1 MQDKKLLGDELSPKS
16 TINASTDMSQ
26 SAFLPKG
33 FQFEAPKAPQ
43 RNYDVTL
50 GDTAKAVGS
59 GALRSLAGLG
69 ELSENFLGVGESF
82 RDLMSSGS
90 DYLQESMTQDG
101 RDALNSRLFEE
112 NENGN
117 PTFAEGA
124 ADIDVWAMKIADGLG
139 SLAANFAGGG
149 FAGAGAKVALRST
162 ITKSMLKKGMT
173 EKAAQAVADKAIS
186 RMAAT
191 GAGATGVGTS
201 LGGASMDARDAVM
214 QMDSSWLA
222 DNSEYFQQ
230 SLLRLADDP
239 QYQGMSATE
248 LFDLAKEETASY
260 ASLQMST
267 DPTAVAASVA
277 GAMGDKYLFGALLGK
292 MGKKGMVAGAAKGA
306 ITEGGTEFIEG
317 YGQTYARNQVTNE
330 VTGQEI
336 DPTTGAL
343 VDGLEGAVIGGALG
357 GPIGAVGGYR
367 AKGQPTENTPA
378 QTNPQ
383 NVSDTQEQEIAEQ
396 AADEAQAMPNN
407 GDAPAQTAAMNADEP
422 VLNPQGQYDELLHGA
437 QQRQADN
444 GRDAAIRSRFAQSRQ
459 ALTERGVL
467 PERNAYQETIE
478 MARAV
483 DPTRAAEIEQ
493 FLKSE
498 EADQNPELTA
508 QLEREYESLAQKG
521 RDLDIDPTL
530 TQIEHRQNQNRLDMA
545 KREKPHQ
552 RIERKQN
559 EYQLDDTVS
568 SRKAAIRAE
577 MEPQLLKEDRNKPE
591 LLERMVELE
600 YARRY
605 PQPEKEKAT
614 GDQDDGLA
622 QFKSA
627 RFDRDTALAAIEAK
641 AQESKNV
648 AQLAAAQ
655 RERDSRPASP
665 DENPAWFGVHPES
678 GERTTRAFMRDLA
691 NQKGQAQASER
702 QADLDARRERLGQP
716 VSSFVERPNSMKMR
730 EQGKKPIRDFAGIAG
745 KTSRMSKRLRK
756 RLSRAKGFDTDA
768 VLAEFQNH
776 EKRLAAYEEAAR
788 RRADYEANLPENIE
802 RRKNAEALF
811 KEFVSDTEARTFAE
825 NEITQT
831 IKRINALV
839 DASPQGSVL
848 ELDGQTS
855 SLPVIKKQM
864 AHSVRN
870 LANKFVGKTA
880 AMMNAAALK
889 REANA
894 PSTQVQDENASTD
907 KLSDEDEGY
916 VGKLRQT
923 FRTSTTGANAI
934 NRGVFP
940 NQKPYESL
948 DDFITSVSASIFHGA
963 HGREWRKHNDKV
975 TPREL
980 ELGKVGYARYLEE
993 GGKPFEEANADA
1005 VDTNTEPDI
1014 VQQAKEL
1021 IREMVEKTGG
1031 SLKGIRNAYR
1041 TKGFTASDLQKA
1053 LGGQDVSQFERE
1065 VKQALLASPEVSK
1078 SDELSS
1084 NDKANRWQKPYSTQV
1099 KYDSVGRVVITDSNY
1114 DFFQLTIAKDDGYAI
1129 AYLEVFDN
1137 PDSIAGSGAV
1147 TRAYLEGLRDAKS
1160 RDIGWRSDTIMSDS
1174 TEKMYERLI
1183 RMGVP
1188 FRFDGWKY
1196 VIDAPELTKVG
1207 IGNIIKSMGDY
1218 PNQKPTQNV
1227 KNKTSIENIQNELR
1241 EEIDNNRQ
1249 LGADNAPVFNNR
1261 YLQKMWGW
1269 EKNNRSFL
1277 SMQRVAQDRYLLE
1290 NSITEMMMGLPAD
1303 SEITLSGDELNLIQ
1317 RSISDAL
1324 SSIRYVNDDYVRA
1337 FERLKSELEN
1347 LSITVQTDQ
1356 KYGGLF
1362 DKAKMKIKIGDIGNI
1377 EAERVSISSFSS
1389 TTFSYNG
1396 GASNIGLS
1404 SSFRAVIND
1413 LVASHRS
1420 GAEKSATNGRKPLNS
1435 EVDFKRFERVET
1447 AEGDLLEILG
1457 QITHG
1462 TSDDALV
1469 TVGVNPDT
1477 LGSSKRRV
1485 SVGELR
1491 TLRQNNSNP
1500 TQSDLQLNQAIKGD
1514 STNDNRGTTESQSN
1528 ERSAR
1533 QSEVQENEQRGTDA
1547 NRSSVSEEDASA
1559 GRRANEPES
1568 ALLDSGERSVS
1579 RDAIERLA
1587 LDEVDN
1593 LANGTATQRIAANIA
1608 AIRLMKD
1615 LTQSG
1620 MPATL
1625 EQKKVLAQYVGWG
1638 GLASVFDNTNTSK
1651 SQQAAHQELKTL
1663 LTEEEYNN
1671 VRMST
1676 RNAFYTSEAVVKGM
1690 WSGVKALGLGNSPMN
1705 VVEPSLGSG
1714 NFIGWQPS
1722 EMRDQSRW
1730 FASELDPV
1738 TGNIAKLIYPEAD
1751 VQVKGFQE
1759 TPFKHGVFSLAIGNP
1774 PFGSQSI
1781 RDNKN
1786 PDISGMAIHNYFIA
1800 KSSKLLHENGL
1811 LMMVVTNRF
1820 LDTLNK
1826 NHKQLSQELDFVGAV
1841 RLPNTAFKS
1850 NAGTEVTTDIV
1861 VFRKLKQGETA
1872 KNTVWT
1878 DVDGEVNGFRVN
1890 QWFAQNPQYILG
1902 EVAQGTMYRGDENES
1917 TVNPVSQHA
1926 NLEQSISKALAS
1938 LAQGQDLALTPETK
1952 DAIAGEVMLAESD
1965 LAIGG
1970 MMVNADGKV
1979 MRRGDDHPTN
1989 GAQVY
1994 EVTPDSIWS
2003 DDGWL
2008 MSRARHFV
2016 EQGDKARLQQFAD
2029 NEFLNK
2035 GKIKSDFTGSK
2046 LKESAVKAVLAY
2058 LTGQQ
2063 SKNQAL
2069 SALDD
2074 AIDNTRLG
2082 PNKFRKLKAMLT
2094 IRNSALALLRAE
2106 KTGAGDIERLRQR
2119 LNVQYDEFAQAF
2131 ATKGKNSKPATLTES
2146 LNLLDGD
2153 TGIEAGLDNVS
2164 DSGEVTKSDLFSK
2177 RLLFPYKRPESASNV
2192 SDAVNYSMRERGKV
2206 DIEYVSGLLGLGHDE
2221 VLAKLT
2227 EGEKPYLL
2235 MNPETQKYEFIDDYL
2250 SGNVKAKYQAAKSAG
2265 LDTNVK
2271 LLEAVLPEDK
2281 TPEQVKPSIRA
2292 TWIDSD
2298 VFERFAEALGYK
2310 ATVNVNRHIGAIS
2323 VLGEAG
2329 GTLSALGSQFKH
2341 DRATL
2346 ADLLN
2351 SAANGK
2357 SLVIYDTNGKERTKN
2372 EKATKEVNALAN
2384 KLAST
2389 FVTWAKSDA
2398 QIAKQIADNFNERI
2412 NTHVNRKYNGRL
2424 YLQTVGMNPAV
2435 DMRKT
2440 QLDGALRMIQ
2450 SKNTL
2455 LDHTVGAGKTFTAI
2469 TGMMERKRLGL
2480 SKKPMAVVPNH
2491 ILGSFHKDILKLY
2504 PSAKV
2509 LVADDKA
2516 FTAKKRK
2523 QFFSRIATGD
2533 YDVVL
2538 MGHSHLRA
2546 MPNDIEHFRTVI
2558 NEKIDELRSALEEAK
2573 AEAKQSGQRGATVKQ
2588 IEDSISRLQDKIKE
2602 KEEALSKNADQIGFS
2617 FGDLGVDYL
2626 VVDEAHEFK
2635 NLTYATRTD
2644 RVVGMNDPK
2653 GSEKALDLLIK
2664 TRSIQGLE
2672 NGGVTFMTGTPISNS
2687 LVEVYT
2693 MMYYLGHDTLKEL
2706 KMSFYDAFAGSF
2718 FNTEI
2723 TLEYTPTGTVKERSV
2738 LKGLNNMQQ
2747 LSTLYRQFADV
2758 ITQKDMVNIFRQD
2771 VEAKNKATG
2780 ENKAT
2785 RFPIPNIKGGK
2796 RQLNIAPATE
2806 AQREYND
2813 YLIARM
2819 EAFNQLKTKEERIAY
2834 AKIDNPLWVLTDA
2847 KKASLDVRLVDPTA
2861 QRDPT
2866 GKVAR
2871 AAERIKSIYDQ
2882 WQDDKGTQLV
2892 FSDMGT
2898 PAKYAIATVKS
2909 DLKSLAETVLGK
2921 GKAAAFISSRLEIYE
2936 GEMPYSQTLKELVDK
2951 VNAQAETGEIDAD
2964 QYEKLE
2970 EQIRELTAS
2979 TMTADTGFSVYD
2991 DLKASLMEKGI
3002 PDDEIAFIHDY
3013 NTTLKKEALFDRV
3026 RRGEVRVLIGSS
3038 MKMGAG
3044 TNVQNRLVALH
3055 HMDAPWRPSDMEQR
3069 EGRIVRQGNEFYQRA
3084 ANAGK
3089 PEDFEVE
3096 LIAYTTQGSS
3106 DPVMWQI
3113 LERKAGAIEQFRN
3126 GELDQ
3131 FVENSNSDADSYAEF
3146 KAASTGNP
3154 IYRLKL
3160 ESDAKLLDLDSSY
3173 TAQASSIGAAK
3184 RFVERFDDEKAAI
3197 ELRLETLRKA
3207 DITEFDAEAFTE
3219 LYRDAQADYLA
3230 ADNEYDAA
3238 MAIYS
3243 ELDAKTRKE
3252 RGLKKPQKPKR
3263 PMIHELDDEYSIE
3276 LNKAII
3282 QPAIAA
3288 IEQSRRWQGEIKL
3301 GKQLGLVMD
3310 VDYFTHEGTKTPLI
3324 DVRLVD
3330 GKGKTIDYM
3339 ARGMQSSS
3347 IVQSPKLMN
3356 ALHLNAI
3363 ATALNG
3369 EQERFE
3375 RKLQS
3380 LQSTLKDSRQI
3391 AKMDITAL
3399 KQELDEAKSR
3409 NLWLSV
3415 EASMADI
3422 KEELRRSETPNK
3434 FVDRETLRKV
3444 KRSTFDPNSIRP
3456 ETVEHNGQRYQTVGV
3471 RIPYPGWQYDS
3482 VMPALDANGDYVHL
3496 LLSHNSKV
3504 GEAPVLSEVIPQPT
3518 QTPKAEYAFLA
3529 EAKARHEARQ
3539 IEEAKREIGSPVDE
3553 PSGDSSTIMFSRSTV
3568 AGGVKGD
3575 AVSETRINRGLVEL
3589 WAANVM
3595 RDNPVISAAGKIVRV
3610 VSSESELPDA
3620 VKQEIDKDK
3629 SHNTIKGVL
3638 YGKQVYIVADKHN
3651 DQGSI
3656 EQVLLHELAGHYG
3669 LRKLFGDNIKA
3680 ELADIRTRLGGKSGV
3695 LKLAKKF
3702 NVNLAH
3708 YATDY
3713 DSRMKSGELTPE
3725 QVDDLLF
3732 DELLAHVS
3740 EMPRMAKP
3748 LERMWQK
3755 IRQYLH
3761 KLGFTATAGYT
3772 SADLLDLIQAIRN
3785 NLIENPDPDGT
3796 GPSPKRKSKPNES
3809 REDAA
3814 EILFSRTAK
3823 AQGMSADE
3831 ALAQKQNALVSK
3843 IKQALYGAPV
3853 IGQSL
3858 DALGRNKYAMLT
3870 LRQMGEVSTVIDK
3883 PLGKMIDAYQDE
3895 INSMVV
3901 TQNMLAEE
3909 AAKIAED
3916 LSDWAKAN
3924 PKEADELFA
3933 FAHEATLADVDPSEA
3948 FQSREEDLKESIAKQ
3963 ERILKEEGGLNSERG
3978 SKAWKTLQEEREL
3991 LKQEPNRRKRHVE
4004 LRPKFARLNA
4014 EQKRRYRQMR
4024 DHYRAQSERMNKAL
4038 EENIVRAVFDAKIR
4052 KAMLAEL
4059 RQRHERAAKGLYFPL
4074 SRHGDYWIDFADENG
4089 ERQFMMF
4096 ETKGEMELA
4105 AEKLRKAG
4113 FSLNSGMK
4121 AQFNAVQKA
4130 SLPFVADVLQLVEK
4144 ANMHTPAKE
4153 SLSDEIYQMYLRTL
4167 PARSMRRNFIHR
4179 KGVAGFSQDAVRA
4192 LADQGFRQSRQQ
4204 ARLDHM
4210 DILDN
4215 HLDSI
4220 QKYVHEL
4227 PNNVEADRVVEELN
4241 KRHEW
4246 VRNPS
4251 RAGWAQKLTSLGFVW
4266 MLGLTPAAALVNLT
4280 QNLQVALPILGSRY
4294 GMAESSK
4301 MMSQATAQYLK
4312 AAFTRNRPKGQGV
4325 LGSVLTGGEKEAM
4338 RRAVAQ
4344 GVIDVTQAADLAGLA
4359 ENPNAK
4365 YSGTWNKAMN
4375 IIGWAFHHAEVFN
4388 REVTYIAAYRLA
4400 MKKHGDHEKAI
4411 ADAIKD
4417 TWDSHFDYSSI
4428 NRARFMQSD
4437 MAAVALQFKQYSQN
4451 MTYYLWANLAKA
4463 LKGETPEVKSM
4474 ARKQLL
4480 GTLASTF
4487 FIGGAGAL
4495 PLWAITTAIDAAQ
4508 EIVGDDDEPFDAE
4521 TELKRMLAEA
4531 FGKENA
4537 ALIWHGALPSI
4548 SGRISLN
4555 DLWVRS
4561 INRDVDASTA
4571 YVEYMKQA
4579 LGPVLGGIGV
4589 SWAQGLS
4596 DISNDQFARGIERI
4610 PPKAI
4615 KDVLK
4620 TARYINEGGVTTKNG
4635 DEIVSDLTAFE
4646 LLGQASGF
4654 AIGRANL
4661 QYDENNAIKNYETF
4675 IVKRRQ
4681 SLMNAYY
4688 TAYRLKDGEAMKSVM
4703 VKIRKFNQSQYGKRN
4718 PITTEGLQQS
4728 IKTRQRNLSKM
4739 QNGIQ
4744 VNPKLERLVAE
4755 YDFF

>member
-26 SAFLPKG
+26 PAFLPKG

-59 GALRSLAGLG
+59 GALRSLAGIG
-69 ELSENFLGVGESF
+69 ELSENFLGVGEGF

-101 RDALNSRLFEE
+101 RDALNSRIFEE

-124 ADIDVWAMKIADGLG
+124 EDIDVWAMKIADGLG

-149 FAGAGAKVALRST
+149 VAGAGAKVALRST

-357 GPIGAVGGYR
+357 GHLGAVGGYR

-407 GDAPAQTAAMNADEP
+407 GDAPAQTAAMNAPEP
-422 VLNPQGQYDELLHGA
+422 VLNPQGQYDELLQGA

-444 GRDAAIRSRFAQSRQ
+444 GRDAALRARFAQSRQ

-467 PERNAYQETIE
+467 PERNAYQETID

-498 EADQNPELTA
+498 EADHNPELTA

-577 MEPQLLKEDRNKPE
+577 MEPQLLKEDRNNPE

-627 RFDRDTALAAIEAK
+627 RFDRDTAQAAIEAK
-641 AQESKNV
+641 AQESKNA

-870 LANKFVGKTA
+870 LANKFVDKTA

-993 GGKPFEEANADA
+993 GGEPFEQANADA

-1021 IREMVEKTGG
+1021 IREAVEKTGG
-1031 SLKGIRNAYR
+1031 KLKGIRNAYR

-1065 VKQALLASPEVSK
+1065 VKQALLEQPQASTSG
-1078 SDELSS
+1078 ELSPDDS
-1084 NDKANRWQKPYSTQV
+1084 SQEVTNTPTNKVTNTPTNNKPLDT
-1099 KYDSVGRVVITDSNY
+1099 
-1114 DFFQLTIAKDDGYAI
+1114 
-1129 AYLEVFDN
+1129 
-1137 PDSIAGSGAV
+1137 
-1147 TRAYLEGLRDAKS
+1147 EG
-1160 RDIGWRSDTIMSDS
+1160 
-1174 TEKMYERLI
+1174 E
-1183 RMGVP
+1183 
-1188 FRFDGWKY
+1188 
-1196 VIDAPELTKVG
+1196 
-1207 IGNIIKSMGDY
+1207 
-1218 PNQKPTQNV
+1218 
-1227 KNKTSIENIQNELR
+1227 
-1241 EEIDNNRQ
+1241 
-1249 LGADNAPVFNNR
+1249 FNNSD
-1261 YLQKMWGW
+1261 K
-1269 EKNNRSFL
+1269 
-1277 SMQRVAQDRYLLE
+1277 VE
-1290 NSITEMMMGLPAD
+1290 N
-1303 SEITLSGDELNLIQ
+1303 GD
-1317 RSISDAL
+1317 
-1324 SSIRYVNDDYVRA
+1324 
-1337 FERLKSELEN
+1337 
-1347 LSITVQTDQ
+1347 T
-1356 KYGGLF
+1356 
-1362 DKAKMKIKIGDIGNI
+1362 
-1377 EAERVSISSFSS
+1377 
-1389 TTFSYNG
+1389 
-1396 GASNIGLS
+1396 
-1404 SSFRAVIND
+1404 
-1413 LVASHRS
+1413 
-1420 GAEKSATNGRKPLNS
+1420 P
-1435 EVDFKRFERVET
+1435 ET
-1447 AEGDLLEILG
+1447 
-1457 QITHG
+1457 
-1462 TSDDALV
+1462 
-1469 TVGVNPDT
+1469 
-1477 LGSSKRRV
+1477 
-1485 SVGELR
+1485 
-1491 TLRQNNSNP
+1491 
-1500 TQSDLQLNQAIKGD
+1500 DLQLNQSIEGG

-1587 LDEVDN
+1587 LDEVDS

-1676 RNAFYTSEAVVKGM
+1676 RNAFYTSEDVVKGM

-1722 EMRDQSRW
+1722 DMRDQSRW

-1902 EVAQGTMYRGDENES
+1902 EVAQGKMYRGDESES

-2003 DDGWL
+2003 DDGRL
-2008 MSRARHFV
+2008 LDLARHFV
-2016 EQGDKARLQQFAD
+2016 EQGDKARLQRLVD
-2029 NEFLNK
+2029 DEFLNK
-2035 GKIKSDFTGSK
+2035 GKIKSDFSGVK
-2046 LKESAVKAVLAY
+2046 YKAAAVQAALDYLAGKQ
-2058 LTGQQ
+2058 T
-2063 SKNQAL
+2063 SEQAL
-2069 SALDD
+2069 KTLGDS
-2074 AIDNTRLG
+2074 IDQTRLG
-2082 PNKFRKLKAMLT
+2082 ENNYRKVKAILT

-2106 KTGAGDIERLRQR
+2106 KTGAGDIELLRQR
-2119 LNVQYDEFAQAF
+2119 LNVQYDEFANAF
-2131 ATKGKNSKPATLTES
+2131 KTKGKNGKPATLTKN

-2153 TGIEAGLDNVS
+2153 TGIESGLDDVS
-2164 DSGEVTKSDLFSK
+2164 ESGVITKSDLFSK

-2265 LDTNVK
+2265 LDTNVT

-2310 ATVNVNRHIGAIS
+2310 ATVTVNRHIGAIS

-2329 GTLSALGSQFKH
+2329 GALSALGSQFKH

-2558 NEKIDELRSALEEAK
+2558 NEKIDELRSALEEAR

-2602 KEEALSKNADQIGFS
+2602 KEEALSKNADQIGFN

-2693 MMYYLGHDTLKEL
+2693 MMYYLGHDTLKEMQ
-2706 KMSFYDAFAGSF
+2706 MSFYDAFAGSF

-2780 ENKAT
+2780 KSLST
-2785 RFPIPNIKGGK
+2785 RFPIPNVKGGK
-2796 RQLNIAPATE
+2796 RQLDIAPATN

-2819 EAFNQLKTKEERIAY
+2819 EGFESLKGSSKEERKAY
-2834 AKIDNPLWVLTDA
+2834 SKLDNPLWVLTDA

-3002 PDDEIAFIHDY
+3002 PETEIAFIHDA
-3013 NTTLKKEALFDRV
+3013 NTTKQKEALFEQV
-3026 RRGEVRVLIGSS
+3026 RNGEVRVLIGSS

-3197 ELRLETLRKA
+3197 ELRLETLRQA
-3207 DITEFDAEAFTE
+3207 DITEFDAQAFTT
-3219 LYRDAQADYLA
+3219 LSRDAQADYLA

-3276 LNKAII
+3276 LNKSII

-3288 IEQSRRWQGEIKL
+3288 VEQSRRWQGEIKL

-3347 IVQSPKLMN
+3347 IVQSPKLMS

-3380 LQSTLKDSRQI
+3380 LQGALKDSRQI

-3409 NLWLSV
+3409 NQWLSV

-3444 KRSTFDPNSIRP
+3444 KRSTFDPNSIQP
-3456 ETVEHNGQRYQTVGV
+3456 KSLEHNGQSYQTLGV
-3471 RIPYPGWQYDS
+3471 SIAYPGWQYDS

-3496 LLSHNSKV
+3496 LISHDSTKDNPLV
-3504 GEAPVLSEVIPQPT
+3504 ADVVTQPS

-3539 IEEAKREIGSPVDE
+3539 IEEAKREIGSPMDE

-3595 RDNPVISAAGKIVRV
+3595 RDNPVIGAAGEIVRV

-3620 VKQEIDKDK
+3620 VKQDIDKDK

-3708 YATDY
+3708 YATDF

-3843 IKQALYGAPV
+3843 IKQALYGVPV

-3870 LRQMGEVSTVIDK
+3870 LRQMGEVSAVINK

-3924 PKEADELFA
+3924 QKEADELFA

-4246 VRNPS
+4246 VRNPARS
-4251 RAGWAQKLTSLGFVW
+4251 GWAQKLTSLGFVW

-4365 YSGTWNKAMN
+4365 YSGTWNKWMN
-4375 IIGWAFHHAEVFN
+4375 RIGFMFHHAEVFN

-4495 PLWAITTAIDAAQ
+4495 PLWAITTAIEAAQ

-4688 TAYRLKDGEAMKSVM
+4688 TAYRLKDGEAMKTMM

-4728 IKTRQRNLSKM
+4728 IKTRQRNVSKM

>member
-1 MQDKKLLGDELSPKS
+1 MQDKKLLGDELSLKS
-16 TINASTDMSQ
+16 TINATTDMSQ

-101 RDALNSRLFEE
+101 RDALNSRIFEE

-162 ITKSMLKKGMT
+162 IIKSMLKKGMT

-357 GPIGAVGGYR
+357 APIGAVGGYR

-378 QTNPQ
+378 QTNTQ

-396 AADEAQAMPNN
+396 AAEDAQAMPNN
-407 GDAPAQTAAMNADEP
+407 GDVPAQTAAMNTVDP
-422 VLNPQGQYDELLHGA
+422 TLNPQGQYDELLQGA

-467 PERNAYQETIE
+467 PERNAYQETID

-508 QLEREYESLAQKG
+508 QLELEYESLAQKG

-559 EYQLDDTVS
+559 EYQLDDTVN

-605 PQPEKEKAT
+605 PQPEKAKIT

-627 RFDRDTALAAIEAK
+627 RFDRDTAQAAIEAK
-641 AQESKNV
+641 AQESKNA

-716 VSSFVERPNSMKMR
+716 LSSFVDRPNSMKMR

-870 LANKFVGKTA
+870 LANQFVGKTA

-889 REANA
+889 KEA
-894 PSTQVQDENASTD
+894 STQS
-907 KLSDEDEGY
+907 
-916 VGKLRQT
+916 VG
-923 FRTSTTGANAI
+923 
-934 NRGVFP
+934 
-940 NQKPYESL
+940 SL
-948 DDFITSVSASIFHGA
+948 D
-963 HGREWRKHNDKV
+963 
-975 TPREL
+975 
-980 ELGKVGYARYLEE
+980 
-993 GGKPFEEANADA
+993 
-1005 VDTNTEPDI
+1005 EPDI
-1014 VQQAKEL
+1014 IQQAKAV
-1021 IREMVEKTGG
+1021 IREVIDNNGG
-1031 SLKGIRNAYR
+1031 YKPKLKGVREAYR
-1041 TKGFTASDLQKA
+1041 DKGFTAKA
-1053 LGGQDVSQFERE
+1053 LQEALGDKSLADFERE
-1065 VKQALLASPEVSK
+1065 
-1078 SDELSS
+1078 
-1084 NDKANRWQKPYSTQV
+1084 QKERYT
-1099 KYDSVGRVVITDSNY
+1099 
-1114 DFFQLTIAKDDGYAI
+1114 
-1129 AYLEVFDN
+1129 
-1137 PDSIAGSGAV
+1137 
-1147 TRAYLEGLRDAKS
+1147 
-1160 RDIGWRSDTIMSDS
+1160 
-1174 TEKMYERLI
+1174 ERL
-1183 RMGVP
+1183 
-1188 FRFDGWKY
+1188 
-1196 VIDAPELTKVG
+1196 
-1207 IGNIIKSMGDY
+1207 S
-1218 PNQKPTQNV
+1218 
-1227 KNKTSIENIQNELR
+1227 
-1241 EEIDNNRQ
+1241 
-1249 LGADNAPVFNNR
+1249 
-1261 YLQKMWGW
+1261 
-1269 EKNNRSFL
+1269 
-1277 SMQRVAQDRYLLE
+1277 
-1290 NSITEMMMGLPAD
+1290 
-1303 SEITLSGDELNLIQ
+1303 
-1317 RSISDAL
+1317 AL
-1324 SSIRYVNDDYVRA
+1324 SEPSIHSGQEVP
-1337 FERLKSELEN
+1337 LQSK
-1347 LSITVQTDQ
+1347 
-1356 KYGGLF
+1356 
-1362 DKAKMKIKIGDIGNI
+1362 GDIDHGN
-1377 EAERVSISSFSS
+1377 E
-1389 TTFSYNG
+1389 T
-1396 GASNIGLS
+1396 SN
-1404 SSFRAVIND
+1404 
-1413 LVASHRS
+1413 
-1420 GAEKSATNGRKPLNS
+1420 
-1435 EVDFKRFERVET
+1435 T
-1447 AEGDLLEILG
+1447 ARLD
-1457 QITHG
+1457 
-1462 TSDDALV
+1462 
-1469 TVGVNPDT
+1469 
-1477 LGSSKRRV
+1477 
-1485 SVGELR
+1485 
-1491 TLRQNNSNP
+1491 
-1500 TQSDLQLNQAIKGD
+1500 
-1514 STNDNRGTTESQSN
+1514 
-1528 ERSAR
+1528 ERSSP

-1559 GRRANEPES
+1559 GRRANESRRTLP
-1568 ALLDSGERSVS
+1568 DSTERSVS

-1638 GLASVFDNTNTSK
+1638 GLASVFDNTNSSK
-1651 SQQAAHQELKTL
+1651 ALQSAHQELKTL

-1722 EMRDQSRW
+1722 DMRDQSRW

-1759 TPFKHGVFSLAIGNP
+1759 TPFKNGVFSLAIGNP

-1872 KNTVWT
+1872 NNTVWT

-1902 EVAQGTMYRGDENES
+1902 EVAQGKMYRGDESES
-1917 TVNPVSQHA
+1917 TVNPVPQHA

-2069 SALDD
+2069 NALDD

-2153 TGIEAGLDNVS
+2153 TGIEAGLDSVS

-2192 SDAVNYSMRERGKV
+2192 ADAVNYSMRERGKV

-2329 GTLSALGSQFKH
+2329 GSLSALGSQFKH

-2602 KEEALSKNADQIGFS
+2602 KEEALSKNADQIGFT

-2771 VEAKNKATG
+2771 VEAKNKVTG
-2780 ENKAT
+2780 EDKAT

-2898 PAKYAIATVKS
+2898 PAKYAVATVKS

-3044 TNVQNRLVALH
+3044 TNVQNRLVVLH

-3197 ELRLETLRKA
+3197 ELRLETLRQA
-3207 DITEFDAEAFTE
+3207 DITEFDAQAFTE

-3243 ELDAKTRKE
+3243 ELDAKSRKE

-3310 VDYFTHEGTKTPLI
+3310 VDYLTHEGTKTPLI

-3434 FVDRETLRKV
+3434 FVDREKLRKV

-3539 IEEAKREIGSPVDE
+3539 IEEAKREISSPVDE
-3553 PSGDSSTIMFSRSTV
+3553 PSGDSAASD
-3568 AGGVKGD
+3568 GV
-3575 AVSETRINRGLVEL
+3575 V
-3589 WAANVM
+3589 
-3595 RDNPVISAAGKIVRV
+3595 
-3610 VSSESELPDA
+3610 
-3620 VKQEIDKDK
+3620 
-3629 SHNTIKGVL
+3629 
-3638 YGKQVYIVADKHN
+3638 
-3651 DQGSI
+3651 
-3656 EQVLLHELAGHYG
+3656 
-3669 LRKLFGDNIKA
+3669 
-3680 ELADIRTRLGGKSGV
+3680 
-3695 LKLAKKF
+3695 
-3702 NVNLAH
+3702 
-3708 YATDY
+3708 
-3713 DSRMKSGELTPE
+3713 
-3725 QVDDLLF
+3725 
-3732 DELLAHVS
+3732 
-3740 EMPRMAKP
+3740 
-3748 LERMWQK
+3748 
-3755 IRQYLH
+3755 
-3761 KLGFTATAGYT
+3761 
-3772 SADLLDLIQAIRN
+3772 
-3785 NLIENPDPDGT
+3785 
-3796 GPSPKRKSKPNES
+3796 
-3809 REDAA
+3809 
-3814 EILFSRTAK
+3814 LFSRTSTNAGRTGVKTGKIAGGTTVKRSTIDAVTRTALGKLGLKDFALRFEAVDTEADLPDYVKTAIAKNDAQGEVFGLYDTKEHKVWLVAEKHNYASEVEETIFHEVAGHVGLARLLKEGK
-3823 AQGMSADE
+3823 AQPDMNTLALRLGGLKGIQRLAEKNGVDLAPYLNSAQTLTKANAEEILVQELVAHLAEQQKFATPIQRLLAKVRAMLRSLFGFIYSPEFNNNELLTLVFKAKEQLKAPPPKDKVTRPENNTLFFSRSRSQGVPADTASRSNQMSADE

-3909 AAKIAED
+3909 AAKMAED

-3924 PKEADELFA
+3924 QKEADELFA

-3948 FQSREEDLKESIAKQ
+3948 FQSREEELKESIAKQ

-4074 SRHGDYWIDFADENG
+4074 SRHGDYWIDFADGNG

-4130 SLPFVADVLQLVEK
+4130 SLPFVADVLQLVEQ

-4241 KRHEW
+4241 KRHDW
-4246 VRNPS
+4246 MRNPARS
-4251 RAGWAQKLTSLGFVW
+4251 AWAQKLTSLGFVW

-4312 AAFTRNRPKGQGV
+4312 AAFTRNRPKGQGI

-4344 GVIDVTQAADLAGLA
+4344 GLIDVTQAADLAGLA

-4508 EIVGDDDEPFDAE
+4508 EIAGDDDEPFDTE

-4561 INRDVDASTA
+4561 INRDVDAHTA

-4620 TARYINEGGVTTKNG
+4620 TARYINEGGATTKNG

-4688 TAYRLKDGEAMKSVM
+4688 TAYRLKDGEAMKAMM

-4718 PITTEGLQQS
+4718 PITTESLRLSLKVRARKRS
-4728 IKTRQRNLSKM
+4728 IT
-4739 QNGIQ
+4739 QNGVQ
-4744 VNPKLERLVAE
+4744 VNPKMNSLVMQ
-4755 YDFF
+4755 YDYF

>member
-69 ELSENFLGVGESF
+69 ELSENFLGVGEGF

-90 DYLQESMTQDG
+90 DSLQESMTQDG

-139 SLAANFAGGG
+139 SLAANFTGGG

-201 LGGASMDARDAVM
+201 LGSASMDARDAVM

-292 MGKKGMVAGAAKGA
+292 MGKKGVVAGAAKGA
-306 ITEGGTEFIEG
+306 LTEGGTEFIEG

-330 VTGQEI
+330 VTGQDI

-367 AKGQPTENTPA
+367 FKGQPNENAPT

-383 NVSDTQEQEIAEQ
+383 NVSDSQEQEIAEQ
-396 AADEAQAMPNN
+396 AADEAQAIPNN
-407 GDAPAQTAAMNADEP
+407 GDVPTQTAAMNAPEP
-422 VLNPQGQYDELLHGA
+422 VLTPQGQYDELLQGA

-444 GRDAAIRSRFAQSRQ
+444 GRDAALRSRFAQSRQ

-467 PERNAYQETIE
+467 PERNAYQETIDI
-478 MARAV
+478 ARAV

-530 TQIEHRQNQNRLDMA
+530 TQIEQRQNQNRLDMA

-552 RIERKQN
+552 RIDRKQN

-614 GDQDDGLA
+614 GAQDDGLA

-641 AQESKNV
+641 AQESKNA

-716 VSSFVERPNSMKMR
+716 VSSFLERPNSMKMR

-811 KEFVSDTEARTFAE
+811 KEFVSDTEARAFAE

-870 LANKFVGKTA
+870 LANQFVGKTT

-889 REANA
+889 EEASTQSVGSLDEPNIIRQAKAVIREVIDNNGGAKPKLKGVREAYRDKGFTA
-894 PSTQVQDENASTD
+894 KALQEGLGDKSLADFEREQKESYTD
-907 KLSDEDEGY
+907 KLS
-916 VGKLRQT
+916 
-923 FRTSTTGANAI
+923 
-934 NRGVFP
+934 
-940 NQKPYESL
+940 
-948 DDFITSVSASIFHGA
+948 
-963 HGREWRKHNDKV
+963 
-975 TPREL
+975 
-980 ELGKVGYARYLEE
+980 
-993 GGKPFEEANADA
+993 
-1005 VDTNTEPDI
+1005 
-1014 VQQAKEL
+1014 
-1021 IREMVEKTGG
+1021 
-1031 SLKGIRNAYR
+1031 
-1041 TKGFTASDLQKA
+1041 
-1053 LGGQDVSQFERE
+1053 
-1065 VKQALLASPEVSK
+1065 
-1078 SDELSS
+1078 
-1084 NDKANRWQKPYSTQV
+1084 
-1099 KYDSVGRVVITDSNY
+1099 
-1114 DFFQLTIAKDDGYAI
+1114 
-1129 AYLEVFDN
+1129 
-1137 PDSIAGSGAV
+1137 
-1147 TRAYLEGLRDAKS
+1147 
-1160 RDIGWRSDTIMSDS
+1160 
-1174 TEKMYERLI
+1174 
-1183 RMGVP
+1183 
-1188 FRFDGWKY
+1188 
-1196 VIDAPELTKVG
+1196 
-1207 IGNIIKSMGDY
+1207 
-1218 PNQKPTQNV
+1218 
-1227 KNKTSIENIQNELR
+1227 
-1241 EEIDNNRQ
+1241 
-1249 LGADNAPVFNNR
+1249 
-1261 YLQKMWGW
+1261 
-1269 EKNNRSFL
+1269 
-1277 SMQRVAQDRYLLE
+1277 
-1290 NSITEMMMGLPAD
+1290 
-1303 SEITLSGDELNLIQ
+1303 
-1317 RSISDAL
+1317 AL
-1324 SSIRYVNDDYVRA
+1324 SEPSIHSGQEVP
-1337 FERLKSELEN
+1337 LQSK
-1347 LSITVQTDQ
+1347 
-1356 KYGGLF
+1356 
-1362 DKAKMKIKIGDIGNI
+1362 GDIDHGN
-1377 EAERVSISSFSS
+1377 E
-1389 TTFSYNG
+1389 T
-1396 GASNIGLS
+1396 SN
-1404 SSFRAVIND
+1404 
-1413 LVASHRS
+1413 
-1420 GAEKSATNGRKPLNS
+1420 
-1435 EVDFKRFERVET
+1435 T
-1447 AEGDLLEILG
+1447 ARLD
-1457 QITHG
+1457 
-1462 TSDDALV
+1462 
-1469 TVGVNPDT
+1469 
-1477 LGSSKRRV
+1477 
-1485 SVGELR
+1485 
-1491 TLRQNNSNP
+1491 
-1500 TQSDLQLNQAIKGD
+1500 
-1514 STNDNRGTTESQSN
+1514 
-1528 ERSAR
+1528 ERSSP

-1559 GRRANEPES
+1559 GRRSNESRRTLP
-1568 ALLDSGERSVS
+1568 DSTERSVS

-1651 SQQAAHQELKTL
+1651 AQQAAHQELKTL

-1722 EMRDQSRW
+1722 DMRDQSRW

-1738 TGNIAKLIYPEAD
+1738 TGKIAKLIYPEAD

-1759 TPFKHGVFSLAIGNP
+1759 TPFKNGVFSLAIGNP

-1917 TVNPVSQHA
+1917 TVNPASQHA

-1979 MRRGDDHPTN
+1979 MRRGDDHPTK

-2082 PNKFRKLKAMLT
+2082 PNKFRKLKAILT

-2153 TGIEAGLDNVS
+2153 TGIEAGLDSVS
-2164 DSGEVTKSDLFSK
+2164 ESGEVTKSDLFSK

-2310 ATVNVNRHIGAIS
+2310 ATVTVNRHIGAIS

-2341 DRATL
+2341 ARATL

-2389 FVTWAKSDA
+2389 FMTWAKSDA

-2693 MMYYLGHDTLKEL
+2693 MMYYLGHDTLKDL

-2819 EAFNQLKTKEERIAY
+2819 EAFNQLKNKEDRIAY

-2936 GEMPYSQTLKELVDK
+2936 GEMPYSQTLKELVYK

-3197 ELRLETLRKA
+3197 ELRLETLRQA
-3207 DITEFDAEAFTE
+3207 DITEFDAQAFKE

-3243 ELDAKTRKE
+3243 ELDAKSRKE

-3310 VDYFTHEGTKTPLI
+3310 VDYLTHEGTKTPLI

-3434 FVDRETLRKV
+3434 FVDREKLRKV

-3471 RIPYPGWQYDS
+3471 RIPYLGWQYDS

-3539 IEEAKREIGSPVDE
+3539 IEEAKREISSPVDK
-3553 PSGDSSTIMFSRSTV
+3553 PSGDSAASD
-3568 AGGVKGD
+3568 GV
-3575 AVSETRINRGLVEL
+3575 V
-3589 WAANVM
+3589 
-3595 RDNPVISAAGKIVRV
+3595 
-3610 VSSESELPDA
+3610 
-3620 VKQEIDKDK
+3620 
-3629 SHNTIKGVL
+3629 
-3638 YGKQVYIVADKHN
+3638 
-3651 DQGSI
+3651 
-3656 EQVLLHELAGHYG
+3656 
-3669 LRKLFGDNIKA
+3669 
-3680 ELADIRTRLGGKSGV
+3680 
-3695 LKLAKKF
+3695 
-3702 NVNLAH
+3702 
-3708 YATDY
+3708 
-3713 DSRMKSGELTPE
+3713 
-3725 QVDDLLF
+3725 
-3732 DELLAHVS
+3732 
-3740 EMPRMAKP
+3740 
-3748 LERMWQK
+3748 
-3755 IRQYLH
+3755 
-3761 KLGFTATAGYT
+3761 
-3772 SADLLDLIQAIRN
+3772 
-3785 NLIENPDPDGT
+3785 
-3796 GPSPKRKSKPNES
+3796 
-3809 REDAA
+3809 
-3814 EILFSRTAK
+3814 LFSRTSTNAGRTGVKTGKIAGGTTVKRSTIDAVTRTALGKLGLKDFTLRFETVDTEADLPDYVKTAIAKNDAQGEVFGLYDTKEHKVWLVAEKHNYASEVEETIFHEVAGHVGLARLLKEGK
-3823 AQGMSADE
+3823 AQPDMNTLALRLGGIKGIQRLAEKNGVDLAPYLNSAQTLTKADAEEILVQELVAHLAEQQKFATPIQRLLAKVRAMLRSLFGFIYSPEFNNNELLTLVFKAKEQLKAPSPKDKVTRPENNALFFSRSRSQGVPAYTASTSNQMSADE

-3909 AAKIAED
+3909 AAKMAED

-3948 FQSREEDLKESIAKQ
+3948 FQSREEELKESIAKQ

-4074 SRHGDYWIDFADENG
+4074 SRHGDYWVDFADENG

-4130 SLPFVADVLQLVEK
+4130 SLPFVADVLQLVEQ

-4325 LGSVLTGGEKEAM
+4325 LGSVLTGSEKEAM

-4451 MTYYLWANLAKA
+4451 MSYYLWANMIKA
-4463 LKGETPEVKSM
+4463 LKGETPEVKAM
-4474 ARKQLL
+4474 ARTQLL

-4531 FGKENA
+4531 FGKENT
-4537 ALIWHGALPSI
+4537 ALIWHGTLPSI

-4561 INRDVDASTA
+4561 INRNVDASTA

-4675 IVKRRQ
+4675 IVKRCQ

-4688 TAYRLKDGEAMKSVM
+4688 TAYRLKDGEAMKAMM

-4728 IKTRQRNLSKM
+4728 IKMRLRNISKT
-4739 QNGIQ
+4739 QNGIRL
-4744 VNPKLERLVAE
+4744 NPKLERLLAE

>member
-16 TINASTDMSQ
+16 TINATTDMSQ

-69 ELSENFLGVGESF
+69 ELSENFLGVGEGF

-277 GAMGDKYLFGALLGK
+277 GAMGDKYLFDALLGK
-292 MGKKGMVAGAAKGA
+292 MGKKGIVAGAAKGA

-317 YGQTYARNQVTNE
+317 YGQTYARNQVINE

-396 AADEAQAMPNN
+396 AADEAQAMPSN
-407 GDAPAQTAAMNADEP
+407 GDVPAQTAAMNAVDP
-422 VLNPQGQYDELLHGA
+422 TLNPQGQYDELLQGA

-444 GRDAAIRSRFAQSRQ
+444 RRDAAIRSRFAQSRQ

-530 TQIEHRQNQNRLDMA
+530 TQIEYRQNQNRLDMA

-614 GDQDDGLA
+614 GAQDDGLA

-641 AQESKNV
+641 AQESKNA

-716 VSSFVERPNSMKMR
+716 LSSFVNRPNSMKMR

-811 KEFVSDTEARTFAE
+811 KEFVSDTEARAFAE

-839 DASPQGSVL
+839 DASQQGSVL

-894 PSTQVQDENASTD
+894 PSTQVQDENATVQVEAKAQTDKYGIIPTVDKDIIDGVEHLGKAKDSDYMKKLGSDGYEFVLAVGDGIFDPKTTQYVRKNPSDYVTVQDPRGAYVLWQKPSKEINRETVEETGGNPEGVRNAPSTQLQDENASTD

-1021 IREMVEKTGG
+1021 IRETVEKTGG

-1065 VKQALLASPEVSK
+1065 VKQALLEQP
-1078 SDELSS
+1078 
-1084 NDKANRWQKPYSTQV
+1084 N
-1099 KYDSVGRVVITDSNY
+1099 
-1114 DFFQLTIAKDDGYAI
+1114 
-1129 AYLEVFDN
+1129 
-1137 PDSIAGSGAV
+1137 
-1147 TRAYLEGLRDAKS
+1147 
-1160 RDIGWRSDTIMSDS
+1160 
-1174 TEKMYERLI
+1174 
-1183 RMGVP
+1183 
-1188 FRFDGWKY
+1188 
-1196 VIDAPELTKVG
+1196 
-1207 IGNIIKSMGDY
+1207 GD
-1218 PNQKPTQNV
+1218 

-1277 SMQRVAQDRYLLE
+1277 SMQRVAQDRYLLD

-1337 FERLKSELEN
+1337 FERLKSELDN

-1362 DKAKMKIKIGDIGNI
+1362 DKAKMKIKVGDIGNI

-1587 LDEVDN
+1587 LDEVEN

-1615 LTQSG
+1615 LSQSG

-1651 SQQAAHQELKTL
+1651 AQQAAHQELKTL

-1722 EMRDQSRW
+1722 DMRDQSRW

-1902 EVAQGTMYRGDENES
+1902 EVAQGKMYRGDESES

-1979 MRRGDDHPTN
+1979 MRRGDDHPTK

-2069 SALDD
+2069 NALDD

-2094 IRNSALALLRAE
+2094 IRNSALALLRTE

-2153 TGIEAGLDNVS
+2153 TGIEAGLDSVS
-2164 DSGEVTKSDLFSK
+2164 ESGEVTKSDLFSK

-2310 ATVNVNRHIGAIS
+2310 AKVTVNRHIGAIS
-2323 VLGEAG
+2323 VMGEAG
-2329 GTLSALGSQFKH
+2329 GSLSALGSQFKH

-2491 ILGSFHKDILKLY
+2491 ILGSFHKDILTLY

-2558 NEKIDELRSALEEAK
+2558 NEKIDELRSALEDAK

-2602 KEEALSKNADQIGFS
+2602 KEEALSKNADQIGFT

-2693 MMYYLGHDTLKEL
+2693 MMYYLGHDTLKDL

-2898 PAKYAIATVKS
+2898 SAKYAVATVKS
-2909 DLKSLAETVLGK
+2909 DLKNLAETVLGK

-2951 VNAQAETGEIDAD
+2951 VNAQAETSEIDAD

-3207 DITEFDAEAFTE
+3207 DITEFDAQAFTE

-3310 VDYFTHEGTKTPLI
+3310 VDYLTHEGTKTPLI

-3482 VMPALDANGDYVHL
+3482 VMPALDANGNYVHL

-3553 PSGDSSTIMFSRSTV
+3553 PSGDSAASD
-3568 AGGVKGD
+3568 GV
-3575 AVSETRINRGLVEL
+3575 V
-3589 WAANVM
+3589 
-3595 RDNPVISAAGKIVRV
+3595 
-3610 VSSESELPDA
+3610 
-3620 VKQEIDKDK
+3620 
-3629 SHNTIKGVL
+3629 
-3638 YGKQVYIVADKHN
+3638 
-3651 DQGSI
+3651 
-3656 EQVLLHELAGHYG
+3656 
-3669 LRKLFGDNIKA
+3669 
-3680 ELADIRTRLGGKSGV
+3680 
-3695 LKLAKKF
+3695 
-3702 NVNLAH
+3702 
-3708 YATDY
+3708 
-3713 DSRMKSGELTPE
+3713 
-3725 QVDDLLF
+3725 
-3732 DELLAHVS
+3732 
-3740 EMPRMAKP
+3740 
-3748 LERMWQK
+3748 
-3755 IRQYLH
+3755 
-3761 KLGFTATAGYT
+3761 
-3772 SADLLDLIQAIRN
+3772 
-3785 NLIENPDPDGT
+3785 
-3796 GPSPKRKSKPNES
+3796 
-3809 REDAA
+3809 
-3814 EILFSRTAK
+3814 LFSRTSTNAGRTGVKTGKIAGGITVKRSAIDTVTRTALGKLGLKDFTLRFETVDTEADLPDYVKTAIAKNDAKGEVYGLYDTKEHKVWLVAEKHNYASEVEETIFHEVAGHVGLARLLKEGK
-3823 AQGMSADE
+3823 AQPDMNTLALRLGGIKGIQRLAEQNGVDLTPYLNSAQTLTKADAEEVLVHELVAHLAEQQKFATPIQRLLAKVRGMLRSLFGFIYSPEFNNNELLTLVFKAKEQLKAPPPKDKVTRPENNTLFFSRSRSQGVPADTASTSNQMSADE
-3831 ALAQKQNALVSK
+3831 ALVQKQNALVSK

-3870 LRQMGEVSTVIDK
+3870 LRQMGEVSAVINK

-3909 AAKIAED
+3909 AAKIADE

-3948 FQSREEDLKESIAKQ
+3948 FQSREEELKESIAKQ

-4130 SLPFVADVLQLVEK
+4130 SLPFVADVLQLVEQ

-4167 PARSMRRNFIHR
+4167 PARSIRRNFIHR

-4192 LADQGFRQSRQQ
+4192 LADQGFKQSRQQ

-4266 MLGLTPAAALVNLT
+4266 MLGLTPAAAMVNLT

-4312 AAFTRNRPKGQGV
+4312 AAFTRNRPKGQGI

-4451 MTYYLWANLAKA
+4451 MTYYLWANLAKV

-4487 FIGGAGAL
+4487 FIGGTGAL
-4495 PLWAITTAIDAAQ
+4495 PLWAITTAIEAAQ

-4620 TARYINEGGVTTKNG
+4620 TARYINEGGVTAKNG
-4635 DEIVSDLTAFE
+4635 DEVVSDLTAFE

-4688 TAYRLKDGEAMKSVM
+4688 TAYRMKDGEAMKSVM
-4703 VKIRKFNQSQYGKRN
+4703 VKILKFNQSQYGKRN
-4718 PITTEGLQQS
+4718 PITTESLRQS
-4728 IKTRQRNLSKM
+4728 LKVRARKRSIT
-4739 QNGIQ
+4739 QNGVQ
-4744 VNPKLERLVAE
+4744 LNPKMNSLVMQ
-4755 YDFF
+4755 YDYF

>member
-69 ELSENFLGVGESF
+69 ELSENFLGVGEGF

-90 DYLQESMTQDG
+90 DSLQESMTQDG
-101 RDALNSRLFEE
+101 RDALNSRIFEE

-201 LGGASMDARDAVM
+201 LGGAIMDARDAVM

-292 MGKKGMVAGAAKGA
+292 MGKKGIVADAAKGA

-317 YGQTYARNQVTNE
+317 YGQTYARNQVINE

-357 GPIGAVGGYR
+357 GPLGAVGGYR

-396 AADEAQAMPNN
+396 AAEDAQVMPNN

-422 VLNPQGQYDELLHGA
+422 VLNPQGQYDELLQGA

-545 KREKPHQ
+545 KREKSHQ

-605 PQPEKEKAT
+605 PQPDKAKAT
-614 GDQDDGLA
+614 ADQGNGLE

-627 RFDRDTALAAIEAK
+627 RFDRDKAQAAIEAK
-641 AQESKNV
+641 AQESKN
-648 AQLAAAQ
+648 ASQLAAAQ

-702 QADLDARRERLGQP
+702 QIDLDARRERLGQP
-716 VSSFVERPNSMKMR
+716 VSSFMERPNSMKMR

-756 RLSRAKGFDTDA
+756 RLSCAKGFDTDA

-870 LANKFVGKTA
+870 LANQFVGKTA

-889 REANA
+889 KEA
-894 PSTQVQDENASTD
+894 STQSV
-907 KLSDEDEGY
+907 
-916 VGKLRQT
+916 R
-923 FRTSTTGANAI
+923 
-934 NRGVFP
+934 
-940 NQKPYESL
+940 SL
-948 DDFITSVSASIFHGA
+948 D
-963 HGREWRKHNDKV
+963 
-975 TPREL
+975 
-980 ELGKVGYARYLEE
+980 
-993 GGKPFEEANADA
+993 
-1005 VDTNTEPDI
+1005 EPDI
-1014 VQQAKEL
+1014 IQQAKAV
-1021 IREMVEKTGG
+1021 IREVIDNNGG
-1031 SLKGIRNAYR
+1031 YKPKLKGVREAYR
-1041 TKGFTASDLQKA
+1041 DKGFTAKA
-1053 LGGQDVSQFERE
+1053 LQEALGDKSLADFERE
-1065 VKQALLASPEVSK
+1065 
-1078 SDELSS
+1078 
-1084 NDKANRWQKPYSTQV
+1084 QKERYT
-1099 KYDSVGRVVITDSNY
+1099 
-1114 DFFQLTIAKDDGYAI
+1114 
-1129 AYLEVFDN
+1129 
-1137 PDSIAGSGAV
+1137 
-1147 TRAYLEGLRDAKS
+1147 
-1160 RDIGWRSDTIMSDS
+1160 
-1174 TEKMYERLI
+1174 ERL
-1183 RMGVP
+1183 
-1188 FRFDGWKY
+1188 
-1196 VIDAPELTKVG
+1196 
-1207 IGNIIKSMGDY
+1207 S
-1218 PNQKPTQNV
+1218 
-1227 KNKTSIENIQNELR
+1227 
-1241 EEIDNNRQ
+1241 
-1249 LGADNAPVFNNR
+1249 
-1261 YLQKMWGW
+1261 
-1269 EKNNRSFL
+1269 
-1277 SMQRVAQDRYLLE
+1277 
-1290 NSITEMMMGLPAD
+1290 
-1303 SEITLSGDELNLIQ
+1303 
-1317 RSISDAL
+1317 AL
-1324 SSIRYVNDDYVRA
+1324 SEPSIHSGQEVP
-1337 FERLKSELEN
+1337 LQSK
-1347 LSITVQTDQ
+1347 
-1356 KYGGLF
+1356 
-1362 DKAKMKIKIGDIGNI
+1362 GDIDHGN
-1377 EAERVSISSFSS
+1377 E
-1389 TTFSYNG
+1389 T
-1396 GASNIGLS
+1396 SN
-1404 SSFRAVIND
+1404 
-1413 LVASHRS
+1413 
-1420 GAEKSATNGRKPLNS
+1420 
-1435 EVDFKRFERVET
+1435 T
-1447 AEGDLLEILG
+1447 ARLD
-1457 QITHG
+1457 
-1462 TSDDALV
+1462 
-1469 TVGVNPDT
+1469 
-1477 LGSSKRRV
+1477 
-1485 SVGELR
+1485 
-1491 TLRQNNSNP
+1491 
-1500 TQSDLQLNQAIKGD
+1500 
-1514 STNDNRGTTESQSN
+1514 
-1528 ERSAR
+1528 ERSSP

-1651 SQQAAHQELKTL
+1651 AQQAAHQELKTL

-1722 EMRDQSRW
+1722 DMRDQSRW

-1902 EVAQGTMYRGDENES
+1902 EVAQGKMYRGDESES

-2016 EQGDKARLQQFAD
+2016 EQGDKARLQQFTD

-2069 SALDD
+2069 NALDD

-2250 SGNVKAKYQAAKSAG
+2250 SGNVKSKYQAAKSAG

-2558 NEKIDELRSALEEAK
+2558 NEKIDELRSALEDAK

-2780 ENKAT
+2780 ENKAP

-2819 EAFNQLKTKEERIAY
+2819 EAFNQLKTKEERTAY

-3126 GELDQ
+3126 GELDE

-3207 DITEFDAEAFTE
+3207 DITEFDAQAFTE

-3288 IEQSRRWQGEIKL
+3288 VEQSRRWQGEIKL

-3553 PSGDSSTIMFSRSTV
+3553 PS
-3568 AGGVKGD
+3568 
-3575 AVSETRINRGLVEL
+3575 
-3589 WAANVM
+3589 
-3595 RDNPVISAAGKIVRV
+3595 RDSAASDGV
-3610 VSSESELPDA
+3610 V
-3620 VKQEIDKDK
+3620 
-3629 SHNTIKGVL
+3629 
-3638 YGKQVYIVADKHN
+3638 
-3651 DQGSI
+3651 
-3656 EQVLLHELAGHYG
+3656 
-3669 LRKLFGDNIKA
+3669 
-3680 ELADIRTRLGGKSGV
+3680 
-3695 LKLAKKF
+3695 
-3702 NVNLAH
+3702 
-3708 YATDY
+3708 
-3713 DSRMKSGELTPE
+3713 
-3725 QVDDLLF
+3725 
-3732 DELLAHVS
+3732 
-3740 EMPRMAKP
+3740 
-3748 LERMWQK
+3748 
-3755 IRQYLH
+3755 
-3761 KLGFTATAGYT
+3761 
-3772 SADLLDLIQAIRN
+3772 
-3785 NLIENPDPDGT
+3785 
-3796 GPSPKRKSKPNES
+3796 
-3809 REDAA
+3809 
-3814 EILFSRTAK
+3814 LFSRTSTNAGRTGVKTGKIAGGITVKRSTIDAVTRTALGKLGLKDFALRFEAVDTEADLPDYVKTAIAKNDAQGEVFGLYDTKEHKVWLVAEKHNYASEVEETIFHEVAGHVGLARLLKEGK
-3823 AQGMSADE
+3823 AQPDMNTLALRLGGIKGIQRLAEQNGVDLAPYLNSTQTLTKADAEEILVQELVAHLAEQQKFATPIQRLLAKVRAMLRSLFGFIYSPEFNNNELLTLVFKAKEQLKAPPPKDKVTRPENNTLFFSRSRSQGVPADTASRSNQMSADE

-3909 AAKIAED
+3909 AAKMAED

-3948 FQSREEDLKESIAKQ
+3948 FQSREEELKESIAKQ

-4130 SLPFVADVLQLVEK
+4130 SLPFVADVLQLVEQ

-4312 AAFTRNRPKGQGV
+4312 AAFTRNRPKGQGI

-4495 PLWAITTAIDAAQ
+4495 PLWAITTAIEAAQ

-4537 ALIWHGALPSI
+4537 ALIWYGALPSI

-4579 LGPVLGGIGV
+4579 LGPILGGIGV

-4635 DEIVSDLTAFE
+4635 DEIVIDLTAFE

-4675 IVKRRQ
+4675 IVKHRQ

-4718 PITTEGLQQS
+4718 PITTEILRQS
-4728 IKTRQRNLSKM
+4728 LKVRARKRSIT
-4739 QNGIQ
+4739 QNGVQ
-4744 VNPKLERLVAE
+4744 VNPKMNSLVMQ
-4755 YDFF
+4755 YDYF

>member
-16 TINASTDMSQ
+16 TINATTDMSQ

-69 ELSENFLGVGESF
+69 ELSENFLGVGEGF

-101 RDALNSRLFEE
+101 RDALNSRIFEE

-248 LFDLAKEETASY
+248 LFDLAQEETASY

-292 MGKKGMVAGAAKGA
+292 MGKKGVVAGAAKGA

-336 DPTTGAL
+336 DPTTSAL

-367 AKGQPTENTPA
+367 AKEQPKENKRA

-396 AADEAQAMPNN
+396 AADDAQAMPNN
-407 GDAPAQTAAMNADEP
+407 DDAPAQTAAMNAVDP
-422 VLNPQGQYDELLHGA
+422 TLNPQGQYDELLQGA

-605 PQPEKEKAT
+605 PQPEKAKAT

-622 QFKSA
+622 RFKSA
-627 RFDRDTALAAIEAK
+627 RFDRDTAQAAIEAK
-641 AQESKNV
+641 AQESKNA

-716 VSSFVERPNSMKMR
+716 LSSFVERPNSMKMR
-730 EQGKKPIRDFAGIAG
+730 EQGKKPIRDFAGIEG

-811 KEFVSDTEARTFAE
+811 KEFVSDTEARAFAE

-839 DASPQGSVL
+839 DASSQGSVL

-870 LANKFVGKTA
+870 LANQFVGKTA

-889 REANA
+889 KEA
-894 PSTQVQDENASTD
+894 STQS
-907 KLSDEDEGY
+907 
-916 VGKLRQT
+916 VG
-923 FRTSTTGANAI
+923 
-934 NRGVFP
+934 
-940 NQKPYESL
+940 SL
-948 DDFITSVSASIFHGA
+948 D
-963 HGREWRKHNDKV
+963 
-975 TPREL
+975 
-980 ELGKVGYARYLEE
+980 
-993 GGKPFEEANADA
+993 
-1005 VDTNTEPDI
+1005 EPDI
-1014 VQQAKEL
+1014 IRQAKAV
-1021 IREMVEKTGG
+1021 IREVIDNNGG
-1031 SLKGIRNAYR
+1031 AKPKLKGVREAYR
-1041 TKGFTASDLQKA
+1041 DKGFTAKA
-1053 LGGQDVSQFERE
+1053 LQEALGDKSLADFERE
-1065 VKQALLASPEVSK
+1065 
-1078 SDELSS
+1078 
-1084 NDKANRWQKPYSTQV
+1084 QKESYT
-1099 KYDSVGRVVITDSNY
+1099 
-1114 DFFQLTIAKDDGYAI
+1114 
-1129 AYLEVFDN
+1129 
-1137 PDSIAGSGAV
+1137 
-1147 TRAYLEGLRDAKS
+1147 
-1160 RDIGWRSDTIMSDS
+1160 
-1174 TEKMYERLI
+1174 ERL
-1183 RMGVP
+1183 
-1188 FRFDGWKY
+1188 
-1196 VIDAPELTKVG
+1196 
-1207 IGNIIKSMGDY
+1207 S
-1218 PNQKPTQNV
+1218 
-1227 KNKTSIENIQNELR
+1227 
-1241 EEIDNNRQ
+1241 
-1249 LGADNAPVFNNR
+1249 
-1261 YLQKMWGW
+1261 
-1269 EKNNRSFL
+1269 
-1277 SMQRVAQDRYLLE
+1277 
-1290 NSITEMMMGLPAD
+1290 
-1303 SEITLSGDELNLIQ
+1303 
-1317 RSISDAL
+1317 AL
-1324 SSIRYVNDDYVRA
+1324 SEPSIHSGQEVP
-1337 FERLKSELEN
+1337 LQSK
-1347 LSITVQTDQ
+1347 
-1356 KYGGLF
+1356 
-1362 DKAKMKIKIGDIGNI
+1362 GDIDHGN
-1377 EAERVSISSFSS
+1377 E
-1389 TTFSYNG
+1389 T
-1396 GASNIGLS
+1396 SN
-1404 SSFRAVIND
+1404 
-1413 LVASHRS
+1413 
-1420 GAEKSATNGRKPLNS
+1420 
-1435 EVDFKRFERVET
+1435 T
-1447 AEGDLLEILG
+1447 ARLD
-1457 QITHG
+1457 
-1462 TSDDALV
+1462 
-1469 TVGVNPDT
+1469 
-1477 LGSSKRRV
+1477 
-1485 SVGELR
+1485 
-1491 TLRQNNSNP
+1491 
-1500 TQSDLQLNQAIKGD
+1500 
-1514 STNDNRGTTESQSN
+1514 
-1528 ERSAR
+1528 ERSSP

-1559 GRRANEPES
+1559 GRRANESRRTLP
-1568 ALLDSGERSVS
+1568 DSTERSVS

-1676 RNAFYTSEAVVKGM
+1676 RNAFYTSEALVKGM

-1722 EMRDQSRW
+1722 DMRDQSRW

-1902 EVAQGTMYRGDENES
+1902 EVAQGKMYRGDESES

-2016 EQGDKARLQQFAD
+2016 EQGDKARLQQFVD

-2035 GKIKSDFTGSK
+2035 GKIKSDFSGVK
-2046 LKESAVKAVLAY
+2046 YKAAAVQAALDYLAGKQ
-2058 LTGQQ
+2058 T
-2063 SKNQAL
+2063 SEQAL
-2069 SALDD
+2069 KTLGDSIAQ
-2074 AIDNTRLG
+2074 TRLG
-2082 PNKFRKLKAMLT
+2082 ENNYRKVKAMLT

-2119 LNVQYDEFAQAF
+2119 LNVQYDEFAKAF

-2153 TGIEAGLDNVS
+2153 SGIEAGLDNVS
-2164 DSGEVTKSDLFSK
+2164 ESGEVTKSDLFSK

-2192 SDAVNYSMRERGKV
+2192 ADAVNYSMRERGKV

-2281 TPEQVKPSIRA
+2281 TPDQVKPSIRA

-2310 ATVNVNRHIGAIS
+2310 ATVTVNRHIGAIS

-2771 VEAKNKATG
+2771 VEAKNKAAG

-2898 PAKYAIATVKS
+2898 PAKYAVATVKS
-2909 DLKSLAETVLGK
+2909 DLKNLAETVLGK

-3197 ELRLETLRKA
+3197 ELRLETLRQA
-3207 DITEFDAEAFTE
+3207 DITEFDAEAFTT

-3263 PMIHELDDEYSIE
+3263 PMIHELGDEYSIE

-3288 IEQSRRWQGEIKL
+3288 VEQSRRWQGEIKL

-3380 LQSTLKDSRQI
+3380 LQSALKDSRQI

-3529 EAKARHEARQ
+3529 EAKARHEARL

-3553 PSGDSSTIMFSRSTV
+3553 PS
-3568 AGGVKGD
+3568 
-3575 AVSETRINRGLVEL
+3575 
-3589 WAANVM
+3589 
-3595 RDNPVISAAGKIVRV
+3595 RDSAASDGV
-3610 VSSESELPDA
+3610 V
-3620 VKQEIDKDK
+3620 
-3629 SHNTIKGVL
+3629 
-3638 YGKQVYIVADKHN
+3638 
-3651 DQGSI
+3651 
-3656 EQVLLHELAGHYG
+3656 
-3669 LRKLFGDNIKA
+3669 
-3680 ELADIRTRLGGKSGV
+3680 
-3695 LKLAKKF
+3695 
-3702 NVNLAH
+3702 
-3708 YATDY
+3708 
-3713 DSRMKSGELTPE
+3713 
-3725 QVDDLLF
+3725 
-3732 DELLAHVS
+3732 
-3740 EMPRMAKP
+3740 
-3748 LERMWQK
+3748 
-3755 IRQYLH
+3755 
-3761 KLGFTATAGYT
+3761 
-3772 SADLLDLIQAIRN
+3772 
-3785 NLIENPDPDGT
+3785 
-3796 GPSPKRKSKPNES
+3796 
-3809 REDAA
+3809 
-3814 EILFSRTAK
+3814 LFSRTSTNAGRTGVKTGKIAGGITVKRSTIDAVIRTALGKLGLKDFTLRFETVDTEADLPDYVKTAIAKNDARGEVYGLYDTKEHKVWLVAEKHNYASEVEETIFHEVAGHVGLARLLKEGK
-3823 AQGMSADE
+3823 AQPDMNTLALRLGGLKGIQRLAEQNGVDLAPYLNSAQTLTKADAEEILVQELVAHLAEQQKFATPIQRLLAKVRAMLRSLFGFIYSPEFNNNELLTLVFKAKEQLKAPPPKDKVTRPENNTLFFSRSRSQGVPADTASTSNQMSADE

-3870 LRQMGEVSTVIDK
+3870 LRQMGEVSAVINK

-3909 AAKIAED
+3909 AAKMAED

-3948 FQSREEDLKESIAKQ
+3948 FQSREEELKESIAKQ

-4004 LRPKFARLNA
+4004 LRPKFALLNA

-4144 ANMHTPAKE
+4144 ANMHTSAKE

-4312 AAFTRNRPKGQGV
+4312 AAFTRNRPKGQGI

-4508 EIVGDDDEPFDAE
+4508 EIAGDDDEPFDAE

-4635 DEIVSDLTAFE
+4635 DEVVSDLTAFE

-4703 VKIRKFNQSQYGKRN
+4703 VKIHKFNQSQYGKRN
-4718 PITTEGLQQS
+4718 PITTESLRLSLKVRARKRS
-4728 IKTRQRNLSKM
+4728 IT
-4739 QNGIQ
+4739 QNGVQ
-4744 VNPKLERLVAE
+4744 VNPKMNSLVMQ
-4755 YDFF
+4755 YDYFLVLGL

>member
-16 TINASTDMSQ
+16 TINATTDMSQ

-33 FQFEAPKAPQ
+33 FQFEVPKAPQ

-69 ELSENFLGVGESF
+69 ELSDNFLGVGEGF

-101 RDALNSRLFEE
+101 RDALNSRIFEE

-173 EKAAQAVADKAIS
+173 EKAAQAVADKVIS

-292 MGKKGMVAGAAKGA
+292 MGKKGVVAGAAKGA
-306 ITEGGTEFIEG
+306 LTEGGTEFIEG
-317 YGQTYARNQVTNE
+317 YGQTYARNQITNE

-336 DPTTGAL
+336 DPTIGAL

-357 GPIGAVGGYR
+357 GPLGAVGGYR
-367 AKGQPTENTPA
+367 AKGQPTENTPT

-396 AADEAQAMPNN
+396 AAEDAQAMPNN
-407 GDAPAQTAAMNADEP
+407 GDVPAQTAAMNAPEP
-422 VLNPQGQYDELLHGA
+422 VLNPQGQYDELLQGA

-508 QLEREYESLAQKG
+508 QLELEYESLAQKG

-605 PQPEKEKAT
+605 PQPEKAKAT
-614 GDQDDGLA
+614 GDQDNGLA
-622 QFKSA
+622 RFKSA
-627 RFDRDTALAAIEAK
+627 RFDRDTAQAAIESK
-641 AQESKNV
+641 AQESKNA

-745 KTSRMSKRLRK
+745 KTSRISKRLRK

-776 EKRLAAYEEAAR
+776 EKRLAAYEDAAR

-811 KEFVSDTEARTFAE
+811 KEFVSDTEARAFAE

-839 DASPQGSVL
+839 DAAPQGSVL

-855 SLPVIKKQM
+855 TLPVIKKQM

-880 AMMNAAALK
+880 AMMNAVALK
-889 REANA
+889 KEASTQSVGSLDEPNIIRQAKAVIREVIDNNGGAKPKLKGVREA
-894 PSTQVQDENASTD
+894 
-907 KLSDEDEGY
+907 
-916 VGKLRQT
+916 
-923 FRTSTTGANAI
+923 
-934 NRGVFP
+934 
-940 NQKPYESL
+940 
-948 DDFITSVSASIFHGA
+948 
-963 HGREWRKHNDKV
+963 
-975 TPREL
+975 
-980 ELGKVGYARYLEE
+980 
-993 GGKPFEEANADA
+993 
-1005 VDTNTEPDI
+1005 
-1014 VQQAKEL
+1014 
-1021 IREMVEKTGG
+1021 
-1031 SLKGIRNAYR
+1031 YR
-1041 TKGFTASDLQKA
+1041 DKGFTAKA
-1053 LGGQDVSQFERE
+1053 LQEALGDKSLADFERE
-1065 VKQALLASPEVSK
+1065 QKERYSDKSKISLRAKQLV
-1078 SDELSS
+1078 
-1084 NDKANRWQKPYSTQV
+1084 Y
-1099 KYDSVGRVVITDSNY
+1099 
-1114 DFFQLTIAKDDGYAI
+1114 
-1129 AYLEVFDN
+1129 
-1137 PDSIAGSGAV
+1137 
-1147 TRAYLEGLRDAKS
+1147 
-1160 RDIGWRSDTIMSDS
+1160 
-1174 TEKMYERLI
+1174 
-1183 RMGVP
+1183 
-1188 FRFDGWKY
+1188 
-1196 VIDAPELTKVG
+1196 
-1207 IGNIIKSMGDY
+1207 
-1218 PNQKPTQNV
+1218 
-1227 KNKTSIENIQNELR
+1227 
-1241 EEIDNNRQ
+1241 
-1249 LGADNAPVFNNR
+1249 
-1261 YLQKMWGW
+1261 
-1269 EKNNRSFL
+1269 
-1277 SMQRVAQDRYLLE
+1277 
-1290 NSITEMMMGLPAD
+1290 
-1303 SEITLSGDELNLIQ
+1303 
-1317 RSISDAL
+1317 
-1324 SSIRYVNDDYVRA
+1324 
-1337 FERLKSELEN
+1337 SELELKKN
-1347 LSITVQTDQ
+1347 
-1356 KYGGLF
+1356 KNG
-1362 DKAKMKIKIGDIGNI
+1362 
-1377 EAERVSISSFSS
+1377 EA
-1389 TTFSYNG
+1389 YNG
-1396 GASNIGLS
+1396 NETSNT
-1404 SSFRAVIND
+1404 A
-1413 LVASHRS
+1413 RS
-1420 GAEKSATNGRKPLNS
+1420 Y
-1435 EVDFKRFERVET
+1435 ERP
-1447 AEGDLLEILG
+1447 
-1457 QITHG
+1457 
-1462 TSDDALV
+1462 S
-1469 TVGVNPDT
+1469 
-1477 LGSSKRRV
+1477 
-1485 SVGELR
+1485 
-1491 TLRQNNSNP
+1491 RQF
-1500 TQSDLQLNQAIKGD
+1500 
-1514 STNDNRGTTESQSN
+1514 
-1528 ERSAR
+1528 
-1533 QSEVQENEQRGTDA
+1533 EVQENDYRRVDT
-1547 NRSSVSEEDASA
+1547 NRQSTGEKSVRQTVPTYEVWSS
-1559 GRRANEPES
+1559 
-1568 ALLDSGERSVS
+1568 LLDSGERSVS

-1615 LTQSG
+1615 LSQSG

-1651 SQQAAHQELKTL
+1651 AQQAAHQELKTL

-1722 EMRDQSRW
+1722 DMRDQSRW

-1902 EVAQGTMYRGDENES
+1902 EVAQGKMYRGDESES

-1979 MRRGDDHPTN
+1979 MRRGQDHPTK
-1989 GAQVY
+1989 GAQVF

-2008 MSRARHFV
+2008 MDLARHYV
-2016 EQGDKARLQQFAD
+2016 EQGDKARLQRFVD
-2029 NEFLNK
+2029 DEFLNK
-2035 GKIKSDFTGSK
+2035 GKIKSDFSGVK
-2046 LKESAVKAVLAY
+2046 YKAAAVQAALDYLAGKQ
-2058 LTGQQ
+2058 T
-2063 SKNQAL
+2063 SEQAL
-2069 SALDD
+2069 KTLGDSIAQ
-2074 AIDNTRLG
+2074 TRLG
-2082 PNKFRKLKAMLT
+2082 ENNYRKVKAMLT

-2106 KTGAGDIERLRQR
+2106 KTGTGDIERLRQR
-2119 LNVQYDEFAQAF
+2119 LNVQYDEFAKAF

-2153 TGIEAGLDNVS
+2153 TGIEAGLDSVS

-2192 SDAVNYSMRERGKV
+2192 ADAVNYSMRERGKV

-2271 LLEAVLPEDK
+2271 LLEAVIPEDK

-2310 ATVNVNRHIGAIS
+2310 AKVTVNRHIGAIS

-2491 ILGSFHKDILKLY
+2491 ILGSFHKDILTLY

-2546 MPNDIEHFRTVI
+2546 MSNDIEHFRTVI

-2602 KEEALSKNADQIGFS
+2602 KEEALSKNADQIGFT

-2819 EAFNQLKTKEERIAY
+2819 EAFNQLKTKEERTAY

-2951 VNAQAETGEIDAD
+2951 VNAQAETGEMDAD

-3207 DITEFDAEAFTE
+3207 DITEFDAQAFTE

-3288 IEQSRRWQGEIKL
+3288 VEQSRRWQGEIKL

-3310 VDYFTHEGTKTPLI
+3310 VDYLTHEGTKTPLI

-3434 FVDRETLRKV
+3434 FVDREKLRKV

-3504 GEAPVLSEVIPQPT
+3504 GEAPVLSEVILQPT
-3518 QTPKAEYAFLA
+3518 QTPKVEYAFLA

-3553 PSGDSSTIMFSRSTV
+3553 PSGDSAASD
-3568 AGGVKGD
+3568 GV
-3575 AVSETRINRGLVEL
+3575 V
-3589 WAANVM
+3589 
-3595 RDNPVISAAGKIVRV
+3595 
-3610 VSSESELPDA
+3610 
-3620 VKQEIDKDK
+3620 
-3629 SHNTIKGVL
+3629 
-3638 YGKQVYIVADKHN
+3638 
-3651 DQGSI
+3651 
-3656 EQVLLHELAGHYG
+3656 
-3669 LRKLFGDNIKA
+3669 
-3680 ELADIRTRLGGKSGV
+3680 
-3695 LKLAKKF
+3695 
-3702 NVNLAH
+3702 
-3708 YATDY
+3708 
-3713 DSRMKSGELTPE
+3713 
-3725 QVDDLLF
+3725 
-3732 DELLAHVS
+3732 
-3740 EMPRMAKP
+3740 
-3748 LERMWQK
+3748 
-3755 IRQYLH
+3755 
-3761 KLGFTATAGYT
+3761 
-3772 SADLLDLIQAIRN
+3772 
-3785 NLIENPDPDGT
+3785 
-3796 GPSPKRKSKPNES
+3796 
-3809 REDAA
+3809 
-3814 EILFSRTAK
+3814 LFSRTSTNAGRTGVKTGKIAGGITVKWSTIDAVTRTALGKLGLKDFTLRFETVDTEADLPDYVKTAIAKNDAQGEVYGLYDTKEHKVWLVAEKHNYASEVEETIFHEVAGHVGLARLLKEGK
-3823 AQGMSADE
+3823 AQPDMNTLALRLGGIKGIQRLAEQNGVDLAPYLNSAQTLTKADAEEILVQELVAHLAEQQKFATPIQRLLAKVRAMLRSLFGFIYSPEFNNNELLTLVFKAKEQLKAPPPKDKVTRPENNTLFFSRSRSQGVPADTASRSNQMSADE

-3870 LRQMGEVSTVIDK
+3870 LRQMGEVSAEINK

-3909 AAKIAED
+3909 AAKMAED

-3948 FQSREEDLKESIAKQ
+3948 FQSREEELKESIAKQ

-3991 LKQEPNRRKRHVE
+3991 LEQEPNRRKRHVE

-4074 SRHGDYWIDFADENG
+4074 SRHGDYWVDFADENG

-4130 SLPFVADVLQLVEK
+4130 SLPFVADVLQLVEQ

-4220 QKYVHEL
+4220 QRYVHEL

-4325 LGSVLTGGEKEAM
+4325 LGSVLTGSEKEAM

-4487 FIGGAGAL
+4487 FIGGSGAL

-4508 EIVGDDDEPFDAE
+4508 EIAGDDDEPFDTE

-4537 ALIWHGALPSI
+4537 AIIWHGALPSI

-4579 LGPVLGGIGV
+4579 LGPVIGGICV
-4589 SWAQGLS
+4589 SWAQGLA

-4620 TARYINEGGVTTKNG
+4620 TARYINEGGVNTKNG

-4675 IVKRRQ
+4675 IVKHRQ

-4718 PITTEGLQQS
+4718 PITTEILRQS
-4728 IKTRQRNLSKM
+4728 LKVRARKRSIT
-4739 QNGIQ
+4739 QNGVQ
-4744 VNPKLERLVAE
+4744 MNPKMNSLVMQ
-4755 YDFF
+4755 YDYF

>member
-101 RDALNSRLFEE
+101 RDALNSRIFEE
-112 NENGN
+112 DENGN

-222 DNSEYFQQ
+222 DNSKYFQQ

-277 GAMGDKYLFGALLGK
+277 GAMGDKYLFDALLGK
-292 MGKKGMVAGAAKGA
+292 MGKKGVVAGAAKGA
-306 ITEGGTEFIEG
+306 LTEGGTEFIEG
-317 YGQTYARNQVTNE
+317 YGQTYARNQVINE

-357 GPIGAVGGYR
+357 GPLGAVGGYR
-367 AKGQPTENTPA
+367 AKEQPTENTPA
-378 QTNPQ
+378 QTNSQ

-396 AADEAQAMPNN
+396 AADEAQAMPTS
-407 GDAPAQTAAMNADEP
+407 GDAPAQTAAMNAVDP
-422 VLNPQGQYDELLHGA
+422 TFNPQGQYDELLQGA

-467 PERNAYQETIE
+467 PERNAYQETID

-614 GDQDDGLA
+614 GDQDDGLV

-627 RFDRDTALAAIEAK
+627 RFDRDTAQAAIEAK
-641 AQESKNV
+641 AQESKN
-648 AQLAAAQ
+648 AAKLAAAQ

-691 NQKGQAQASER
+691 NQKGQALASER

-756 RLSRAKGFDTDA
+756 RLGRAKGFDTDA
-768 VLAEFQNH
+768 VLAKFQNH

-870 LANKFVGKTA
+870 LANQFVGKTA

-889 REANA
+889 KEASTQSVGSLDEPDIIRQAKAVIREVIDNNGGAKPKLKGVREAYRDKGFTA
-894 PSTQVQDENASTD
+894 KALQEALGDKSLADFEREQKESYTD
-907 KLSDEDEGY
+907 KLS
-916 VGKLRQT
+916 
-923 FRTSTTGANAI
+923 
-934 NRGVFP
+934 
-940 NQKPYESL
+940 
-948 DDFITSVSASIFHGA
+948 
-963 HGREWRKHNDKV
+963 
-975 TPREL
+975 
-980 ELGKVGYARYLEE
+980 
-993 GGKPFEEANADA
+993 
-1005 VDTNTEPDI
+1005 
-1014 VQQAKEL
+1014 
-1021 IREMVEKTGG
+1021 
-1031 SLKGIRNAYR
+1031 
-1041 TKGFTASDLQKA
+1041 
-1053 LGGQDVSQFERE
+1053 
-1065 VKQALLASPEVSK
+1065 
-1078 SDELSS
+1078 
-1084 NDKANRWQKPYSTQV
+1084 
-1099 KYDSVGRVVITDSNY
+1099 
-1114 DFFQLTIAKDDGYAI
+1114 
-1129 AYLEVFDN
+1129 
-1137 PDSIAGSGAV
+1137 
-1147 TRAYLEGLRDAKS
+1147 
-1160 RDIGWRSDTIMSDS
+1160 
-1174 TEKMYERLI
+1174 
-1183 RMGVP
+1183 
-1188 FRFDGWKY
+1188 
-1196 VIDAPELTKVG
+1196 
-1207 IGNIIKSMGDY
+1207 
-1218 PNQKPTQNV
+1218 
-1227 KNKTSIENIQNELR
+1227 
-1241 EEIDNNRQ
+1241 
-1249 LGADNAPVFNNR
+1249 
-1261 YLQKMWGW
+1261 
-1269 EKNNRSFL
+1269 
-1277 SMQRVAQDRYLLE
+1277 
-1290 NSITEMMMGLPAD
+1290 
-1303 SEITLSGDELNLIQ
+1303 
-1317 RSISDAL
+1317 AL
-1324 SSIRYVNDDYVRA
+1324 SEPSIHSGQEVP
-1337 FERLKSELEN
+1337 LQSK
-1347 LSITVQTDQ
+1347 
-1356 KYGGLF
+1356 
-1362 DKAKMKIKIGDIGNI
+1362 GDIDHGN
-1377 EAERVSISSFSS
+1377 E
-1389 TTFSYNG
+1389 T
-1396 GASNIGLS
+1396 SN
-1404 SSFRAVIND
+1404 
-1413 LVASHRS
+1413 
-1420 GAEKSATNGRKPLNS
+1420 
-1435 EVDFKRFERVET
+1435 T
-1447 AEGDLLEILG
+1447 ARLD
-1457 QITHG
+1457 
-1462 TSDDALV
+1462 
-1469 TVGVNPDT
+1469 
-1477 LGSSKRRV
+1477 
-1485 SVGELR
+1485 
-1491 TLRQNNSNP
+1491 
-1500 TQSDLQLNQAIKGD
+1500 
-1514 STNDNRGTTESQSN
+1514 
-1528 ERSAR
+1528 ERSSP

-1559 GRRANEPES
+1559 GRRANESRRTLP
-1568 ALLDSGERSVS
+1568 DSTERSVS

-1722 EMRDQSRW
+1722 DMRDQSRW
-1730 FASELDPV
+1730 SASELDPV

-1800 KSSKLLHENGL
+1800 KSAKLLHENGL
-1811 LMMVVTNRF
+1811 MMMVVTNRF

-1902 EVAQGTMYRGDENES
+1902 EVAQGKMYRGDESES

-1979 MRRGDDHPTN
+1979 MRRGDDHPTK

-2069 SALDD
+2069 NALDD

-2153 TGIEAGLDNVS
+2153 TGIEAGLDSVS

-2192 SDAVNYSMRERGKV
+2192 ADAVNYSMRERGKV

-2329 GTLSALGSQFKH
+2329 GSLSALGSQFKH

-2693 MMYYLGHDTLKEL
+2693 MMYYLGHDTLKDL

-2819 EAFNQLKTKEERIAY
+2819 EAFNQLKNKEDRIAY

-2951 VNAQAETGEIDAD
+2951 VNAQAETGEMDAD

-3084 ANAGK
+3084 SNAGK

-3197 ELRLETLRKA
+3197 ELRLETLRQA
-3207 DITEFDAEAFTE
+3207 DITEFDAQAFTE

-3434 FVDRETLRKV
+3434 FVDREKLRKV

-3539 IEEAKREIGSPVDE
+3539 IEEAKREISSPVDE
-3553 PSGDSSTIMFSRSTV
+3553 PSGDSAASD
-3568 AGGVKGD
+3568 GV
-3575 AVSETRINRGLVEL
+3575 V
-3589 WAANVM
+3589 
-3595 RDNPVISAAGKIVRV
+3595 
-3610 VSSESELPDA
+3610 
-3620 VKQEIDKDK
+3620 
-3629 SHNTIKGVL
+3629 
-3638 YGKQVYIVADKHN
+3638 
-3651 DQGSI
+3651 
-3656 EQVLLHELAGHYG
+3656 
-3669 LRKLFGDNIKA
+3669 
-3680 ELADIRTRLGGKSGV
+3680 
-3695 LKLAKKF
+3695 
-3702 NVNLAH
+3702 
-3708 YATDY
+3708 
-3713 DSRMKSGELTPE
+3713 
-3725 QVDDLLF
+3725 
-3732 DELLAHVS
+3732 
-3740 EMPRMAKP
+3740 
-3748 LERMWQK
+3748 
-3755 IRQYLH
+3755 
-3761 KLGFTATAGYT
+3761 
-3772 SADLLDLIQAIRN
+3772 
-3785 NLIENPDPDGT
+3785 
-3796 GPSPKRKSKPNES
+3796 
-3809 REDAA
+3809 
-3814 EILFSRTAK
+3814 LFSRTSTNAGRTGVKTGKIAGGIIVKRSTIDAVTRTALGKLCLKDFALRFETVDTEADLPDYVKTAIAKNDAQGEVFGLYDTKEHKVWLVAEKHNYASEVEETIFHEVAGHVGLARLLKEGK
-3823 AQGMSADE
+3823 AQPDMNTLALRLGGLKGIQRLAEKNGVDLAPYLNSAQTLTKADAEEILVQELVAHLAEQQKFATPIQRLLAKVRAMLRSLFGFIYSPEFNNNELLTLVFKAKEQLKAPPPKDKVTRPENNTLFFSRSKSQGVPADTASTSNQMSADE

-3909 AAKIAED
+3909 AAKMAED

-3948 FQSREEDLKESIAKQ
+3948 FQSREEELKESIAKQ

-4024 DHYRAQSERMNKAL
+4024 DHYCAQSERMNKAL

-4052 KAMLAEL
+4052 KAMMAEL

-4130 SLPFVADVLQLVEK
+4130 SLPFVADVLQLVEQ

-4312 AAFTRNRPKGQGV
+4312 AALTRNRPKGQGI

-4589 SWAQGLS
+4589 SWAQGLA

-4610 PPKAI
+4610 LPKAI

-4635 DEIVSDLTAFE
+4635 DEIVSDLTVFE

-4688 TAYRLKDGEAMKSVM
+4688 TAYRLKDGEAMKAMM

-4728 IKTRQRNLSKM
+4728 IKMRLRNISKT
-4739 QNGIQ
+4739 QNGIRL
-4744 VNPKLERLVAE
+4744 NPKLERLLAE

>member
-69 ELSENFLGVGESF
+69 ELSENFLGVGEGF

-90 DYLQESMTQDG
+90 DSLQESMTQDG

-117 PTFAEGA
+117 PTFVEGA

-139 SLAANFAGGG
+139 SLAANFTGGG

-201 LGGASMDARDAVM
+201 LGSASMDARDAVM

-292 MGKKGMVAGAAKGA
+292 MGKKGVVAGAAKGA
-306 ITEGGTEFIEG
+306 LTEGGTEFIEG

-330 VTGQEI
+330 VTGQDI

-367 AKGQPTENTPA
+367 SKGQPNENAPT

-383 NVSDTQEQEIAEQ
+383 NVSDSQEQEIAEQ
-396 AADEAQAMPNN
+396 AADEAQAIPNN
-407 GDAPAQTAAMNADEP
+407 GDVPTQTAAMNAPEP
-422 VLNPQGQYDELLHGA
+422 VLTPQGQYDELLQGA

-444 GRDAAIRSRFAQSRQ
+444 GRDAALRSRFAQSRQ

-467 PERNAYQETIE
+467 PERNAYQDTID

-530 TQIEHRQNQNRLDMA
+530 TQIEQRQNQNRLDMA

-552 RIERKQN
+552 RIDRKQN

-605 PQPEKEKAT
+605 PQPQKEKAT
-614 GDQDDGLA
+614 GAQDDGLA

-641 AQESKNV
+641 AQESKNA

-716 VSSFVERPNSMKMR
+716 VSSFLERPNSMKMR
-730 EQGKKPIRDFAGIAG
+730 EQGKKPIRDFVGIAG

-811 KEFVSDTEARTFAE
+811 KEFVSDTEARAFAE

-870 LANKFVGKTA
+870 LANQFVGKTT

-889 REANA
+889 EEASTQSVGSLDEPNIIRQAKAVIREVIDNNGGAKPKLKGVREAYRDKGFTA
-894 PSTQVQDENASTD
+894 KALQEGLGDKSLADFEREQKESYTD
-907 KLSDEDEGY
+907 KLS
-916 VGKLRQT
+916 
-923 FRTSTTGANAI
+923 
-934 NRGVFP
+934 
-940 NQKPYESL
+940 
-948 DDFITSVSASIFHGA
+948 
-963 HGREWRKHNDKV
+963 
-975 TPREL
+975 
-980 ELGKVGYARYLEE
+980 
-993 GGKPFEEANADA
+993 
-1005 VDTNTEPDI
+1005 
-1014 VQQAKEL
+1014 
-1021 IREMVEKTGG
+1021 
-1031 SLKGIRNAYR
+1031 
-1041 TKGFTASDLQKA
+1041 
-1053 LGGQDVSQFERE
+1053 
-1065 VKQALLASPEVSK
+1065 
-1078 SDELSS
+1078 
-1084 NDKANRWQKPYSTQV
+1084 
-1099 KYDSVGRVVITDSNY
+1099 
-1114 DFFQLTIAKDDGYAI
+1114 
-1129 AYLEVFDN
+1129 
-1137 PDSIAGSGAV
+1137 
-1147 TRAYLEGLRDAKS
+1147 
-1160 RDIGWRSDTIMSDS
+1160 
-1174 TEKMYERLI
+1174 
-1183 RMGVP
+1183 
-1188 FRFDGWKY
+1188 
-1196 VIDAPELTKVG
+1196 
-1207 IGNIIKSMGDY
+1207 
-1218 PNQKPTQNV
+1218 
-1227 KNKTSIENIQNELR
+1227 
-1241 EEIDNNRQ
+1241 
-1249 LGADNAPVFNNR
+1249 
-1261 YLQKMWGW
+1261 
-1269 EKNNRSFL
+1269 
-1277 SMQRVAQDRYLLE
+1277 
-1290 NSITEMMMGLPAD
+1290 
-1303 SEITLSGDELNLIQ
+1303 
-1317 RSISDAL
+1317 AL
-1324 SSIRYVNDDYVRA
+1324 SEPSIHSGQEVP
-1337 FERLKSELEN
+1337 LQSK
-1347 LSITVQTDQ
+1347 
-1356 KYGGLF
+1356 
-1362 DKAKMKIKIGDIGNI
+1362 GDIDHGN
-1377 EAERVSISSFSS
+1377 E
-1389 TTFSYNG
+1389 T
-1396 GASNIGLS
+1396 SN
-1404 SSFRAVIND
+1404 
-1413 LVASHRS
+1413 
-1420 GAEKSATNGRKPLNS
+1420 
-1435 EVDFKRFERVET
+1435 T
-1447 AEGDLLEILG
+1447 ARLD
-1457 QITHG
+1457 
-1462 TSDDALV
+1462 
-1469 TVGVNPDT
+1469 
-1477 LGSSKRRV
+1477 
-1485 SVGELR
+1485 
-1491 TLRQNNSNP
+1491 
-1500 TQSDLQLNQAIKGD
+1500 
-1514 STNDNRGTTESQSN
+1514 
-1528 ERSAR
+1528 ERSSP

-1559 GRRANEPES
+1559 GRRANESRRTLP
-1568 ALLDSGERSVS
+1568 DSTERSVS

-1651 SQQAAHQELKTL
+1651 AQQAAHQELKTL

-1722 EMRDQSRW
+1722 DMRDQSRW

-1759 TPFKHGVFSLAIGNP
+1759 TPFKNGVFSLAIGNP

-1917 TVNPVSQHA
+1917 TVNPASQHA
-1926 NLEQSISKALAS
+1926 KLEQSISKALAS

-1979 MRRGDDHPTN
+1979 MRRGDDHPTK

-2082 PNKFRKLKAMLT
+2082 PNKFRKLKAILT

-2153 TGIEAGLDNVS
+2153 TGIEAGLDSVS
-2164 DSGEVTKSDLFSK
+2164 ESGEVTKSDLFSK

-2310 ATVNVNRHIGAIS
+2310 VTVTVNRHIGAIS

-2341 DRATL
+2341 ARATL

-2573 AEAKQSGQRGATVKQ
+2573 TEAKQSGQRGATVKQ

-2819 EAFNQLKTKEERIAY
+2819 EAFNQLKNKEERIAY
-2834 AKIDNPLWVLTDA
+2834 TKIDNPLWVLTDA

-3207 DITEFDAEAFTE
+3207 DITEFDAQAFTE

-3310 VDYFTHEGTKTPLI
+3310 VDYLTHEGTKTPLI

-3553 PSGDSSTIMFSRSTV
+3553 PS
-3568 AGGVKGD
+3568 
-3575 AVSETRINRGLVEL
+3575 
-3589 WAANVM
+3589 
-3595 RDNPVISAAGKIVRV
+3595 RDSAASDGV
-3610 VSSESELPDA
+3610 V
-3620 VKQEIDKDK
+3620 
-3629 SHNTIKGVL
+3629 
-3638 YGKQVYIVADKHN
+3638 
-3651 DQGSI
+3651 
-3656 EQVLLHELAGHYG
+3656 
-3669 LRKLFGDNIKA
+3669 
-3680 ELADIRTRLGGKSGV
+3680 
-3695 LKLAKKF
+3695 
-3702 NVNLAH
+3702 
-3708 YATDY
+3708 
-3713 DSRMKSGELTPE
+3713 
-3725 QVDDLLF
+3725 
-3732 DELLAHVS
+3732 
-3740 EMPRMAKP
+3740 
-3748 LERMWQK
+3748 
-3755 IRQYLH
+3755 
-3761 KLGFTATAGYT
+3761 
-3772 SADLLDLIQAIRN
+3772 
-3785 NLIENPDPDGT
+3785 
-3796 GPSPKRKSKPNES
+3796 
-3809 REDAA
+3809 
-3814 EILFSRTAK
+3814 LFSRTSTNAGRTGVKTGKIAGGITVKRSTIDAVTRTALGKLGLKDFTLRFETVDTEADLPDYVKTAIAKNDARGEVYGLYDTKEHKVWLVAEKHNYASEVEETIFHEVAGHVGLARLLKEGK
-3823 AQGMSADE
+3823 AQPDMNTLALRLGGIKGIQRLAEKNGVDLAPYLNSAQTLTKADAEEILVQELVAHLAEQQKFATPIQRLLAKVRGMLRSLFGFIYSPEFNNNELLTLVFKAKEQLKAPPPKDKVTRPENNTLFFSRSRSQGVPADTASTSNQMSADE

-3870 LRQMGEVSTVIDK
+3870 LRQMGEVSSVIDK

-3909 AAKIAED
+3909 AAKMAED

-3924 PKEADELFA
+3924 QKEADELFA

-4204 ARLDHM
+4204 ARLDHI

-4280 QNLQVALPILGSRY
+4280 QNLQVAPPILGSRY

-4312 AAFTRNRPKGQGV
+4312 AAFTRNRPKGQGI

-4495 PLWAITTAIDAAQ
+4495 PLWAISTAIEAAQ

-4589 SWAQGLS
+4589 SWAQGLA

-4688 TAYRLKDGEAMKSVM
+4688 TAYRLKDGEAMKAMM

-4728 IKTRQRNLSKM
+4728 IKMRLRNISKT
-4739 QNGIQ
+4739 QNGIRL
-4744 VNPKLERLVAE
+4744 NPKLERLVAE

>member
-69 ELSENFLGVGESF
+69 ELSENFLGVGEGF

-101 RDALNSRLFEE
+101 RDALNSRIFEE

-149 FAGAGAKVALRST
+149 FAGAGAKVALRTT

-201 LGGASMDARDAVM
+201 LGSASMDARDAVM

-292 MGKKGMVAGAAKGA
+292 MGKKGVVAGAAKGA
-306 ITEGGTEFIEG
+306 LTEGGTEFIEG

-330 VTGQEI
+330 VTGQDI
-336 DPTTGAL
+336 DPTRGAL

-367 AKGQPTENTPA
+367 AKEQPKENKRA
-378 QTNPQ
+378 QTNTQ
-383 NVSDTQEQEIAEQ
+383 NFSDTQEQEIAEQ

-407 GDAPAQTAAMNADEP
+407 GDVPAQTAAMNADEP
-422 VLNPQGQYDELLHGA
+422 VLNPQGQYDELLQGA
-437 QQRQADN
+437 QQRQTDN
-444 GRDAAIRSRFAQSRQ
+444 SRDAAIRSRFAQSRQ

-467 PERNAYQETIE
+467 PERNAYQETID

-568 SRKAAIRAE
+568 SRKAVIRAE

-614 GDQDDGLA
+614 GAQDDGLA

-641 AQESKNV
+641 AQESKNA

-678 GERTTRAFMRDLA
+678 GERTTRAFMHDLA

-825 NEITQT
+825 NEVTQT

-889 REANA
+889 KEA
-894 PSTQVQDENASTD
+894 STQS
-907 KLSDEDEGY
+907 
-916 VGKLRQT
+916 VG
-923 FRTSTTGANAI
+923 
-934 NRGVFP
+934 
-940 NQKPYESL
+940 SL
-948 DDFITSVSASIFHGA
+948 D
-963 HGREWRKHNDKV
+963 
-975 TPREL
+975 
-980 ELGKVGYARYLEE
+980 
-993 GGKPFEEANADA
+993 
-1005 VDTNTEPDI
+1005 EPDI
-1014 VQQAKEL
+1014 IRQAKAV
-1021 IREMVEKTGG
+1021 IREVIDNNGG
-1031 SLKGIRNAYR
+1031 AKPKLKGVREAYR
-1041 TKGFTASDLQKA
+1041 DKGFTAKA
-1053 LGGQDVSQFERE
+1053 LQEALGDKSLADFERE
-1065 VKQALLASPEVSK
+1065 
-1078 SDELSS
+1078 
-1084 NDKANRWQKPYSTQV
+1084 QKERYT
-1099 KYDSVGRVVITDSNY
+1099 
-1114 DFFQLTIAKDDGYAI
+1114 
-1129 AYLEVFDN
+1129 
-1137 PDSIAGSGAV
+1137 
-1147 TRAYLEGLRDAKS
+1147 
-1160 RDIGWRSDTIMSDS
+1160 
-1174 TEKMYERLI
+1174 ERL
-1183 RMGVP
+1183 
-1188 FRFDGWKY
+1188 
-1196 VIDAPELTKVG
+1196 
-1207 IGNIIKSMGDY
+1207 S
-1218 PNQKPTQNV
+1218 
-1227 KNKTSIENIQNELR
+1227 
-1241 EEIDNNRQ
+1241 
-1249 LGADNAPVFNNR
+1249 
-1261 YLQKMWGW
+1261 
-1269 EKNNRSFL
+1269 
-1277 SMQRVAQDRYLLE
+1277 
-1290 NSITEMMMGLPAD
+1290 
-1303 SEITLSGDELNLIQ
+1303 
-1317 RSISDAL
+1317 AL
-1324 SSIRYVNDDYVRA
+1324 SEPSIHSGQEVP
-1337 FERLKSELEN
+1337 LQSK
-1347 LSITVQTDQ
+1347 
-1356 KYGGLF
+1356 
-1362 DKAKMKIKIGDIGNI
+1362 GDIDHGN
-1377 EAERVSISSFSS
+1377 E
-1389 TTFSYNG
+1389 T
-1396 GASNIGLS
+1396 SN
-1404 SSFRAVIND
+1404 
-1413 LVASHRS
+1413 
-1420 GAEKSATNGRKPLNS
+1420 
-1435 EVDFKRFERVET
+1435 T
-1447 AEGDLLEILG
+1447 ARLD
-1457 QITHG
+1457 
-1462 TSDDALV
+1462 
-1469 TVGVNPDT
+1469 
-1477 LGSSKRRV
+1477 
-1485 SVGELR
+1485 
-1491 TLRQNNSNP
+1491 
-1500 TQSDLQLNQAIKGD
+1500 
-1514 STNDNRGTTESQSN
+1514 
-1528 ERSAR
+1528 ERSSP

-1559 GRRANEPES
+1559 GRRANESRRTLP
-1568 ALLDSGERSVS
+1568 DSTERSVS

-1587 LDEVDN
+1587 LDEVEN

-1651 SQQAAHQELKTL
+1651 AQQAAHQELKTL

-1722 EMRDQSRW
+1722 DMRDQSRW

-1759 TPFKHGVFSLAIGNP
+1759 TPFKNGVFSLAIGNP

-1902 EVAQGTMYRGDENES
+1902 EVAQGKMYRGDESES
-1917 TVNPVSQHA
+1917 TVNPVPQHA

-1979 MRRGDDHPTN
+1979 MRRGDDHPTK

-2069 SALDD
+2069 NALDD

-2119 LNVQYDEFAQAF
+2119 LNVQYDEFAKAF

-2153 TGIEAGLDNVS
+2153 TGIEAGLDSVS

-2206 DIEYVSGLLGLGHDE
+2206 DIEYVSGLLGLAHDE

-2329 GTLSALGSQFKH
+2329 GSLSALGSQFKH

-2602 KEEALSKNADQIGFS
+2602 KEEALSKNADQIGFT

-2819 EAFNQLKTKEERIAY
+2819 EAFNQLKTKEERTAY

-3197 ELRLETLRKA
+3197 ELRLETLRQA

-3276 LNKAII
+3276 LNKTII

-3288 IEQSRRWQGEIKL
+3288 VEQSRRWQGEIKL

-3434 FVDRETLRKV
+3434 FVDREKLRKV
-3444 KRSTFDPNSIRP
+3444 KRSTFEPNSIRP

-3504 GEAPVLSEVIPQPT
+3504 GEAPVLSEVIPQPA

-3553 PSGDSSTIMFSRSTV
+3553 PS
-3568 AGGVKGD
+3568 
-3575 AVSETRINRGLVEL
+3575 
-3589 WAANVM
+3589 
-3595 RDNPVISAAGKIVRV
+3595 RDSAASDGV
-3610 VSSESELPDA
+3610 V
-3620 VKQEIDKDK
+3620 
-3629 SHNTIKGVL
+3629 
-3638 YGKQVYIVADKHN
+3638 
-3651 DQGSI
+3651 
-3656 EQVLLHELAGHYG
+3656 
-3669 LRKLFGDNIKA
+3669 
-3680 ELADIRTRLGGKSGV
+3680 
-3695 LKLAKKF
+3695 
-3702 NVNLAH
+3702 
-3708 YATDY
+3708 
-3713 DSRMKSGELTPE
+3713 
-3725 QVDDLLF
+3725 
-3732 DELLAHVS
+3732 
-3740 EMPRMAKP
+3740 
-3748 LERMWQK
+3748 
-3755 IRQYLH
+3755 
-3761 KLGFTATAGYT
+3761 
-3772 SADLLDLIQAIRN
+3772 
-3785 NLIENPDPDGT
+3785 
-3796 GPSPKRKSKPNES
+3796 
-3809 REDAA
+3809 
-3814 EILFSRTAK
+3814 LFSRTSTNAGRTGVKTGKIAGGITVKRSTIDVVTRTALGKLGLKDFTLRFETVDTEADLPDYVKTAIAKNDAQGEVYGLYDTKEHKVWLVAEKHNYASEVEETIFHEVAGHVGLARLLKEGK
-3823 AQGMSADE
+3823 AQPDMNTLALRLGGLKGIQRLAEKNGVDLAPYLNSAQTLTKADAEEILVQELVAHLAEQQKFATPIQRLLAKVRAMLRSLFGFIYSPEFNNNELLTLVFEAKEQLKAPPPKDKVTRPENNTLFFSRSRSQGVPAYTASTSNQMSADE

-3895 INSMVV
+3895 INAMVV

-3909 AAKIAED
+3909 AAKMAED

-3948 FQSREEDLKESIAKQ
+3948 FQSREEELKESIAKQ

-4089 ERQFMMF
+4089 ERQFIMF

-4130 SLPFVADVLQLVEK
+4130 SLPFVADVLQLVK
-4144 ANMHTPAKE
+4144 QANMHTPAKE

-4312 AAFTRNRPKGQGV
+4312 AAFTRNRPKGQGI
-4325 LGSVLTGGEKEAM
+4325 LGSVLSGGEKEAM

-4365 YSGTWNKAMN
+4365 YSGAWNKAMN

-4495 PLWAITTAIDAAQ
+4495 PLWVITTAIEAAQ

-4561 INRDVDASTA
+4561 INRYVDASTA

-4718 PITTEGLQQS
+4718 PITTEILRQS
-4728 IKTRQRNLSKM
+4728 LKVRARKRSIT
-4739 QNGIQ
+4739 QNGVQ
-4744 VNPKLERLVAE
+4744 VNPKMNSLVMQ
-4755 YDFF
+4755 YDYF

>member
-1 MQDKKLLGDELSPKS
+1 MQDKKLLGYELSPKS

-101 RDALNSRLFEE
+101 RDALNSRIFEE

-186 RMAAT
+186 RMAGT

-267 DPTAVAASVA
+267 DLTAVAASVA

-422 VLNPQGQYDELLHGA
+422 VLNPQGQYDELLQGA

-641 AQESKNV
+641 AQESKNA

-702 QADLDARRERLGQP
+702 QAELDARRERLGQP

-756 RLSRAKGFDTDA
+756 RLGRAKGFDTDA

-870 LANKFVGKTA
+870 LANQFVGKTA
-880 AMMNAAALK
+880 AMMNTVVLK
-889 REANA
+889 KEASTQSVGSLDEPDIIRQARAVIREVIDNNGGAKPKLKGVREAYRDKGFTA
-894 PSTQVQDENASTD
+894 KALQEALGDKSLADFEREQKESYTD
-907 KLSDEDEGY
+907 KLS
-916 VGKLRQT
+916 
-923 FRTSTTGANAI
+923 
-934 NRGVFP
+934 
-940 NQKPYESL
+940 
-948 DDFITSVSASIFHGA
+948 
-963 HGREWRKHNDKV
+963 
-975 TPREL
+975 
-980 ELGKVGYARYLEE
+980 
-993 GGKPFEEANADA
+993 
-1005 VDTNTEPDI
+1005 
-1014 VQQAKEL
+1014 
-1021 IREMVEKTGG
+1021 
-1031 SLKGIRNAYR
+1031 
-1041 TKGFTASDLQKA
+1041 
-1053 LGGQDVSQFERE
+1053 
-1065 VKQALLASPEVSK
+1065 
-1078 SDELSS
+1078 
-1084 NDKANRWQKPYSTQV
+1084 
-1099 KYDSVGRVVITDSNY
+1099 
-1114 DFFQLTIAKDDGYAI
+1114 
-1129 AYLEVFDN
+1129 
-1137 PDSIAGSGAV
+1137 
-1147 TRAYLEGLRDAKS
+1147 
-1160 RDIGWRSDTIMSDS
+1160 
-1174 TEKMYERLI
+1174 
-1183 RMGVP
+1183 
-1188 FRFDGWKY
+1188 
-1196 VIDAPELTKVG
+1196 
-1207 IGNIIKSMGDY
+1207 
-1218 PNQKPTQNV
+1218 
-1227 KNKTSIENIQNELR
+1227 
-1241 EEIDNNRQ
+1241 
-1249 LGADNAPVFNNR
+1249 
-1261 YLQKMWGW
+1261 
-1269 EKNNRSFL
+1269 
-1277 SMQRVAQDRYLLE
+1277 
-1290 NSITEMMMGLPAD
+1290 
-1303 SEITLSGDELNLIQ
+1303 
-1317 RSISDAL
+1317 AL
-1324 SSIRYVNDDYVRA
+1324 SEPSIHSGQEVP
-1337 FERLKSELEN
+1337 LQSK
-1347 LSITVQTDQ
+1347 
-1356 KYGGLF
+1356 
-1362 DKAKMKIKIGDIGNI
+1362 GDIDHGN
-1377 EAERVSISSFSS
+1377 E
-1389 TTFSYNG
+1389 T
-1396 GASNIGLS
+1396 SN
-1404 SSFRAVIND
+1404 
-1413 LVASHRS
+1413 
-1420 GAEKSATNGRKPLNS
+1420 
-1435 EVDFKRFERVET
+1435 T
-1447 AEGDLLEILG
+1447 ARLD
-1457 QITHG
+1457 
-1462 TSDDALV
+1462 
-1469 TVGVNPDT
+1469 
-1477 LGSSKRRV
+1477 
-1485 SVGELR
+1485 
-1491 TLRQNNSNP
+1491 
-1500 TQSDLQLNQAIKGD
+1500 
-1514 STNDNRGTTESQSN
+1514 
-1528 ERSAR
+1528 ERSSP

-1559 GRRANEPES
+1559 GRRANESRRTLP
-1568 ALLDSGERSVS
+1568 DSTERSVS

-1651 SQQAAHQELKTL
+1651 AQQAAHQELKTL

-1722 EMRDQSRW
+1722 DMRDQSRW

-1841 RLPNTAFKS
+1841 RLPNAAFKS

-1861 VFRKLKQGETA
+1861 VFRKLRQGETA
-1872 KNTVWT
+1872 NNTVWT

-1970 MMVNADGKV
+1970 MMVNADDKV

-1989 GAQVY
+1989 SAQVY

-2153 TGIEAGLDNVS
+2153 TGIEAGLDSVS
-2164 DSGEVTKSDLFSK
+2164 DSGAVTKSDLFSK

-2192 SDAVNYSMRERGKV
+2192 ADAVNYSMRERGKV

-2265 LDTNVK
+2265 LDTNVT

-2310 ATVNVNRHIGAIS
+2310 AKVTVNRHIGAIS

-2693 MMYYLGHDTLKEL
+2693 MMYYLGHDTLKDL

-3197 ELRLETLRKA
+3197 ELRLETLRQA
-3207 DITEFDAEAFTE
+3207 DITEFDAQAFTE

-3276 LNKAII
+3276 LNKSII
-3282 QPAIAA
+3282 QLAIAA
-3288 IEQSRRWQGEIKL
+3288 VEQSRRWQGEIKL

-3347 IVQSPKLMN
+3347 IVQSPKLMS

-3482 VMPALDANGDYVHL
+3482 VMPALDANGNYVHL

-3539 IEEAKREIGSPVDE
+3539 VEEAKREIGSPVDE
-3553 PSGDSSTIMFSRSTV
+3553 PSGDSAASD
-3568 AGGVKGD
+3568 GV
-3575 AVSETRINRGLVEL
+3575 V
-3589 WAANVM
+3589 
-3595 RDNPVISAAGKIVRV
+3595 
-3610 VSSESELPDA
+3610 
-3620 VKQEIDKDK
+3620 
-3629 SHNTIKGVL
+3629 
-3638 YGKQVYIVADKHN
+3638 
-3651 DQGSI
+3651 
-3656 EQVLLHELAGHYG
+3656 
-3669 LRKLFGDNIKA
+3669 
-3680 ELADIRTRLGGKSGV
+3680 
-3695 LKLAKKF
+3695 
-3702 NVNLAH
+3702 
-3708 YATDY
+3708 
-3713 DSRMKSGELTPE
+3713 
-3725 QVDDLLF
+3725 
-3732 DELLAHVS
+3732 
-3740 EMPRMAKP
+3740 
-3748 LERMWQK
+3748 
-3755 IRQYLH
+3755 
-3761 KLGFTATAGYT
+3761 
-3772 SADLLDLIQAIRN
+3772 
-3785 NLIENPDPDGT
+3785 
-3796 GPSPKRKSKPNES
+3796 
-3809 REDAA
+3809 
-3814 EILFSRTAK
+3814 LFSRTSTNAGRTGVKTGKIAGGITVKRSTIDAVTRTALGKLGLKDFTLRFETVDTEADLPDYVKTAIAK
-3823 AQGMSADE
+3823 NDAQGEVYGLYDTKEHKVWLVAEKHNYASEVEETIFHEVAGHVGLARLLKEGKARPDMNTLALRLGGIKGIQRLAEQNGVDLAPYLNSAQTLTKAYAEEILVQELVAHLAEQQKFATPIQRLLAKVRAMLRSLFGFIYSPEFNNNELLTLVFKAKEQLKAPPPKDKVTRPENNTLFFSRSRSQGVPADTASRSNQMSADE

-3909 AAKIAED
+3909 AAKMAED

-3948 FQSREEDLKESIAKQ
+3948 FQSREEELKESIAKQ

-4130 SLPFVADVLQLVEK
+4130 SLPFVADVLQLVEQ

-4301 MMSQATAQYLK
+4301 MMSKATAQYLK
-4312 AAFTRNRPKGQGV
+4312 AAFTRNRPKGQGI

-4400 MKKHGDHEKAI
+4400 MKKYGDHEKAI

-4495 PLWAITTAIDAAQ
+4495 PLWAITTAIEAAQ

-4579 LGPVLGGIGV
+4579 LGPVIGGIGV
-4589 SWAQGLS
+4589 SWAQGLA

-4620 TARYINEGGVTTKNG
+4620 TARYINEGGVNTKNG

-4703 VKIRKFNQSQYGKRN
+4703 VKVRKFNQSQYGKRN
-4718 PITTEGLQQS
+4718 PITTESLRQS
-4728 IKTRQRNLSKM
+4728 LKVRARKRSIT
-4739 QNGIQ
+4739 QNGVP
-4744 VNPKLERLVAE
+4744 VNPKMNSLVVQ
-4755 YDFF
+4755 YDYF

>member
-1 MQDKKLLGDELSPKS
+1 MQDKKLLGYELSPKS
-16 TINASTDMSQ
+16 TINATTDMSQ

-101 RDALNSRLFEE
+101 RDALNSRIFEE

-149 FAGAGAKVALRST
+149 FAGAGAKVALRTT

-186 RMAAT
+186 RIAST
-191 GAGATGVGTS
+191 GAGATGVGIS

-222 DNSEYFQQ
+222 DNSQYFQQ
-230 SLLRLADDP
+230 ALLRLSDDP
-239 QYQGMSATE
+239 KNQGMSATE

-267 DPTAVAASVA
+267 DSTAVTASIA
-277 GAMGDKYLFGALLGK
+277 GAMGDKYLFDALLGK
-292 MGKKGMVAGAAKGA
+292 MAKKGLVAGAAKGA

-336 DPTTGAL
+336 DPRTGAL
-343 VDGLEGAVIGGALG
+343 VDGLEGAVIGAALG

-378 QTNPQ
+378 QTNSQ

-396 AADEAQAMPNN
+396 AADDAQAMPHN

-422 VLNPQGQYDELLHGA
+422 VLNPQGQYDELLQGA

-444 GRDAAIRSRFAQSRQ
+444 GRDAALRTRFAQSRQ

-483 DPTRAAEIEQ
+483 DPIRAAEIEQ

-568 SRKAAIRAE
+568 SRKAVIRAE

-614 GDQDDGLA
+614 GAQDDGLA

-641 AQESKNV
+641 AQDSKNV

-655 RERDSRPASP
+655 HERDSRPASA

-702 QADLDARRERLGQP
+702 QIDLDSRRARLGQP
-716 VSSFVERPNSMKMR
+716 VSSFVDRPNLMKMR

-776 EKRLAAYEEAAR
+776 ENRLAAYEEAAR

-880 AMMNAAALK
+880 AMMNAAAIKEEASTQSVRSLDEPNIIRQAKAVIREVIDNNGGAKPKLK
-889 REANA
+889 GVREAYRDKGFTA
-894 PSTQVQDENASTD
+894 KALQEALGDKSLADFEREQKESYTD
-907 KLSDEDEGY
+907 KLS
-916 VGKLRQT
+916 
-923 FRTSTTGANAI
+923 
-934 NRGVFP
+934 
-940 NQKPYESL
+940 
-948 DDFITSVSASIFHGA
+948 
-963 HGREWRKHNDKV
+963 
-975 TPREL
+975 
-980 ELGKVGYARYLEE
+980 
-993 GGKPFEEANADA
+993 
-1005 VDTNTEPDI
+1005 
-1014 VQQAKEL
+1014 
-1021 IREMVEKTGG
+1021 
-1031 SLKGIRNAYR
+1031 
-1041 TKGFTASDLQKA
+1041 
-1053 LGGQDVSQFERE
+1053 
-1065 VKQALLASPEVSK
+1065 
-1078 SDELSS
+1078 
-1084 NDKANRWQKPYSTQV
+1084 
-1099 KYDSVGRVVITDSNY
+1099 
-1114 DFFQLTIAKDDGYAI
+1114 
-1129 AYLEVFDN
+1129 
-1137 PDSIAGSGAV
+1137 
-1147 TRAYLEGLRDAKS
+1147 
-1160 RDIGWRSDTIMSDS
+1160 
-1174 TEKMYERLI
+1174 
-1183 RMGVP
+1183 
-1188 FRFDGWKY
+1188 
-1196 VIDAPELTKVG
+1196 
-1207 IGNIIKSMGDY
+1207 
-1218 PNQKPTQNV
+1218 
-1227 KNKTSIENIQNELR
+1227 
-1241 EEIDNNRQ
+1241 
-1249 LGADNAPVFNNR
+1249 
-1261 YLQKMWGW
+1261 
-1269 EKNNRSFL
+1269 
-1277 SMQRVAQDRYLLE
+1277 
-1290 NSITEMMMGLPAD
+1290 
-1303 SEITLSGDELNLIQ
+1303 
-1317 RSISDAL
+1317 AL
-1324 SSIRYVNDDYVRA
+1324 SEPSIHSGQEVP
-1337 FERLKSELEN
+1337 LQSK
-1347 LSITVQTDQ
+1347 
-1356 KYGGLF
+1356 
-1362 DKAKMKIKIGDIGNI
+1362 GDIDHGN
-1377 EAERVSISSFSS
+1377 E
-1389 TTFSYNG
+1389 T
-1396 GASNIGLS
+1396 SN
-1404 SSFRAVIND
+1404 
-1413 LVASHRS
+1413 
-1420 GAEKSATNGRKPLNS
+1420 
-1435 EVDFKRFERVET
+1435 T
-1447 AEGDLLEILG
+1447 ARLD
-1457 QITHG
+1457 
-1462 TSDDALV
+1462 
-1469 TVGVNPDT
+1469 
-1477 LGSSKRRV
+1477 
-1485 SVGELR
+1485 
-1491 TLRQNNSNP
+1491 
-1500 TQSDLQLNQAIKGD
+1500 
-1514 STNDNRGTTESQSN
+1514 
-1528 ERSAR
+1528 ERSSP

-1559 GRRANEPES
+1559 GRRANESRRTLP
-1568 ALLDSGERSVS
+1568 DSTERNVS

-1615 LTQSG
+1615 LSQSG
-1620 MPATL
+1620 MSATL

-1722 EMRDQSRW
+1722 DMRDQSRW

-1759 TPFKHGVFSLAIGNP
+1759 TPFKNGVFSLAIGNP

-1938 LAQGQDLALTPETK
+1938 LAQGQDLALTPEIK

-1979 MRRGDDHPTN
+1979 MRRGDDHPTK

-2082 PNKFRKLKAMLT
+2082 PNKFRKLKAILT

-2153 TGIEAGLDNVS
+2153 TGIEAGLDSVS
-2164 DSGEVTKSDLFSK
+2164 ESGEVTKSDLFSK

-2310 ATVNVNRHIGAIS
+2310 AKVTVNRHIGAIS

-2747 LSTLYRQFADV
+2747 LSTMYRQFADV

-2882 WQDDKGTQLV
+2882 CQDDKGTQLV

-3084 ANAGK
+3084 ANVGK

-3126 GELDQ
+3126 GELDE

-3197 ELRLETLRKA
+3197 ELRLETLRQA
-3207 DITEFDAEAFTE
+3207 DITEFDAQAFTT

-3276 LNKAII
+3276 LNKSII

-3288 IEQSRRWQGEIKL
+3288 VEQSRRWQGEIKL

-3347 IVQSPKLMN
+3347 IVQSPKLMS

-3434 FVDRETLRKV
+3434 FVDHETLRKV

-3553 PSGDSSTIMFSRSTV
+3553 PSGDSAASD
-3568 AGGVKGD
+3568 GV
-3575 AVSETRINRGLVEL
+3575 V
-3589 WAANVM
+3589 
-3595 RDNPVISAAGKIVRV
+3595 
-3610 VSSESELPDA
+3610 
-3620 VKQEIDKDK
+3620 
-3629 SHNTIKGVL
+3629 
-3638 YGKQVYIVADKHN
+3638 
-3651 DQGSI
+3651 
-3656 EQVLLHELAGHYG
+3656 
-3669 LRKLFGDNIKA
+3669 
-3680 ELADIRTRLGGKSGV
+3680 
-3695 LKLAKKF
+3695 
-3702 NVNLAH
+3702 
-3708 YATDY
+3708 
-3713 DSRMKSGELTPE
+3713 
-3725 QVDDLLF
+3725 
-3732 DELLAHVS
+3732 
-3740 EMPRMAKP
+3740 
-3748 LERMWQK
+3748 
-3755 IRQYLH
+3755 
-3761 KLGFTATAGYT
+3761 
-3772 SADLLDLIQAIRN
+3772 
-3785 NLIENPDPDGT
+3785 
-3796 GPSPKRKSKPNES
+3796 
-3809 REDAA
+3809 
-3814 EILFSRTAK
+3814 LFSRTSTNAGRTGVKTGKIAGGITVKRSTIDAVTRTALGKLGLKDFTLRFETVDTEADLPDYVKTAIAKNDAQGEVFGLYDTKEHKVWLVAEKHNYASEVEETIFHEVAGHVGLARLLKEGK
-3823 AQGMSADE
+3823 AQPDMNTLALRLGGIKGIQRLAEKNGVDLAPYLNSAQTLTKADAEKILVQELVAHLAEQQKFATPIQRLLAKVRAMLRSLFGFIYSPEFNNNELLTLVFKAKEQLKAPPPKDKVTRPENNALFFSRSRSQGVPAYTASTSNQMSADE

-3909 AAKIAED
+3909 AAKMAED

-3948 FQSREEDLKESIAKQ
+3948 FQSREEELKESIAKQ

-4121 AQFNAVQKA
+4121 AQFNEVQKA
-4130 SLPFVADVLQLVEK
+4130 SLPFVADVLQLVEQ

-4463 LKGETPEVKSM
+4463 LKGETPEVKAM

-4495 PLWAITTAIDAAQ
+4495 PLWAITTAIEAAQ

-4579 LGPVLGGIGV
+4579 LGPVIGGIGV
-4589 SWAQGLS
+4589 SWAQGLA

-4703 VKIRKFNQSQYGKRN
+4703 VKIHKFNQSQYGKRN
-4718 PITTEGLQQS
+4718 PITTESLRLSLKVRARKRS
-4728 IKTRQRNLSKM
+4728 IT
-4739 QNGIQ
+4739 QNGVQ
-4744 VNPKLERLVAE
+4744 VNPKMNSLVMQ
-4755 YDFF
+4755 YDYF

>member
-16 TINASTDMSQ
+16 TINATTDMSQ

-33 FQFEAPKAPQ
+33 FQFESPKAPQ

-50 GDTAKAVGS
+50 GDSAKAIGS

-69 ELSENFLGVGESF
+69 ELSENFLGVGEGF

-90 DYLQESMTQDG
+90 DSLQESMTQDG

-173 EKAAQAVADKAIS
+173 EKAAQAVADKTIS

-191 GAGATGVGTS
+191 SAGATGVGTS

-357 GPIGAVGGYR
+357 SPIGAVGGYR

-407 GDAPAQTAAMNADEP
+407 GDVPAQTAAMNAVDP
-422 VLNPQGQYDELLHGA
+422 TLNPQGQYDELLQGA
-437 QQRQADN
+437 QQRQTDN
-444 GRDAAIRSRFAQSRQ
+444 SRDAAIRSRFAQSRQ

-467 PERNAYQETIE
+467 PERNAYQETID

-641 AQESKNV
+641 AQESMNA

-776 EKRLAAYEEAAR
+776 EKRLAAYEDAAR

-811 KEFVSDTEARTFAE
+811 KEFVSDTEARAFAE

-839 DASPQGSVL
+839 DAAPQGSVL

-870 LANKFVGKTA
+870 LANQFVGKTA

-889 REANA
+889 KEA
-894 PSTQVQDENASTD
+894 STQS
-907 KLSDEDEGY
+907 
-916 VGKLRQT
+916 VG
-923 FRTSTTGANAI
+923 
-934 NRGVFP
+934 
-940 NQKPYESL
+940 SL
-948 DDFITSVSASIFHGA
+948 D
-963 HGREWRKHNDKV
+963 
-975 TPREL
+975 
-980 ELGKVGYARYLEE
+980 
-993 GGKPFEEANADA
+993 
-1005 VDTNTEPDI
+1005 EPDI
-1014 VQQAKEL
+1014 IRQAKAVIHEV
-1021 IREMVEKTGG
+1021 IDNNGG
-1031 SLKGIRNAYR
+1031 AKPKLKGVREAYR
-1041 TKGFTASDLQKA
+1041 DKGFTAKA
-1053 LGGQDVSQFERE
+1053 LQEALGDKSLADFERE
-1065 VKQALLASPEVSK
+1065 QKERYSDKSKISLRAKQLV
-1078 SDELSS
+1078 
-1084 NDKANRWQKPYSTQV
+1084 Y
-1099 KYDSVGRVVITDSNY
+1099 
-1114 DFFQLTIAKDDGYAI
+1114 
-1129 AYLEVFDN
+1129 
-1137 PDSIAGSGAV
+1137 
-1147 TRAYLEGLRDAKS
+1147 
-1160 RDIGWRSDTIMSDS
+1160 
-1174 TEKMYERLI
+1174 
-1183 RMGVP
+1183 
-1188 FRFDGWKY
+1188 
-1196 VIDAPELTKVG
+1196 
-1207 IGNIIKSMGDY
+1207 
-1218 PNQKPTQNV
+1218 
-1227 KNKTSIENIQNELR
+1227 
-1241 EEIDNNRQ
+1241 
-1249 LGADNAPVFNNR
+1249 
-1261 YLQKMWGW
+1261 
-1269 EKNNRSFL
+1269 
-1277 SMQRVAQDRYLLE
+1277 
-1290 NSITEMMMGLPAD
+1290 
-1303 SEITLSGDELNLIQ
+1303 
-1317 RSISDAL
+1317 
-1324 SSIRYVNDDYVRA
+1324 
-1337 FERLKSELEN
+1337 SELELKKN
-1347 LSITVQTDQ
+1347 
-1356 KYGGLF
+1356 KNGEAYH
-1362 DKAKMKIKIGDIGNI
+1362 GN
-1377 EAERVSISSFSS
+1377 ETSNTARSDERPS
-1389 TTFSYNG
+1389 
-1396 GASNIGLS
+1396 
-1404 SSFRAVIND
+1404 
-1413 LVASHRS
+1413 
-1420 GAEKSATNGRKPLNS
+1420 
-1435 EVDFKRFERVET
+1435 
-1447 AEGDLLEILG
+1447 
-1457 QITHG
+1457 
-1462 TSDDALV
+1462 
-1469 TVGVNPDT
+1469 
-1477 LGSSKRRV
+1477 
-1485 SVGELR
+1485 
-1491 TLRQNNSNP
+1491 RQF
-1500 TQSDLQLNQAIKGD
+1500 
-1514 STNDNRGTTESQSN
+1514 
-1528 ERSAR
+1528 
-1533 QSEVQENEQRGTDA
+1533 EVQENDYRRVDT
-1547 NRSSVSEEDASA
+1547 NRQSTGEKSVRQTVPTYEVWSSL
-1559 GRRANEPES
+1559 P
-1568 ALLDSGERSVS
+1568 DSGERSVS

-1722 EMRDQSRW
+1722 DMRDQSRW

-1759 TPFKHGVFSLAIGNP
+1759 TPFKNGVFSLAIGNP

-1872 KNTVWT
+1872 NNTVWT

-2069 SALDD
+2069 NALDD

-2153 TGIEAGLDNVS
+2153 TGIEAGLDSVS

-2177 RLLFPYKRPESASNV
+2177 RLLFPYKRPESANNV

-2310 ATVNVNRHIGAIS
+2310 ATVTVNRHIGAIS
-2323 VLGEAG
+2323 VMGEAG
-2329 GTLSALGSQFKH
+2329 GSLSALGSQFKH

-2389 FVTWAKSDA
+2389 FLTWAKSDA

-2861 QRDPT
+2861 QRDST

-3197 ELRLETLRKA
+3197 ELRLETLRQA
-3207 DITEFDAEAFTE
+3207 DITEFDAQAFTE

-3243 ELDAKTRKE
+3243 ELDAKSRKE

-3288 IEQSRRWQGEIKL
+3288 VEQSRRWQGEIKL

-3310 VDYFTHEGTKTPLI
+3310 VDFFTHEGTKTPLI

-3444 KRSTFDPNSIRP
+3444 KRSTFEPNSIRP

-3504 GEAPVLSEVIPQPT
+3504 GEAPVLSEVIPQPA

-3553 PSGDSSTIMFSRSTV
+3553 PS
-3568 AGGVKGD
+3568 
-3575 AVSETRINRGLVEL
+3575 
-3589 WAANVM
+3589 
-3595 RDNPVISAAGKIVRV
+3595 RDSAASDGV
-3610 VSSESELPDA
+3610 V
-3620 VKQEIDKDK
+3620 
-3629 SHNTIKGVL
+3629 
-3638 YGKQVYIVADKHN
+3638 
-3651 DQGSI
+3651 
-3656 EQVLLHELAGHYG
+3656 
-3669 LRKLFGDNIKA
+3669 
-3680 ELADIRTRLGGKSGV
+3680 
-3695 LKLAKKF
+3695 
-3702 NVNLAH
+3702 
-3708 YATDY
+3708 
-3713 DSRMKSGELTPE
+3713 
-3725 QVDDLLF
+3725 
-3732 DELLAHVS
+3732 
-3740 EMPRMAKP
+3740 
-3748 LERMWQK
+3748 
-3755 IRQYLH
+3755 
-3761 KLGFTATAGYT
+3761 
-3772 SADLLDLIQAIRN
+3772 
-3785 NLIENPDPDGT
+3785 
-3796 GPSPKRKSKPNES
+3796 
-3809 REDAA
+3809 
-3814 EILFSRTAK
+3814 LFSRTSTNAGRTGVKTGKIAGGITVKRSTIDAVTRTALGKLGLKDFALRFETVDTEADLPDYVKTAIAKNDARGEVFGLYDTKEHKVWLVAEKHNYASEVEETIFHEVAGHVGLARLLKEGK
-3823 AQGMSADE
+3823 AQPDMNTLALRLGGLKGIQRLAEKNGVDLAPYLNSAQTLTKANAEEILVQELVAHLAEQQKFATPIQRLLAKVRAMLRSLFGFIYSPEFNNNELLTLVFKAKEQLKAPPPKDKVTRSENSTLFFSRSRSQGVPADTASRSNQMSADE

-3870 LRQMGEVSTVIDK
+3870 LRQMGEVSAVINK

-3909 AAKIAED
+3909 AAKMAED

-3948 FQSREEDLKESIAKQ
+3948 FQSREEELKESIAKQ

-4121 AQFNAVQKA
+4121 AQFNAVQKV
-4130 SLPFVADVLQLVEK
+4130 SLPFVADVLQLVEQ

-4220 QKYVHEL
+4220 QKFVHEL

-4312 AAFTRNRPKGQGV
+4312 AAFTRNRPKGQGI

-4359 ENPNAK
+4359 DNPNAK

-4495 PLWAITTAIDAAQ
+4495 PLWAITTAIEAAQ

-4589 SWAQGLS
+4589 SWAQGLA

-4654 AIGRANL
+4654 SIGRSNL

-4688 TAYRLKDGEAMKSVM
+4688 TAYRLKDGEAMKAMM

-4718 PITTEGLQQS
+4718 PITTEILRQS
-4728 IKTRQRNLSKM
+4728 LKVRARKRSIT
-4739 QNGIQ
+4739 QNGVQ
-4744 VNPKLERLVAE
+4744 VNPKMNSLFMQ
-4755 YDFF
+4755 YDYF

>member
-69 ELSENFLGVGESF
+69 ELSENFLGVGEGF

-101 RDALNSRLFEE
+101 RDALNSRIFEE

-248 LFDLAKEETASY
+248 LFDLAKEETSSY

-292 MGKKGMVAGAAKGA
+292 MGKKGVVAGAAKGA
-306 ITEGGTEFIEG
+306 LAEGGTEFIEG

-343 VDGLEGAVIGGALG
+343 VDGLEGAVIGAALG

-367 AKGQPTENTPA
+367 AKGQSTENKPA

-407 GDAPAQTAAMNADEP
+407 GDVPAQTAAMNAPEP
-422 VLNPQGQYDELLHGA
+422 VLNPQGQYDELLQGA

-444 GRDAAIRSRFAQSRQ
+444 GRDAALRARFAQSRQ

-591 LLERMVELE
+591 LLERMVKLE

-622 QFKSA
+622 RFKSA
-627 RFDRDTALAAIEAK
+627 RFDRDTAQAAIEAK
-641 AQESKNV
+641 AQESKNA

-702 QADLDARRERLGQP
+702 QIDLDARRERLGQP
-716 VSSFVERPNSMKMR
+716 VSSFVERPNTMKMR
-730 EQGKKPIRDFAGIAG
+730 ELGKKPIRDFAGIAG

-756 RLSRAKGFDTDA
+756 RLGRAKGFDTDA

-839 DASPQGSVL
+839 DASSQGSVL

-870 LANKFVGKTA
+870 LANQFVGKTA

-889 REANA
+889 KEA
-894 PSTQVQDENASTD
+894 STQS
-907 KLSDEDEGY
+907 
-916 VGKLRQT
+916 VG
-923 FRTSTTGANAI
+923 
-934 NRGVFP
+934 
-940 NQKPYESL
+940 SL
-948 DDFITSVSASIFHGA
+948 D
-963 HGREWRKHNDKV
+963 
-975 TPREL
+975 
-980 ELGKVGYARYLEE
+980 
-993 GGKPFEEANADA
+993 
-1005 VDTNTEPDI
+1005 EPDI
-1014 VQQAKEL
+1014 IRQTKAV
-1021 IREMVEKTGG
+1021 IREVIDNNGG
-1031 SLKGIRNAYR
+1031 AKPKLKGVREAYR
-1041 TKGFTASDLQKA
+1041 DKGFTAKELQEA
-1053 LGGQDVSQFERE
+1053 LGDKSLANFERE
-1065 VKQALLASPEVSK
+1065 
-1078 SDELSS
+1078 
-1084 NDKANRWQKPYSTQV
+1084 QKESYT
-1099 KYDSVGRVVITDSNY
+1099 
-1114 DFFQLTIAKDDGYAI
+1114 
-1129 AYLEVFDN
+1129 
-1137 PDSIAGSGAV
+1137 
-1147 TRAYLEGLRDAKS
+1147 
-1160 RDIGWRSDTIMSDS
+1160 
-1174 TEKMYERLI
+1174 ERL
-1183 RMGVP
+1183 
-1188 FRFDGWKY
+1188 
-1196 VIDAPELTKVG
+1196 
-1207 IGNIIKSMGDY
+1207 S
-1218 PNQKPTQNV
+1218 
-1227 KNKTSIENIQNELR
+1227 
-1241 EEIDNNRQ
+1241 
-1249 LGADNAPVFNNR
+1249 
-1261 YLQKMWGW
+1261 
-1269 EKNNRSFL
+1269 
-1277 SMQRVAQDRYLLE
+1277 
-1290 NSITEMMMGLPAD
+1290 
-1303 SEITLSGDELNLIQ
+1303 
-1317 RSISDAL
+1317 AL
-1324 SSIRYVNDDYVRA
+1324 SEPSIHSGQEVP
-1337 FERLKSELEN
+1337 LQSK
-1347 LSITVQTDQ
+1347 
-1356 KYGGLF
+1356 
-1362 DKAKMKIKIGDIGNI
+1362 GDIDHGN
-1377 EAERVSISSFSS
+1377 E
-1389 TTFSYNG
+1389 T
-1396 GASNIGLS
+1396 SN
-1404 SSFRAVIND
+1404 
-1413 LVASHRS
+1413 
-1420 GAEKSATNGRKPLNS
+1420 
-1435 EVDFKRFERVET
+1435 T
-1447 AEGDLLEILG
+1447 ARLD
-1457 QITHG
+1457 
-1462 TSDDALV
+1462 
-1469 TVGVNPDT
+1469 
-1477 LGSSKRRV
+1477 
-1485 SVGELR
+1485 
-1491 TLRQNNSNP
+1491 
-1500 TQSDLQLNQAIKGD
+1500 
-1514 STNDNRGTTESQSN
+1514 
-1528 ERSAR
+1528 ERSSP

-1559 GRRANEPES
+1559 GRRVNESRRTLP
-1568 ALLDSGERSVS
+1568 DSTERSVS

-1651 SQQAAHQELKTL
+1651 SQQVAHQELKTL

-1722 EMRDQSRW
+1722 DMRDQSRW

-1759 TPFKHGVFSLAIGNP
+1759 TPFKNGVFSLAIGNP

-1878 DVDGEVNGFRVN
+1878 DVDGEVNGFCVN

-1902 EVAQGTMYRGDENES
+1902 EVAQGKMYRGDENES
-1917 TVNPVSQHA
+1917 TVNPVPQHA
-1926 NLEQSISKALAS
+1926 NLGQSISKALAS

-2082 PNKFRKLKAMLT
+2082 SNKFRKLKAILT

-2119 LNVQYDEFAQAF
+2119 LNVQYDEFAKAF
-2131 ATKGKNSKPATLTES
+2131 ATKGKNTKPATLTES

-2153 TGIEAGLDNVS
+2153 SGIEAGLDNVS

-2250 SGNVKAKYQAAKSAG
+2250 SGNVKVKYQAAKSAG
-2265 LDTNVK
+2265 LDTNVT

-2310 ATVNVNRHIGAIS
+2310 AKVNVNRHIGAIS

-2329 GTLSALGSQFKH
+2329 GSLSALGSQFKH

-2523 QFFSRIATGD
+2523 QFFSRIATSD

-2921 GKAAAFISSRLEIYE
+2921 GKAAAFISSRLDIYE

-2951 VNAQAETGEIDAD
+2951 VNAQAETCEMDAD

-3197 ELRLETLRKA
+3197 ELRLETLRQA
-3207 DITEFDAEAFTE
+3207 DITEFDAQAFTA

-3288 IEQSRRWQGEIKL
+3288 VEQSRRWQGEIKL

-3363 ATALNG
+3363 VTALNG

-3456 ETVEHNGQRYQTVGV
+3456 EMVEHNGQRYQTVGV

-3482 VMPALDANGDYVHL
+3482 VMPALDAKGIMCIFFFHT
-3496 LLSHNSKV
+3496 
-3504 GEAPVLSEVIPQPT
+3504 T
-3518 QTPKAEYAFLA
+3518 QKW
-3529 EAKARHEARQ
+3529 
-3539 IEEAKREIGSPVDE
+3539 G
-3553 PSGDSSTIMFSRSTV
+3553 
-3568 AGGVKGD
+3568 
-3575 AVSETRINRGLVEL
+3575 
-3589 WAANVM
+3589 
-3595 RDNPVISAAGKIVRV
+3595 
-3610 VSSESELPDA
+3610 
-3620 VKQEIDKDK
+3620 
-3629 SHNTIKGVL
+3629 
-3638 YGKQVYIVADKHN
+3638 
-3651 DQGSI
+3651 
-3656 EQVLLHELAGHYG
+3656 
-3669 LRKLFGDNIKA
+3669 
-3680 ELADIRTRLGGKSGV
+3680 
-3695 LKLAKKF
+3695 
-3702 NVNLAH
+3702 
-3708 YATDY
+3708 
-3713 DSRMKSGELTPE
+3713 
-3725 QVDDLLF
+3725 
-3732 DELLAHVS
+3732 
-3740 EMPRMAKP
+3740 
-3748 LERMWQK
+3748 
-3755 IRQYLH
+3755 
-3761 KLGFTATAGYT
+3761 
-3772 SADLLDLIQAIRN
+3772 
-3785 NLIENPDPDGT
+3785 
-3796 GPSPKRKSKPNES
+3796 
-3809 REDAA
+3809 
-3814 EILFSRTAK
+3814 
-3823 AQGMSADE
+3823 
-3831 ALAQKQNALVSK
+3831 
-3843 IKQALYGAPV
+3843 
-3853 IGQSL
+3853 
-3858 DALGRNKYAMLT
+3858 
-3870 LRQMGEVSTVIDK
+3870 
-3883 PLGKMIDAYQDE
+3883 
-3895 INSMVV
+3895 
-3901 TQNMLAEE
+3901 
-3909 AAKIAED
+3909 
-3916 LSDWAKAN
+3916 
-3924 PKEADELFA
+3924 
-3933 FAHEATLADVDPSEA
+3933 
-3948 FQSREEDLKESIAKQ
+3948 
-3963 ERILKEEGGLNSERG
+3963 
-3978 SKAWKTLQEEREL
+3978 
-3991 LKQEPNRRKRHVE
+3991 
-4004 LRPKFARLNA
+4004 
-4014 EQKRRYRQMR
+4014 KRRYC
-4024 DHYRAQSERMNKAL
+4024 
-4038 EENIVRAVFDAKIR
+4038 
-4052 KAMLAEL
+4052 L
-4059 RQRHERAAKGLYFPL
+4059 R
-4074 SRHGDYWIDFADENG
+4074 
-4089 ERQFMMF
+4089 
-4096 ETKGEMELA
+4096 
-4105 AEKLRKAG
+4105 
-4113 FSLNSGMK
+4113 
-4121 AQFNAVQKA
+4121 
-4130 SLPFVADVLQLVEK
+4130 
-4144 ANMHTPAKE
+4144 
-4153 SLSDEIYQMYLRTL
+4153 
-4167 PARSMRRNFIHR
+4167 
-4179 KGVAGFSQDAVRA
+4179 
-4192 LADQGFRQSRQQ
+4192 
-4204 ARLDHM
+4204 
-4210 DILDN
+4210 
-4215 HLDSI
+4215 
-4220 QKYVHEL
+4220 
-4227 PNNVEADRVVEELN
+4227 
-4241 KRHEW
+4241 
-4246 VRNPS
+4246 
-4251 RAGWAQKLTSLGFVW
+4251 
-4266 MLGLTPAAALVNLT
+4266 
-4280 QNLQVALPILGSRY
+4280 
-4294 GMAESSK
+4294 
-4301 MMSQATAQYLK
+4301 
-4312 AAFTRNRPKGQGV
+4312 
-4325 LGSVLTGGEKEAM
+4325 
-4338 RRAVAQ
+4338 
-4344 GVIDVTQAADLAGLA
+4344 
-4359 ENPNAK
+4359 
-4365 YSGTWNKAMN
+4365 
-4375 IIGWAFHHAEVFN
+4375 
-4388 REVTYIAAYRLA
+4388 
-4400 MKKHGDHEKAI
+4400 
-4411 ADAIKD
+4411 
-4417 TWDSHFDYSSI
+4417 
-4428 NRARFMQSD
+4428 
-4437 MAAVALQFKQYSQN
+4437 
-4451 MTYYLWANLAKA
+4451 
-4463 LKGETPEVKSM
+4463 
-4474 ARKQLL
+4474 
-4480 GTLASTF
+4480 
-4487 FIGGAGAL
+4487 
-4495 PLWAITTAIDAAQ
+4495 
-4508 EIVGDDDEPFDAE
+4508 
-4521 TELKRMLAEA
+4521 
-4531 FGKENA
+4531 
-4537 ALIWHGALPSI
+4537 
-4548 SGRISLN
+4548 
-4555 DLWVRS
+4555 
-4561 INRDVDASTA
+4561 
-4571 YVEYMKQA
+4571 
-4579 LGPVLGGIGV
+4579 
-4589 SWAQGLS
+4589 
-4596 DISNDQFARGIERI
+4596 
-4610 PPKAI
+4610 
-4615 KDVLK
+4615 
-4620 TARYINEGGVTTKNG
+4620 
-4635 DEIVSDLTAFE
+4635 
-4646 LLGQASGF
+4646 
-4654 AIGRANL
+4654 
-4661 QYDENNAIKNYETF
+4661 
-4675 IVKRRQ
+4675 
-4681 SLMNAYY
+4681 
-4688 TAYRLKDGEAMKSVM
+4688 
-4703 VKIRKFNQSQYGKRN
+4703 
-4718 PITTEGLQQS
+4718 
-4728 IKTRQRNLSKM
+4728 
-4739 QNGIQ
+4739 
-4744 VNPKLERLVAE
+4744 
-4755 YDFF
+4755 

>member
-69 ELSENFLGVGESF
+69 ELSENFLGVGEGF

-101 RDALNSRLFEE
+101 RDALNSRIFEE

-306 ITEGGTEFIEG
+306 LAEGGTEFIEG

-407 GDAPAQTAAMNADEP
+407 GDAPAQTAAMNTVDP
-422 VLNPQGQYDELLHGA
+422 TLNPQGQYDELLQGA

-444 GRDAAIRSRFAQSRQ
+444 GRDAAISSRFAQSRQ

-641 AQESKNV
+641 AQESKNA

-702 QADLDARRERLGQP
+702 QADLDARRERLGQQ

-870 LANKFVGKTA
+870 LANQFVGKTA

-889 REANA
+889 KEA
-894 PSTQVQDENASTD
+894 STQS
-907 KLSDEDEGY
+907 
-916 VGKLRQT
+916 VG
-923 FRTSTTGANAI
+923 
-934 NRGVFP
+934 
-940 NQKPYESL
+940 SL
-948 DDFITSVSASIFHGA
+948 D
-963 HGREWRKHNDKV
+963 
-975 TPREL
+975 
-980 ELGKVGYARYLEE
+980 
-993 GGKPFEEANADA
+993 
-1005 VDTNTEPDI
+1005 EPDI
-1014 VQQAKEL
+1014 IRQAKAV
-1021 IREMVEKTGG
+1021 IREVIDNNGG
-1031 SLKGIRNAYR
+1031 AKPKLKGVREAYR
-1041 TKGFTASDLQKA
+1041 DKGFTAKA
-1053 LGGQDVSQFERE
+1053 LQEALGDKSLADFERE
-1065 VKQALLASPEVSK
+1065 
-1078 SDELSS
+1078 
-1084 NDKANRWQKPYSTQV
+1084 QKESYT
-1099 KYDSVGRVVITDSNY
+1099 
-1114 DFFQLTIAKDDGYAI
+1114 
-1129 AYLEVFDN
+1129 
-1137 PDSIAGSGAV
+1137 
-1147 TRAYLEGLRDAKS
+1147 
-1160 RDIGWRSDTIMSDS
+1160 
-1174 TEKMYERLI
+1174 ERL
-1183 RMGVP
+1183 
-1188 FRFDGWKY
+1188 
-1196 VIDAPELTKVG
+1196 
-1207 IGNIIKSMGDY
+1207 S
-1218 PNQKPTQNV
+1218 
-1227 KNKTSIENIQNELR
+1227 
-1241 EEIDNNRQ
+1241 
-1249 LGADNAPVFNNR
+1249 
-1261 YLQKMWGW
+1261 
-1269 EKNNRSFL
+1269 
-1277 SMQRVAQDRYLLE
+1277 
-1290 NSITEMMMGLPAD
+1290 
-1303 SEITLSGDELNLIQ
+1303 
-1317 RSISDAL
+1317 AL
-1324 SSIRYVNDDYVRA
+1324 SEPSIHSGQEVP
-1337 FERLKSELEN
+1337 LQSK
-1347 LSITVQTDQ
+1347 
-1356 KYGGLF
+1356 
-1362 DKAKMKIKIGDIGNI
+1362 GDIDHGN
-1377 EAERVSISSFSS
+1377 E
-1389 TTFSYNG
+1389 T
-1396 GASNIGLS
+1396 SN
-1404 SSFRAVIND
+1404 
-1413 LVASHRS
+1413 
-1420 GAEKSATNGRKPLNS
+1420 
-1435 EVDFKRFERVET
+1435 T
-1447 AEGDLLEILG
+1447 ARLD
-1457 QITHG
+1457 
-1462 TSDDALV
+1462 
-1469 TVGVNPDT
+1469 
-1477 LGSSKRRV
+1477 
-1485 SVGELR
+1485 
-1491 TLRQNNSNP
+1491 
-1500 TQSDLQLNQAIKGD
+1500 
-1514 STNDNRGTTESQSN
+1514 
-1528 ERSAR
+1528 ERSSP

-1559 GRRANEPES
+1559 GGRANESRRTLP
-1568 ALLDSGERSVS
+1568 DSTERSVS

-1651 SQQAAHQELKTL
+1651 AQQAAHQELKTL

-1722 EMRDQSRW
+1722 DMRDQSRW

-1759 TPFKHGVFSLAIGNP
+1759 TPFKNGVFSLAIGNP

-1979 MRRGDDHPTN
+1979 MRRGDDHPTK

-2003 DDGWL
+2003 DDGLL
-2008 MSRARHFV
+2008 MSRVRHFV

-2035 GKIKSDFTGSK
+2035 GKIKSDFTSSK

-2063 SKNQAL
+2063 SQNQAL
-2069 SALDD
+2069 NALDD

-2146 LNLLDGD
+2146 LNLLNGD

-2206 DIEYVSGLLGLGHDE
+2206 DIEYVSGLLGLGYDE

-2271 LLEAVLPEDK
+2271 LLEAVIPEDK

-2310 ATVNVNRHIGAIS
+2310 AKVNVNRHIGAIS

-2329 GTLSALGSQFKH
+2329 GSLSALGSQFKH

-2480 SKKPMAVVPNH
+2480 SKRPMAVVPNH

-2509 LVADDKA
+2509 QVADDKA

-2813 YLIARM
+2813 YLITRM

-2951 VNAQAETGEIDAD
+2951 VNAQAETGEMDAD

-3002 PDDEIAFIHDY
+3002 PEDEIAFIHDY

-3126 GELDQ
+3126 GELDE

-3197 ELRLETLRKA
+3197 ELRLETLRQA
-3207 DITEFDAEAFTE
+3207 DITEFDAEGFTT

-3276 LNKAII
+3276 LNKSII

-3288 IEQSRRWQGEIKL
+3288 VEQSRRWQGEIKL

-3310 VDYFTHEGTKTPLI
+3310 VDYFTHEGGKTPLI

-3363 ATALNG
+3363 VTALNG

-3434 FVDRETLRKV
+3434 FVDREKLRKV

-3456 ETVEHNGQRYQTVGV
+3456 ETLEHNGQRYQTVGV
-3471 RIPYPGWQYDS
+3471 SMPYPGWQYDS
-3482 VMPALDANGDYVHL
+3482 VRPALDANGDYVHL
-3496 LLSHNSKV
+3496 VMSHDSTADKPLI
-3504 GEAPVLSEVIPQPT
+3504 ADVLAQPT

-3539 IEEAKREIGSPVDE
+3539 IEEAKRDIGSPVDE
-3553 PSGDSSTIMFSRSTV
+3553 RSGDSSTIMFSRSTV

-3629 SHNTIKGVL
+3629 SHGTIKGVL

-3843 IKQALYGAPV
+3843 IKQALYGVPV

-3870 LRQMGEVSTVIDK
+3870 LRQMGEVSSVIDK

-3909 AAKIAED
+3909 AAKMAED

-3948 FQSREEDLKESIAKQ
+3948 FQSREEELKESIAKQ

-4144 ANMHTPAKE
+4144 ANMHTSAKE

-4312 AAFTRNRPKGQGV
+4312 AAFTRNRPKGQGI

-4437 MAAVALQFKQYSQN
+4437 MVAVALQFKQYSQN

-4495 PLWAITTAIDAAQ
+4495 PLWAITTAIEAAQ
-4508 EIVGDDDEPFDAE
+4508 EIAGDDDEPFDAE

-4589 SWAQGLS
+4589 SWAQGLA

-4654 AIGRANL
+4654 SIGRANL

-4688 TAYRLKDGEAMKSVM
+4688 TAYRLKDGEAMKAMM

-4728 IKTRQRNLSKM
+4728 IKTRQRNVSKM

>member
-90 DYLQESMTQDG
+90 DSLQESMTQDG
-101 RDALNSRLFEE
+101 RDALNSRIFEE

-162 ITKSMLKKGMT
+162 ITKSMLKKDMT

-191 GAGATGVGTS
+191 SAGATGVGTS

-292 MGKKGMVAGAAKGA
+292 MGKKGIVADAAKGA

-357 GPIGAVGGYR
+357 GPLGAVGGYR

-396 AADEAQAMPNN
+396 AADEAQAMPNH
-407 GDAPAQTAAMNADEP
+407 GDAPAQTAAMNAPEP
-422 VLNPQGQYDELLHGA
+422 VLNPQGQYDELLQGA

-444 GRDAAIRSRFAQSRQ
+444 GRDAALRARFAQSRQ

-467 PERNAYQETIE
+467 PERNAYQETID

-498 EADQNPELTA
+498 EADHNPELTA

-577 MEPQLLKEDRNKPE
+577 MEPKLLKEDRNKPE

-605 PQPEKEKAT
+605 PQPEKAKVT

-622 QFKSA
+622 QFKFA
-627 RFDRDTALAAIEAK
+627 RFDRDTAQAAIEAK
-641 AQESKNV
+641 AQESKNA

-880 AMMNAAALK
+880 AMMNTAALK
-889 REANA
+889 KEA
-894 PSTQVQDENASTD
+894 STQS
-907 KLSDEDEGY
+907 
-916 VGKLRQT
+916 VG
-923 FRTSTTGANAI
+923 
-934 NRGVFP
+934 
-940 NQKPYESL
+940 SL
-948 DDFITSVSASIFHGA
+948 D
-963 HGREWRKHNDKV
+963 
-975 TPREL
+975 
-980 ELGKVGYARYLEE
+980 
-993 GGKPFEEANADA
+993 
-1005 VDTNTEPDI
+1005 EPDI
-1014 VQQAKEL
+1014 IRQARAV
-1021 IREMVEKTGG
+1021 IREVIDNNGG
-1031 SLKGIRNAYR
+1031 AKPKLKGVREAYR
-1041 TKGFTASDLQKA
+1041 DKGFTAKA
-1053 LGGQDVSQFERE
+1053 LQEALGDKSLADFERE
-1065 VKQALLASPEVSK
+1065 
-1078 SDELSS
+1078 
-1084 NDKANRWQKPYSTQV
+1084 QKESYT
-1099 KYDSVGRVVITDSNY
+1099 
-1114 DFFQLTIAKDDGYAI
+1114 
-1129 AYLEVFDN
+1129 
-1137 PDSIAGSGAV
+1137 
-1147 TRAYLEGLRDAKS
+1147 
-1160 RDIGWRSDTIMSDS
+1160 
-1174 TEKMYERLI
+1174 ERL
-1183 RMGVP
+1183 
-1188 FRFDGWKY
+1188 
-1196 VIDAPELTKVG
+1196 
-1207 IGNIIKSMGDY
+1207 S
-1218 PNQKPTQNV
+1218 
-1227 KNKTSIENIQNELR
+1227 
-1241 EEIDNNRQ
+1241 
-1249 LGADNAPVFNNR
+1249 
-1261 YLQKMWGW
+1261 
-1269 EKNNRSFL
+1269 
-1277 SMQRVAQDRYLLE
+1277 
-1290 NSITEMMMGLPAD
+1290 
-1303 SEITLSGDELNLIQ
+1303 
-1317 RSISDAL
+1317 AL
-1324 SSIRYVNDDYVRA
+1324 SEPSIH
-1337 FERLKSELEN
+1337 S
-1347 LSITVQTDQ
+1347 DQ
-1356 KYGGLF
+1356 EVPLQSK
-1362 DKAKMKIKIGDIGNI
+1362 GDIDHGN
-1377 EAERVSISSFSS
+1377 E
-1389 TTFSYNG
+1389 T
-1396 GASNIGLS
+1396 SN
-1404 SSFRAVIND
+1404 
-1413 LVASHRS
+1413 
-1420 GAEKSATNGRKPLNS
+1420 
-1435 EVDFKRFERVET
+1435 T
-1447 AEGDLLEILG
+1447 ARLD
-1457 QITHG
+1457 
-1462 TSDDALV
+1462 
-1469 TVGVNPDT
+1469 
-1477 LGSSKRRV
+1477 
-1485 SVGELR
+1485 
-1491 TLRQNNSNP
+1491 
-1500 TQSDLQLNQAIKGD
+1500 
-1514 STNDNRGTTESQSN
+1514 
-1528 ERSAR
+1528 ERSSP

-1559 GRRANEPES
+1559 GRRANESRRTLP
-1568 ALLDSGERSVS
+1568 DSTERSVS
-1579 RDAIERLA
+1579 RDSIERLA

-1593 LANGTATQRIAANIA
+1593 LANRTATQRIAANIA

-1651 SQQAAHQELKTL
+1651 AQQAAHQELKTL

-1676 RNAFYTSEAVVKGM
+1676 RNAFYTSETVVKGM

-1722 EMRDQSRW
+1722 DMRDQSRW

-1738 TGNIAKLIYPEAD
+1738 TGIIAKLIYPEAD

-1800 KSSKLLHENGL
+1800 KSAKLLHENGL

-1902 EVAQGTMYRGDENES
+1902 EVAQGKMYRGDESES
-1917 TVNPVSQHA
+1917 TVNPVPQHA

-2069 SALDD
+2069 NALDD

-2082 PNKFRKLKAMLT
+2082 PNKFRKLKAILT

-2119 LNVQYDEFAQAF
+2119 LNVQYDQFAQAF

-2250 SGNVKAKYQAAKSAG
+2250 SGNVKVKYQAAKSAG

-2310 ATVNVNRHIGAIS
+2310 AKVTVNRHIGAIS

-2780 ENKAT
+2780 EDKAT

-2898 PAKYAIATVKS
+2898 PAKYAVATVKS

-3089 PEDFEVE
+3089 PEGFEVE

-3197 ELRLETLRKA
+3197 ELRIETLRQA
-3207 DITEFDAEAFTE
+3207 DITEFDAQAFTE

-3288 IEQSRRWQGEIKL
+3288 VEQSRRWQGEIKL

-3310 VDYFTHEGTKTPLI
+3310 VDFFTHEGTKTPLI

-3391 AKMDITAL
+3391 TKMDITAL

-3482 VMPALDANGDYVHL
+3482 VMPALDANGNYVHL
-3496 LLSHNSKV
+3496 LLSHNSKM

-3539 IEEAKREIGSPVDE
+3539 VEEAKREIGSPLDE
-3553 PSGDSSTIMFSRSTV
+3553 PSGDSAASD
-3568 AGGVKGD
+3568 GV
-3575 AVSETRINRGLVEL
+3575 V
-3589 WAANVM
+3589 
-3595 RDNPVISAAGKIVRV
+3595 
-3610 VSSESELPDA
+3610 
-3620 VKQEIDKDK
+3620 
-3629 SHNTIKGVL
+3629 
-3638 YGKQVYIVADKHN
+3638 
-3651 DQGSI
+3651 
-3656 EQVLLHELAGHYG
+3656 
-3669 LRKLFGDNIKA
+3669 
-3680 ELADIRTRLGGKSGV
+3680 
-3695 LKLAKKF
+3695 
-3702 NVNLAH
+3702 
-3708 YATDY
+3708 
-3713 DSRMKSGELTPE
+3713 
-3725 QVDDLLF
+3725 
-3732 DELLAHVS
+3732 
-3740 EMPRMAKP
+3740 
-3748 LERMWQK
+3748 
-3755 IRQYLH
+3755 
-3761 KLGFTATAGYT
+3761 
-3772 SADLLDLIQAIRN
+3772 
-3785 NLIENPDPDGT
+3785 
-3796 GPSPKRKSKPNES
+3796 
-3809 REDAA
+3809 
-3814 EILFSRTAK
+3814 LFSRTSTNAGRTGVKTGKIAGGITVKRSTIDAVTRTALGKLGLKDFALRFEAVDTEADLPDYVKTAIAKNDAQGEVYGLYDTKEHKVWLVAEKHNYASEVEETIFHEVAGHVGLARLLKEGK
-3823 AQGMSADE
+3823 AQPDMNTLALRLGGLKGIQRLAEKNGVDLAPYLNSAQTLTKANAEEILVQELVAHLAEQQKFATPIQRLLAKVRAMLRSLFGFIYSPEFNNNELLTLVFKAKEQLKAPPPKDKVTRPENNTLFFSRSRSQGVPADTASRSNQMSADE

-3909 AAKIAED
+3909 AAKMAED

-3948 FQSREEDLKESIAKQ
+3948 FQSREEELKESIAKQ

-3991 LKQEPNRRKRHVE
+3991 LEQEPNRRKRHVE

-4074 SRHGDYWIDFADENG
+4074 SRHGDYWVDFADENG

-4130 SLPFVADVLQLVEK
+4130 SLPFVADVLQLVEQ

-4312 AAFTRNRPKGQGV
+4312 AAFTRNRPKGQGI

-4495 PLWAITTAIDAAQ
+4495 PLWAITTAIEAAQ
-4508 EIVGDDDEPFDAE
+4508 EIVGDDDELFDAE

-4635 DEIVSDLTAFE
+4635 DEIVIDLTAFE

-4718 PITTEGLQQS
+4718 PITTEILRQS
-4728 IKTRQRNLSKM
+4728 LKVRARKRSIT
-4739 QNGIQ
+4739 QNGVQ
-4744 VNPKLERLVAE
+4744 VNPKMNSLVMQ
-4755 YDFF
+4755 YDYF

>member
-50 GDTAKAVGS
+50 GDSAKAVGS

-69 ELSENFLGVGESF
+69 ELSENFLGVGEGF

-101 RDALNSRLFEE
+101 RDALNSRIFEE

-292 MGKKGMVAGAAKGA
+292 MGKKGVVAGAAKGA

-336 DPTTGAL
+336 DPTRGAL
-343 VDGLEGAVIGGALG
+343 VDALEGAVIGGALG
-357 GPIGAVGGYR
+357 GPIGAAGGYR
-367 AKGQPTENTPA
+367 AKGQPTENKPA
-378 QTNPQ
+378 QTNPL

-407 GDAPAQTAAMNADEP
+407 GDAPAQTAAMNTVDP
-422 VLNPQGQYDELLHGA
+422 TLNPQGQYDELLQGA

-605 PQPEKEKAT
+605 PQPEKAKAI
-614 GDQDDGLA
+614 GDQDNGLA
-622 QFKSA
+622 RFKSA
-627 RFDRDTALAAIEAK
+627 RFDRDTAQAAIEAK
-641 AQESKNV
+641 AQESKNA

-702 QADLDARRERLGQP
+702 QIDLDARRERLGQP
-716 VSSFVERPNSMKMR
+716 VSSFMDRPNSMKMR

-870 LANKFVGKTA
+870 LANQFVGKTA
-880 AMMNAAALK
+880 SMMNAAALK
-889 REANA
+889 KEA
-894 PSTQVQDENASTD
+894 STQS
-907 KLSDEDEGY
+907 
-916 VGKLRQT
+916 VG
-923 FRTSTTGANAI
+923 
-934 NRGVFP
+934 
-940 NQKPYESL
+940 SL
-948 DDFITSVSASIFHGA
+948 D
-963 HGREWRKHNDKV
+963 
-975 TPREL
+975 
-980 ELGKVGYARYLEE
+980 
-993 GGKPFEEANADA
+993 
-1005 VDTNTEPDI
+1005 EPDI
-1014 VQQAKEL
+1014 IRQAKAVIHEV
-1021 IREMVEKTGG
+1021 IDNNGG
-1031 SLKGIRNAYR
+1031 AKPKLKGVREAYR
-1041 TKGFTASDLQKA
+1041 DKGFTAKA
-1053 LGGQDVSQFERE
+1053 LQEALGDNSLADFERE
-1065 VKQALLASPEVSK
+1065 QKERYSDKSKISLRAKQLV
-1078 SDELSS
+1078 
-1084 NDKANRWQKPYSTQV
+1084 Y
-1099 KYDSVGRVVITDSNY
+1099 
-1114 DFFQLTIAKDDGYAI
+1114 
-1129 AYLEVFDN
+1129 
-1137 PDSIAGSGAV
+1137 
-1147 TRAYLEGLRDAKS
+1147 
-1160 RDIGWRSDTIMSDS
+1160 
-1174 TEKMYERLI
+1174 
-1183 RMGVP
+1183 
-1188 FRFDGWKY
+1188 
-1196 VIDAPELTKVG
+1196 
-1207 IGNIIKSMGDY
+1207 
-1218 PNQKPTQNV
+1218 
-1227 KNKTSIENIQNELR
+1227 
-1241 EEIDNNRQ
+1241 
-1249 LGADNAPVFNNR
+1249 
-1261 YLQKMWGW
+1261 
-1269 EKNNRSFL
+1269 
-1277 SMQRVAQDRYLLE
+1277 
-1290 NSITEMMMGLPAD
+1290 
-1303 SEITLSGDELNLIQ
+1303 
-1317 RSISDAL
+1317 
-1324 SSIRYVNDDYVRA
+1324 
-1337 FERLKSELEN
+1337 SELELKKN
-1347 LSITVQTDQ
+1347 
-1356 KYGGLF
+1356 KNGEAYH
-1362 DKAKMKIKIGDIGNI
+1362 GN
-1377 EAERVSISSFSS
+1377 ETSNTARSDERPS
-1389 TTFSYNG
+1389 
-1396 GASNIGLS
+1396 
-1404 SSFRAVIND
+1404 
-1413 LVASHRS
+1413 
-1420 GAEKSATNGRKPLNS
+1420 
-1435 EVDFKRFERVET
+1435 
-1447 AEGDLLEILG
+1447 
-1457 QITHG
+1457 
-1462 TSDDALV
+1462 
-1469 TVGVNPDT
+1469 
-1477 LGSSKRRV
+1477 
-1485 SVGELR
+1485 
-1491 TLRQNNSNP
+1491 RQF
-1500 TQSDLQLNQAIKGD
+1500 
-1514 STNDNRGTTESQSN
+1514 
-1528 ERSAR
+1528 
-1533 QSEVQENEQRGTDA
+1533 EVQENDYRRVDT
-1547 NRSSVSEEDASA
+1547 NRQSTGEKSVRQTVPTYEVWSSL
-1559 GRRANEPES
+1559 P
-1568 ALLDSGERSVS
+1568 DSGERSVS

-1722 EMRDQSRW
+1722 DMRDQSRW

-1786 PDISGMAIHNYFIA
+1786 PDISGIAIHNYFIA

-1917 TVNPVSQHA
+1917 TVNPVPQHA

-1979 MRRGDDHPTN
+1979 MRRGDDHPTK

-2003 DDGWL
+2003 DDGGRL
-2008 MSRARHFV
+2008 DLARHYV
-2016 EQGDKARLQQFAD
+2016 EQGDKARLQRFVD
-2029 NEFLNK
+2029 DEFLNK
-2035 GKIKSDFTGSK
+2035 GKIKSDFSGVK
-2046 LKESAVKAVLAY
+2046 YKAAAVQAALDYLAGKQ
-2058 LTGQQ
+2058 T
-2063 SKNQAL
+2063 SEQAL
-2069 SALDD
+2069 KTLGDSIAQ
-2074 AIDNTRLG
+2074 TRLG
-2082 PNKFRKLKAMLT
+2082 ENNYRKVKAMLT

-2119 LNVQYDEFAQAF
+2119 LNVQYDEFSQAF

-2146 LNLLDGD
+2146 LNLIDGD
-2153 TGIEAGLDNVS
+2153 SGIEAGLDSVS

-2192 SDAVNYSMRERGKV
+2192 ADAVNYSMRERGKV

-2271 LLEAVLPEDK
+2271 LLEAVIPEDK

-2310 ATVNVNRHIGAIS
+2310 AKVNVNRHIGAIS

-2329 GTLSALGSQFKH
+2329 GSLSALGSQFKH

-2819 EAFNQLKTKEERIAY
+2819 EAFNQLKTKEERTAY

-3089 PEDFEVE
+3089 PEGFEVE

-3207 DITEFDAEAFTE
+3207 DITEFDAQAFTT

-3288 IEQSRRWQGEIKL
+3288 VEQSRRWQGEIKL

-3504 GEAPVLSEVIPQPT
+3504 GEAPVLSEVIPQPA

-3553 PSGDSSTIMFSRSTV
+3553 PSGDSAASD
-3568 AGGVKGD
+3568 GV
-3575 AVSETRINRGLVEL
+3575 V
-3589 WAANVM
+3589 
-3595 RDNPVISAAGKIVRV
+3595 
-3610 VSSESELPDA
+3610 
-3620 VKQEIDKDK
+3620 
-3629 SHNTIKGVL
+3629 
-3638 YGKQVYIVADKHN
+3638 
-3651 DQGSI
+3651 
-3656 EQVLLHELAGHYG
+3656 
-3669 LRKLFGDNIKA
+3669 
-3680 ELADIRTRLGGKSGV
+3680 
-3695 LKLAKKF
+3695 
-3702 NVNLAH
+3702 
-3708 YATDY
+3708 
-3713 DSRMKSGELTPE
+3713 
-3725 QVDDLLF
+3725 
-3732 DELLAHVS
+3732 
-3740 EMPRMAKP
+3740 
-3748 LERMWQK
+3748 
-3755 IRQYLH
+3755 
-3761 KLGFTATAGYT
+3761 
-3772 SADLLDLIQAIRN
+3772 
-3785 NLIENPDPDGT
+3785 
-3796 GPSPKRKSKPNES
+3796 
-3809 REDAA
+3809 
-3814 EILFSRTAK
+3814 LFSRTSTNAGRTGVKTGKIAGGITVKRSTIDAVTRTALGKLGLKDFTLRFETVDTEADLPDYVKTAIAKNDAQGEVYGLYDTKEHKVWLVAEKHNYASEVEETIFHEVAGHVGLARLLKEGK
-3823 AQGMSADE
+3823 AQPDINTLALRLGGIKGIQRFAEQNGVDLTPYLNSAQTLTKADAEEVLVHELVAHLAEQQKFATPIQRLLAKVRGMLRSLFGFIYSPEFNNNELLTLVFKAKEQLKTPPPKDKVTRPENDALFFSRSRAQGTPADTASTSNQMSADE

-3924 PKEADELFA
+3924 QKEADELFA

-3948 FQSREEDLKESIAKQ
+3948 FQSREEELKESIAKQ

-4130 SLPFVADVLQLVEK
+4130 SLPFVADVLQLVEQ

-4312 AAFTRNRPKGQGV
+4312 AAFTRNRPKGQGI

-4463 LKGETPEVKSM
+4463 LKGETPEVKAM

-4495 PLWAITTAIDAAQ
+4495 PLWVITTAIEAAQ

-4718 PITTEGLQQS
+4718 PITTEILRQS
-4728 IKTRQRNLSKM
+4728 LKVRARKSSIT
-4739 QNGIQ
+4739 QNGVQ
-4744 VNPKLERLVAE
+4744 VNPKMNSLVMQ
-4755 YDFF
+4755 YDYF

>member
-90 DYLQESMTQDG
+90 DSLQESMTQDG
-101 RDALNSRLFEE
+101 RDALNSRIFEE

-191 GAGATGVGTS
+191 SAGATGVGTS

-292 MGKKGMVAGAAKGA
+292 MGKKGIVADAAKGA

-357 GPIGAVGGYR
+357 GPLGAVGGYR

-396 AADEAQAMPNN
+396 AADEAQAMPNH
-407 GDAPAQTAAMNADEP
+407 GDAPAQTAAMNAPEP
-422 VLNPQGQYDELLHGA
+422 VLNPQGQYDELLQGA

-444 GRDAAIRSRFAQSRQ
+444 GRDAALRARFAQSRQ

-467 PERNAYQETIE
+467 PERNAYQETID

-498 EADQNPELTA
+498 EADHNPELTA

-577 MEPQLLKEDRNKPE
+577 MEPKLLKEDRNKPE

-605 PQPEKEKAT
+605 PQPEKAKVT

-622 QFKSA
+622 QFKFA
-627 RFDRDTALAAIEAK
+627 RFDRDTAQAAIEAK
-641 AQESKNV
+641 AQESKNA

-880 AMMNAAALK
+880 AMMNTAALK
-889 REANA
+889 KEA
-894 PSTQVQDENASTD
+894 STQS
-907 KLSDEDEGY
+907 
-916 VGKLRQT
+916 VG
-923 FRTSTTGANAI
+923 
-934 NRGVFP
+934 
-940 NQKPYESL
+940 SL
-948 DDFITSVSASIFHGA
+948 D
-963 HGREWRKHNDKV
+963 
-975 TPREL
+975 
-980 ELGKVGYARYLEE
+980 
-993 GGKPFEEANADA
+993 
-1005 VDTNTEPDI
+1005 EPDI
-1014 VQQAKEL
+1014 IRQARAV
-1021 IREMVEKTGG
+1021 IREVIDNNGG
-1031 SLKGIRNAYR
+1031 AKPKLKGVREAYR
-1041 TKGFTASDLQKA
+1041 DKGFTAKA
-1053 LGGQDVSQFERE
+1053 LQEALGDKSLADFERE
-1065 VKQALLASPEVSK
+1065 
-1078 SDELSS
+1078 
-1084 NDKANRWQKPYSTQV
+1084 QKESYT
-1099 KYDSVGRVVITDSNY
+1099 
-1114 DFFQLTIAKDDGYAI
+1114 
-1129 AYLEVFDN
+1129 
-1137 PDSIAGSGAV
+1137 
-1147 TRAYLEGLRDAKS
+1147 
-1160 RDIGWRSDTIMSDS
+1160 
-1174 TEKMYERLI
+1174 ERL
-1183 RMGVP
+1183 
-1188 FRFDGWKY
+1188 
-1196 VIDAPELTKVG
+1196 
-1207 IGNIIKSMGDY
+1207 S
-1218 PNQKPTQNV
+1218 
-1227 KNKTSIENIQNELR
+1227 
-1241 EEIDNNRQ
+1241 
-1249 LGADNAPVFNNR
+1249 
-1261 YLQKMWGW
+1261 
-1269 EKNNRSFL
+1269 
-1277 SMQRVAQDRYLLE
+1277 
-1290 NSITEMMMGLPAD
+1290 
-1303 SEITLSGDELNLIQ
+1303 
-1317 RSISDAL
+1317 AL
-1324 SSIRYVNDDYVRA
+1324 SEPSIH
-1337 FERLKSELEN
+1337 S
-1347 LSITVQTDQ
+1347 DQ
-1356 KYGGLF
+1356 EVPLQSK
-1362 DKAKMKIKIGDIGNI
+1362 GDIDHGN
-1377 EAERVSISSFSS
+1377 E
-1389 TTFSYNG
+1389 T
-1396 GASNIGLS
+1396 SN
-1404 SSFRAVIND
+1404 
-1413 LVASHRS
+1413 
-1420 GAEKSATNGRKPLNS
+1420 
-1435 EVDFKRFERVET
+1435 T
-1447 AEGDLLEILG
+1447 ARLD
-1457 QITHG
+1457 
-1462 TSDDALV
+1462 
-1469 TVGVNPDT
+1469 
-1477 LGSSKRRV
+1477 
-1485 SVGELR
+1485 
-1491 TLRQNNSNP
+1491 
-1500 TQSDLQLNQAIKGD
+1500 
-1514 STNDNRGTTESQSN
+1514 
-1528 ERSAR
+1528 ERSSP

-1559 GRRANEPES
+1559 GRRANESRRTLP
-1568 ALLDSGERSVS
+1568 DSTERSVS
-1579 RDAIERLA
+1579 RDSIERLA

-1593 LANGTATQRIAANIA
+1593 LANRTATQRIAANIA

-1651 SQQAAHQELKTL
+1651 AQQAAHQELKTL

-1676 RNAFYTSEAVVKGM
+1676 RNAFYTSETVVKGM

-1722 EMRDQSRW
+1722 DMRDQSRW

-1738 TGNIAKLIYPEAD
+1738 TGIIAKLIYPEAD

-1800 KSSKLLHENGL
+1800 KSAKLLHENGL

-1902 EVAQGTMYRGDENES
+1902 EVAQGKMYRGDESES
-1917 TVNPVSQHA
+1917 TVNPVPQHA

-2069 SALDD
+2069 NALDD

-2082 PNKFRKLKAMLT
+2082 PNKFRKLKAILT

-2119 LNVQYDEFAQAF
+2119 LNVQYDQFAQAF

-2250 SGNVKAKYQAAKSAG
+2250 SGNVKVKYQAAKSAG

-2310 ATVNVNRHIGAIS
+2310 AKVTVNRHIGAIS

-2780 ENKAT
+2780 EDKAT

-2898 PAKYAIATVKS
+2898 PAKYAVATVKS

-3089 PEDFEVE
+3089 PEGFEVE

-3197 ELRLETLRKA
+3197 ELRIETLRQA
-3207 DITEFDAEAFTE
+3207 DITEFDAQAFTE

-3288 IEQSRRWQGEIKL
+3288 VEQSRRWQGEIKL

-3310 VDYFTHEGTKTPLI
+3310 VDFFTHEGTKTPLI

-3391 AKMDITAL
+3391 TKMDITAL

-3482 VMPALDANGDYVHL
+3482 VMPALDANGNYVHL
-3496 LLSHNSKV
+3496 LLSHNSKM

-3539 IEEAKREIGSPVDE
+3539 VEEAKREIGSPLDE
-3553 PSGDSSTIMFSRSTV
+3553 PSGDSAASD
-3568 AGGVKGD
+3568 GV
-3575 AVSETRINRGLVEL
+3575 V
-3589 WAANVM
+3589 
-3595 RDNPVISAAGKIVRV
+3595 
-3610 VSSESELPDA
+3610 
-3620 VKQEIDKDK
+3620 
-3629 SHNTIKGVL
+3629 
-3638 YGKQVYIVADKHN
+3638 
-3651 DQGSI
+3651 
-3656 EQVLLHELAGHYG
+3656 
-3669 LRKLFGDNIKA
+3669 
-3680 ELADIRTRLGGKSGV
+3680 
-3695 LKLAKKF
+3695 
-3702 NVNLAH
+3702 
-3708 YATDY
+3708 
-3713 DSRMKSGELTPE
+3713 
-3725 QVDDLLF
+3725 
-3732 DELLAHVS
+3732 
-3740 EMPRMAKP
+3740 
-3748 LERMWQK
+3748 
-3755 IRQYLH
+3755 
-3761 KLGFTATAGYT
+3761 
-3772 SADLLDLIQAIRN
+3772 
-3785 NLIENPDPDGT
+3785 
-3796 GPSPKRKSKPNES
+3796 
-3809 REDAA
+3809 
-3814 EILFSRTAK
+3814 LFSRTSTNAGRTGVKTGKIAGGITVKRSTIDAVTRTALGKLGLKDFALRFEAVDTEADLPDYVKTAIAKNDAQGEVYGLYDTKEHKVWLVAEKHNYASEVEETIFHEVAGHVGLARLLKEGK
-3823 AQGMSADE
+3823 AQPDMNTLALRLGGLKGIQRLAEKNGVDLAPYLNSAQTLTKANAEEILVQELVAHLAEQQKFATPIQRLLAKVRAMLRSLFGFIYSPEFNNNELLTLVFKAKEQLKAPPPKDKVTRPENNTLFFSRSRSQGVPADTASRSNQMSADE

-3909 AAKIAED
+3909 AAKMAED

-3948 FQSREEDLKESIAKQ
+3948 FQSREEELKESIAKQ

-3991 LKQEPNRRKRHVE
+3991 LEQEPNRRKRHVE

-4074 SRHGDYWIDFADENG
+4074 SRHGDYWVDFADENG

-4130 SLPFVADVLQLVEK
+4130 SLPFVADVLQLVEQ

-4312 AAFTRNRPKGQGV
+4312 AAFTRNRPKGQGI

-4495 PLWAITTAIDAAQ
+4495 PLWAITTAIEAAQ
-4508 EIVGDDDEPFDAE
+4508 EIVGDDDELFDAE

-4635 DEIVSDLTAFE
+4635 DEIVIDLTAFE

-4718 PITTEGLQQS
+4718 PITTEILRQS
-4728 IKTRQRNLSKM
+4728 LKVRARKRSIT
-4739 QNGIQ
+4739 QNGVQ
-4744 VNPKLERLVAE
+4744 VNPKMNSLVMQ
-4755 YDFF
+4755 YDYF

>member
-1 MQDKKLLGDELSPKS
+1 MQDKKLLGDELSLKS
-16 TINASTDMSQ
+16 TINATTDMSQ

-101 RDALNSRLFEE
+101 RDALNSRIFEE

-162 ITKSMLKKGMT
+162 ITKSMLKKGMI
-173 EKAAQAVADKAIS
+173 EKAAQALADKAIS

-222 DNSEYFQQ
+222 DNSKYFQQ

-277 GAMGDKYLFGALLGK
+277 GAMGDKYLFDALLGK
-292 MGKKGMVAGAAKGA
+292 MGKKGIIAGAAKGA

-317 YGQTYARNQVTNE
+317 YGQTYARNQVINE

-343 VDGLEGAVIGGALG
+343 VDGLEGAALG

-378 QTNPQ
+378 QTNTQ

-396 AADEAQAMPNN
+396 AAEDAQAMPHN

-422 VLNPQGQYDELLHGA
+422 ALNPQGQYDELLQGA

-641 AQESKNV
+641 AQESQNV

-691 NQKGQAQASER
+691 NQKGQVQASER
-702 QADLDARRERLGQP
+702 QIDLDARRERLGQP
-716 VSSFVERPNSMKMR
+716 ISSFVERPNSMKMR

-831 IKRINALV
+831 IKRINVLV
-839 DASPQGSVL
+839 DASSQGSLL

-870 LANKFVGKTA
+870 LANQFVGKTA
-880 AMMNAAALK
+880 AMMNASALK
-889 REANA
+889 KEA
-894 PSTQVQDENASTD
+894 STQS
-907 KLSDEDEGY
+907 
-916 VGKLRQT
+916 VG
-923 FRTSTTGANAI
+923 
-934 NRGVFP
+934 
-940 NQKPYESL
+940 SL
-948 DDFITSVSASIFHGA
+948 D
-963 HGREWRKHNDKV
+963 
-975 TPREL
+975 
-980 ELGKVGYARYLEE
+980 
-993 GGKPFEEANADA
+993 
-1005 VDTNTEPDI
+1005 EPDI
-1014 VQQAKEL
+1014 IRQAKAV
-1021 IREMVEKTGG
+1021 IREVIDNNGG
-1031 SLKGIRNAYR
+1031 AKPKLKGVREAYR
-1041 TKGFTASDLQKA
+1041 DKGFTAKA
-1053 LGGQDVSQFERE
+1053 LQEALGDKSLADLERE
-1065 VKQALLASPEVSK
+1065 
-1078 SDELSS
+1078 
-1084 NDKANRWQKPYSTQV
+1084 QKESYT
-1099 KYDSVGRVVITDSNY
+1099 
-1114 DFFQLTIAKDDGYAI
+1114 
-1129 AYLEVFDN
+1129 
-1137 PDSIAGSGAV
+1137 
-1147 TRAYLEGLRDAKS
+1147 
-1160 RDIGWRSDTIMSDS
+1160 
-1174 TEKMYERLI
+1174 ERL
-1183 RMGVP
+1183 
-1188 FRFDGWKY
+1188 
-1196 VIDAPELTKVG
+1196 
-1207 IGNIIKSMGDY
+1207 S
-1218 PNQKPTQNV
+1218 
-1227 KNKTSIENIQNELR
+1227 
-1241 EEIDNNRQ
+1241 
-1249 LGADNAPVFNNR
+1249 
-1261 YLQKMWGW
+1261 
-1269 EKNNRSFL
+1269 
-1277 SMQRVAQDRYLLE
+1277 
-1290 NSITEMMMGLPAD
+1290 
-1303 SEITLSGDELNLIQ
+1303 
-1317 RSISDAL
+1317 AL
-1324 SSIRYVNDDYVRA
+1324 SEPSIHFGQEVP
-1337 FERLKSELEN
+1337 LQSK
-1347 LSITVQTDQ
+1347 
-1356 KYGGLF
+1356 
-1362 DKAKMKIKIGDIGNI
+1362 GDIDHGN
-1377 EAERVSISSFSS
+1377 E
-1389 TTFSYNG
+1389 T
-1396 GASNIGLS
+1396 SN
-1404 SSFRAVIND
+1404 
-1413 LVASHRS
+1413 
-1420 GAEKSATNGRKPLNS
+1420 
-1435 EVDFKRFERVET
+1435 T
-1447 AEGDLLEILG
+1447 ARLD
-1457 QITHG
+1457 
-1462 TSDDALV
+1462 
-1469 TVGVNPDT
+1469 
-1477 LGSSKRRV
+1477 
-1485 SVGELR
+1485 
-1491 TLRQNNSNP
+1491 
-1500 TQSDLQLNQAIKGD
+1500 
-1514 STNDNRGTTESQSN
+1514 
-1528 ERSAR
+1528 ERSSP

-1559 GRRANEPES
+1559 GRRANES
-1568 ALLDSGERSVS
+1568 RRALPDSTERSVS

-1587 LDEVDN
+1587 LDEVEN

-1651 SQQAAHQELKTL
+1651 AQQAAHQELKTL

-1722 EMRDQSRW
+1722 DMRDQSRW

-1872 KNTVWT
+1872 KNTIWT

-1902 EVAQGTMYRGDENES
+1902 EVAQGKMYRGDESES
-1917 TVNPVSQHA
+1917 TVNPVPQHA
-1926 NLEQSISKALAS
+1926 NLEKSISKALAL
-1938 LAQGQDLALTPETK
+1938 LAKGQDLSLTPEAK
-1952 DAIAGEVMLAESD
+1952 DAIAGEVMLAESN
-1965 LAIGG
+1965 LAVGG

-1979 MRRGDDHPTN
+1979 MRRGEDHPTN

-2003 DDGWL
+2003 DDGFRMDL
-2008 MSRARHFV
+2008 ARHYV
-2016 EQGDKARLQQFAD
+2016 EQGDRARLQRLVD
-2029 NEFLNK
+2029 DEFLNK
-2035 GKIKSDFTGSK
+2035 GKIKSDFSGSK

-2082 PNKFRKLKAMLT
+2082 PNKFRKLKAILT

-2119 LNVQYDEFAQAF
+2119 LNVQYDEFAKAF

-2153 TGIEAGLDNVS
+2153 TGIEAGLDSVS

-2177 RLLFPYKRPESASNV
+2177 RLLFPYKRPESASKV
-2192 SDAVNYSMRERGKV
+2192 ADAVNYSMRERGKV

-2235 MNPETQKYEFIDDYL
+2235 MNPETQRYEFIDDYL

-2298 VFERFAEALGYK
+2298 VFERFAEALGYNAK
-2310 ATVNVNRHIGAIS
+2310 VTVNRHIGAIS
-2323 VLGEAG
+2323 VMGEAG
-2329 GTLSALGSQFKH
+2329 GSLSALGSQFKH

-2372 EKATKEVNALAN
+2372 EKAIKEVNALAN

-2602 KEEALSKNADQIGFS
+2602 KEEALSKNADQIGFT

-2951 VNAQAETGEIDAD
+2951 VNAQAETGEMDAD

-3126 GELDQ
+3126 GELDE
-3131 FVENSNSDADSYAEF
+3131 FVANSNSDADSYAEF

-3197 ELRLETLRKA
+3197 ELRLETLRQA
-3207 DITEFDAEAFTE
+3207 DITEFDAEAFTT

-3263 PMIHELDDEYSIE
+3263 PMNHELDDEYSIE

-3288 IEQSRRWQGEIKL
+3288 VEQSRRWQGEIKL

-3310 VDYFTHEGTKTPLI
+3310 VDYFTHEGSKTPLI

-3347 IVQSPKLMN
+3347 IVQSPKLMS

-3391 AKMDITAL
+3391 GKMDITAL
-3399 KQELDEAKSR
+3399 KQEVEEAKSR

-3471 RIPYPGWQYDS
+3471 HIPYPGWQYDS
-3482 VMPALDANGDYVHL
+3482 VMPALNANGDYVHL

-3553 PSGDSSTIMFSRSTV
+3553 PS
-3568 AGGVKGD
+3568 
-3575 AVSETRINRGLVEL
+3575 
-3589 WAANVM
+3589 
-3595 RDNPVISAAGKIVRV
+3595 RDSAASDGV
-3610 VSSESELPDA
+3610 V
-3620 VKQEIDKDK
+3620 
-3629 SHNTIKGVL
+3629 
-3638 YGKQVYIVADKHN
+3638 
-3651 DQGSI
+3651 
-3656 EQVLLHELAGHYG
+3656 
-3669 LRKLFGDNIKA
+3669 
-3680 ELADIRTRLGGKSGV
+3680 
-3695 LKLAKKF
+3695 
-3702 NVNLAH
+3702 
-3708 YATDY
+3708 
-3713 DSRMKSGELTPE
+3713 
-3725 QVDDLLF
+3725 
-3732 DELLAHVS
+3732 
-3740 EMPRMAKP
+3740 
-3748 LERMWQK
+3748 
-3755 IRQYLH
+3755 
-3761 KLGFTATAGYT
+3761 
-3772 SADLLDLIQAIRN
+3772 
-3785 NLIENPDPDGT
+3785 
-3796 GPSPKRKSKPNES
+3796 
-3809 REDAA
+3809 
-3814 EILFSRTAK
+3814 LFSRTSTNAGRTGVKTGKIAGGITVKRSTIDAVTRTALGKLGLKNFTLRFETVDTEADLPDYVKTAIAKNDAQGEVYGLYDTKEHKVWLVAEKHNYASEVEETIFHEVAGHVGLARLLKEGK
-3823 AQGMSADE
+3823 AQPDMNTLALRLGGIKGIQRLAEKNGVDLAPYLNSAQTLTKADAEEILVQELVAHLAEQQKFATPIQRLLAKVRAMLRSLFGFIYSPEFNNNELLTLVFKAKEQLKAPPPKDKVTRPENNTLFFSRSRSQGVPADTASTSNQMSADE

-3843 IKQALYGAPV
+3843 IKQALYGVPV

-3909 AAKIAED
+3909 AAKIADD

-3924 PKEADELFA
+3924 QKEADELFA

-3948 FQSREEDLKESIAKQ
+3948 FQSREEELKESIAKQ

-4074 SRHGDYWIDFADENG
+4074 SRHGDYWVDFADENG

-4130 SLPFVADVLQLVEK
+4130 SLPFVADVLQLVEQ

-4312 AAFTRNRPKGQGV
+4312 AAFTRNRPKGQGI

-4451 MTYYLWANLAKA
+4451 MTYYLWANMAKA
-4463 LKGETPEVKSM
+4463 LKGETPEVKAM

-4487 FIGGAGAL
+4487 FIGAAGAL
-4495 PLWAITTAIDAAQ
+4495 PLWAITTAIEAAQ

-4579 LGPVLGGIGV
+4579 LGPVIGGIGV
-4589 SWAQGLS
+4589 SWAQGLA

-4620 TARYINEGGVTTKNG
+4620 TARYINEGGVNTKNG

-4718 PITTEGLQQS
+4718 PITTESLRQS
-4728 IKTRQRNLSKM
+4728 LKVRARKRSIT
-4739 QNGIQ
+4739 QNGVP
-4744 VNPKLERLVAE
+4744 VNPKMNSLVVQ
-4755 YDFF
+4755 YDYF

>member
-101 RDALNSRLFEE
+101 RDALNSRIFEE
-112 NENGN
+112 NENGD
-117 PTFAEGA
+117 PTFVEGA

-292 MGKKGMVAGAAKGA
+292 MGKKGVVAGAAKGA

-367 AKGQPTENTPA
+367 AKGQSTENKSA

-383 NVSDTQEQEIAEQ
+383 NVSDTQKQEIAEQ
-396 AADEAQAMPNN
+396 AAEDAQAMPHN
-407 GDAPAQTAAMNADEP
+407 GDAPAQTAAMNAAEP
-422 VLNPQGQYDELLHGA
+422 VLNPQGQYDELLQGA

-641 AQESKNV
+641 AQESKNA

-702 QADLDARRERLGQP
+702 QADLDAHRERLGQP

-745 KTSRMSKRLRK
+745 KTSRMSKRLSK

-776 EKRLAAYEEAAR
+776 EKRLAAYEDAAR

-811 KEFVSDTEARTFAE
+811 KEFVSDTEARAFAE

-839 DASPQGSVL
+839 DAAPQGSVL

-963 HGREWRKHNDKV
+963 HGSEWRKHNDKV

-1021 IREMVEKTGG
+1021 IREAVEKTGG
-1031 SLKGIRNAYR
+1031 KLKGIRNAYR

-1065 VKQALLASPEVSK
+1065 VKQALLEQP
-1078 SDELSS
+1078 
-1084 NDKANRWQKPYSTQV
+1084 N
-1099 KYDSVGRVVITDSNY
+1099 
-1114 DFFQLTIAKDDGYAI
+1114 
-1129 AYLEVFDN
+1129 
-1137 PDSIAGSGAV
+1137 
-1147 TRAYLEGLRDAKS
+1147 
-1160 RDIGWRSDTIMSDS
+1160 
-1174 TEKMYERLI
+1174 
-1183 RMGVP
+1183 
-1188 FRFDGWKY
+1188 
-1196 VIDAPELTKVG
+1196 
-1207 IGNIIKSMGDY
+1207 GD
-1218 PNQKPTQNV
+1218 

-1277 SMQRVAQDRYLLE
+1277 SMQRVAQDRYLLD

-1337 FERLKSELEN
+1337 FERLKSELDN
-1347 LSITVQTDQ
+1347 LFITVQTDQ

-1362 DKAKMKIKIGDIGNI
+1362 DKAKMKIKVGDIGNI

-1420 GAEKSATNGRKPLNS
+1420 GAEKPATNGRKPLNS

-1500 TQSDLQLNQAIKGD
+1500 TQSDLQLNQSIEGGSA
-1514 STNDNRGTTESQSN
+1514 NDNRGTTESQSN

-1559 GRRANEPES
+1559 GRRANESRRTLP
-1568 ALLDSGERSVS
+1568 DSTERSVS

-1651 SQQAAHQELKTL
+1651 AQQAAHQELKTL

-1722 EMRDQSRW
+1722 DMRDQSRW

-1759 TPFKHGVFSLAIGNP
+1759 TPFKNGVFSLAIGNP

-1917 TVNPVSQHA
+1917 TVNPASQHA

-1979 MRRGDDHPTN
+1979 MRRGDDHPTK

-2082 PNKFRKLKAMLT
+2082 PNKFRKLKAILT

-2153 TGIEAGLDNVS
+2153 TGIEAGLDSVS

-2192 SDAVNYSMRERGKV
+2192 ADAVNYSMRERGKV

-2310 ATVNVNRHIGAIS
+2310 AKVTVNRHIGAIS

-2533 YDVVL
+2533 YDVML

-2806 AQREYND
+2806 AQREYNG

-2951 VNAQAETGEIDAD
+2951 VNAQAETGEMDAD

-3207 DITEFDAEAFTE
+3207 DITEFDAEAFTT

-3288 IEQSRRWQGEIKL
+3288 VEQSRRWQGEIKL

-3310 VDYFTHEGTKTPLI
+3310 VDYLTHEGTKTPLI

-3529 EAKARHEARQ
+3529 EAKARHESRQ

-3553 PSGDSSTIMFSRSTV
+3553 PSGDSAASD
-3568 AGGVKGD
+3568 GV
-3575 AVSETRINRGLVEL
+3575 V
-3589 WAANVM
+3589 
-3595 RDNPVISAAGKIVRV
+3595 
-3610 VSSESELPDA
+3610 
-3620 VKQEIDKDK
+3620 
-3629 SHNTIKGVL
+3629 
-3638 YGKQVYIVADKHN
+3638 
-3651 DQGSI
+3651 
-3656 EQVLLHELAGHYG
+3656 
-3669 LRKLFGDNIKA
+3669 
-3680 ELADIRTRLGGKSGV
+3680 
-3695 LKLAKKF
+3695 
-3702 NVNLAH
+3702 
-3708 YATDY
+3708 
-3713 DSRMKSGELTPE
+3713 
-3725 QVDDLLF
+3725 
-3732 DELLAHVS
+3732 
-3740 EMPRMAKP
+3740 
-3748 LERMWQK
+3748 
-3755 IRQYLH
+3755 
-3761 KLGFTATAGYT
+3761 
-3772 SADLLDLIQAIRN
+3772 
-3785 NLIENPDPDGT
+3785 
-3796 GPSPKRKSKPNES
+3796 
-3809 REDAA
+3809 
-3814 EILFSRTAK
+3814 LFSRTSTNAGRTGVKTGKIAGGITVKRSTIDAVTRTALGKLGLKDFTLRFETVDTEADLPDYVKTAIAKNDAQGEVFGLYDTKEHKVWLVAEKHNYASEVEETIFHEVAGHVGLARLLKEGK
-3823 AQGMSADE
+3823 AQPDMNTLALRLGGIKGIQRLAEKNGVDLAPYLNSAQTLTKADAEEILVQELVAHLAEQQKFATPIQRLLAKVRAMLRSLFGFIYSPEFNNNELLTLVFKAKEQLKAPSPKDKVTRPENNALFFSRSRSQGVPAYTASTSNQMSADE

-3883 PLGKMIDAYQDE
+3883 SLGKMIDAYQDE

-3924 PKEADELFA
+3924 QKEADELFA
-3933 FAHEATLADVDPSEA
+3933 FAHETTLADVDPSEA
-3948 FQSREEDLKESIAKQ
+3948 FQSREEELKESIAKQ

-3978 SKAWKTLQEEREL
+3978 SKAWKILQEEREL

-4312 AAFTRNRPKGQGV
+4312 AAFTRNRPKGQGI

-4463 LKGETPEVKSM
+4463 LKGETPEVKAM

-4508 EIVGDDDEPFDAE
+4508 EIAGDDDEPFDTE

-4635 DEIVSDLTAFE
+4635 DEVVSDLTAFE

-4688 TAYRLKDGEAMKSVM
+4688 TAYRLKDGEAMKAMM

-4718 PITTEGLQQS
+4718 PITTEILRQS
-4728 IKTRQRNLSKM
+4728 LKVRARKRSIT
-4739 QNGIQ
+4739 QNGVP
-4744 VNPKLERLVAE
+4744 VNPKMNSLVMQ
-4755 YDFF
+4755 YDYF

>member
-1 MQDKKLLGDELSPKS
+1 MQDKKLLGYELSPKS
-16 TINASTDMSQ
+16 TINATTDMSQ

-101 RDALNSRLFEE
+101 RDALNSRIFEE

-149 FAGAGAKVALRST
+149 FAGAGAKVALRTT

-186 RMAAT
+186 RIAST
-191 GAGATGVGTS
+191 GAGATGVGIS

-222 DNSEYFQQ
+222 DNSQYFQQ
-230 SLLRLADDP
+230 ALLRLSDDP
-239 QYQGMSATE
+239 KNQGMSATE

-267 DPTAVAASVA
+267 DSTAVTASIA
-277 GAMGDKYLFGALLGK
+277 GAMGDKYLFDALLGK
-292 MGKKGMVAGAAKGA
+292 MAKKGLVAGAAKGA

-357 GPIGAVGGYR
+357 GPLGAVGGYR
-367 AKGQPTENTPA
+367 AKGQPTENQPA
-378 QTNPQ
+378 QTNPK

-396 AADEAQAMPNN
+396 AAEDAQAMPNN
-407 GDAPAQTAAMNADEP
+407 GDAPAQTAAMNAVDP
-422 VLNPQGQYDELLHGA
+422 TLNPQGQYDELLQGA
-437 QQRQADN
+437 QLRQADN

-467 PERNAYQETIE
+467 PERNAYQETID

-614 GDQDDGLA
+614 GDQDDGLV

-627 RFDRDTALAAIEAK
+627 RFDRDTAQAAIEAK
-641 AQESKNV
+641 AQESKN
-648 AQLAAAQ
+648 AAKLAAAQ

-691 NQKGQAQASER
+691 NQKGQALASER

-756 RLSRAKGFDTDA
+756 RLGRAKGFDTDA

-870 LANKFVGKTA
+870 LANQFVGKTA

-889 REANA
+889 KEASTQSVGSLDEPDIIRQAKAVIREVIDNNGGAKPKLKGVREAYRDKGFTA
-894 PSTQVQDENASTD
+894 KALQEALGDKSLADFEREQKESYTD
-907 KLSDEDEGY
+907 KLS
-916 VGKLRQT
+916 
-923 FRTSTTGANAI
+923 
-934 NRGVFP
+934 
-940 NQKPYESL
+940 
-948 DDFITSVSASIFHGA
+948 
-963 HGREWRKHNDKV
+963 
-975 TPREL
+975 
-980 ELGKVGYARYLEE
+980 
-993 GGKPFEEANADA
+993 
-1005 VDTNTEPDI
+1005 
-1014 VQQAKEL
+1014 
-1021 IREMVEKTGG
+1021 
-1031 SLKGIRNAYR
+1031 
-1041 TKGFTASDLQKA
+1041 
-1053 LGGQDVSQFERE
+1053 
-1065 VKQALLASPEVSK
+1065 
-1078 SDELSS
+1078 
-1084 NDKANRWQKPYSTQV
+1084 
-1099 KYDSVGRVVITDSNY
+1099 
-1114 DFFQLTIAKDDGYAI
+1114 
-1129 AYLEVFDN
+1129 
-1137 PDSIAGSGAV
+1137 
-1147 TRAYLEGLRDAKS
+1147 
-1160 RDIGWRSDTIMSDS
+1160 
-1174 TEKMYERLI
+1174 
-1183 RMGVP
+1183 
-1188 FRFDGWKY
+1188 
-1196 VIDAPELTKVG
+1196 
-1207 IGNIIKSMGDY
+1207 
-1218 PNQKPTQNV
+1218 
-1227 KNKTSIENIQNELR
+1227 
-1241 EEIDNNRQ
+1241 
-1249 LGADNAPVFNNR
+1249 
-1261 YLQKMWGW
+1261 
-1269 EKNNRSFL
+1269 
-1277 SMQRVAQDRYLLE
+1277 
-1290 NSITEMMMGLPAD
+1290 
-1303 SEITLSGDELNLIQ
+1303 
-1317 RSISDAL
+1317 AL
-1324 SSIRYVNDDYVRA
+1324 SEPSIHSGQEVP
-1337 FERLKSELEN
+1337 LQSK
-1347 LSITVQTDQ
+1347 
-1356 KYGGLF
+1356 
-1362 DKAKMKIKIGDIGNI
+1362 GDIDHGN
-1377 EAERVSISSFSS
+1377 E
-1389 TTFSYNG
+1389 T
-1396 GASNIGLS
+1396 SN
-1404 SSFRAVIND
+1404 
-1413 LVASHRS
+1413 
-1420 GAEKSATNGRKPLNS
+1420 
-1435 EVDFKRFERVET
+1435 T
-1447 AEGDLLEILG
+1447 ARLD
-1457 QITHG
+1457 
-1462 TSDDALV
+1462 
-1469 TVGVNPDT
+1469 
-1477 LGSSKRRV
+1477 
-1485 SVGELR
+1485 
-1491 TLRQNNSNP
+1491 
-1500 TQSDLQLNQAIKGD
+1500 
-1514 STNDNRGTTESQSN
+1514 
-1528 ERSAR
+1528 ERSSP

-1559 GRRANEPES
+1559 GRRANESRRTLP
-1568 ALLDSGERSVS
+1568 DSTERSVS

-1651 SQQAAHQELKTL
+1651 AQQAAHQELKTL

-1722 EMRDQSRW
+1722 DMRDQSRW

-1952 DAIAGEVMLAESD
+1952 DAIAGEVMLEESD

-2069 SALDD
+2069 NALDD
-2074 AIDNTRLG
+2074 SIDNTRLG

-2106 KTGAGDIERLRQR
+2106 KTGAGEIERLRQR

-2131 ATKGKNSKPATLTES
+2131 ATKGKNSKPTTLTES

-2153 TGIEAGLDNVS
+2153 TGIEAGLDSVS

-2177 RLLFPYKRPESASNV
+2177 RLLFPYKHPESASNV
-2192 SDAVNYSMRERGKV
+2192 ADAVNYSMRERGKV
-2206 DIEYVSGLLGLGHDE
+2206 DIEYVSGLLGLGYDE

-2271 LLEAVLPEDK
+2271 LLEAVIPEDK

-2310 ATVNVNRHIGAIS
+2310 ATVNVNRHIGSIS

-2329 GTLSALGSQFKH
+2329 GSLSALGSQFKH

-2588 IEDSISRLQDKIKE
+2588 IEDSISRLKDKIKE
-2602 KEEALSKNADQIGFS
+2602 KEEALSKNADQIGFT

-2819 EAFNQLKTKEERIAY
+2819 EAFNQLKTKEERTAY

-2991 DLKASLMEKGI
+2991 DLKASLIEKGI

-3207 DITEFDAEAFTE
+3207 DITEFDAQAFTE

-3276 LNKAII
+3276 LNKTII

-3288 IEQSRRWQGEIKL
+3288 VEQSRRWQGEIKL

-3434 FVDRETLRKV
+3434 FVDREKLRKV

-3504 GEAPVLSEVIPQPT
+3504 GEAPVLSEVIPQPA

-3539 IEEAKREIGSPVDE
+3539 IEEAKREISSPVDE
-3553 PSGDSSTIMFSRSTV
+3553 PSGDSAASD
-3568 AGGVKGD
+3568 GV
-3575 AVSETRINRGLVEL
+3575 V
-3589 WAANVM
+3589 
-3595 RDNPVISAAGKIVRV
+3595 
-3610 VSSESELPDA
+3610 
-3620 VKQEIDKDK
+3620 
-3629 SHNTIKGVL
+3629 
-3638 YGKQVYIVADKHN
+3638 
-3651 DQGSI
+3651 
-3656 EQVLLHELAGHYG
+3656 
-3669 LRKLFGDNIKA
+3669 
-3680 ELADIRTRLGGKSGV
+3680 
-3695 LKLAKKF
+3695 
-3702 NVNLAH
+3702 
-3708 YATDY
+3708 
-3713 DSRMKSGELTPE
+3713 
-3725 QVDDLLF
+3725 
-3732 DELLAHVS
+3732 
-3740 EMPRMAKP
+3740 
-3748 LERMWQK
+3748 
-3755 IRQYLH
+3755 
-3761 KLGFTATAGYT
+3761 
-3772 SADLLDLIQAIRN
+3772 
-3785 NLIENPDPDGT
+3785 
-3796 GPSPKRKSKPNES
+3796 
-3809 REDAA
+3809 
-3814 EILFSRTAK
+3814 LFSRTSTNAGRTGVKTGKIAVGITVKRSAIDAVTRTALGKLGLKDFTLRFETVDTEADLPDYVKTAIAKNDAQGEVYGLYDTKEHKVWLVAEKHNYASEVEETIFHEVAGHVGLARLLKEGK
-3823 AQGMSADE
+3823 AQPDMNTLALRLGGLKGIQRLAEKNGVDLSPYLNSAQTLTKADAEEILVQELVAHLAEQQKFATPIQRLLAKVRAMLRSLFGFIYSPEFNNNELLTLVFKAKEQLKAPPPKDKVTRPENNTLFFSRSRSQGVPADTASTSNQMSADE

-3843 IKQALYGAPV
+3843 IKQALYGVPV

-3909 AAKIAED
+3909 AAKIADD

-3924 PKEADELFA
+3924 QKEADELFA

-3948 FQSREEDLKESIAKQ
+3948 FQSREEELKESIAKQ

-4074 SRHGDYWIDFADENG
+4074 SRHGGYWVDFADENG

-4130 SLPFVADVLQLVEK
+4130 SLPFVADVLQLVEQ

-4325 LGSVLTGGEKEAM
+4325 LGSVLTGSEKEAM

-4388 REVTYIAAYRLA
+4388 REVTYIAVYRLA

-4417 TWDSHFDYSSI
+4417 TWNSHFDYSSI

-4451 MTYYLWANLAKA
+4451 MSYYLWANMIKA
-4463 LKGETPEVKSM
+4463 LKGETPEVKAM
-4474 ARKQLL
+4474 ARTQLL

-4495 PLWAITTAIDAAQ
+4495 PLWAVTTAIDAAQ

-4537 ALIWHGALPSI
+4537 ALIWHGTLPSI

-4654 AIGRANL
+4654 SIGRSNL

-4688 TAYRLKDGEAMKSVM
+4688 TAYRLKDGEAMKAMM

-4718 PITTEGLQQS
+4718 PITSEILRQS
-4728 IKTRQRNLSKM
+4728 LKVRARKRSIT
-4739 QNGIQ
+4739 QNGVQ
-4744 VNPKLERLVAE
+4744 VNPKMNSLVMQ
-4755 YDFF
+4755 YDYF

>member
-69 ELSENFLGVGESF
+69 ELSENFLGVGEGF

-101 RDALNSRLFEE
+101 RDALNSRIFEE

-222 DNSEYFQQ
+222 DNSDYFQQ

-260 ASLQMST
+260 ASLQMSA

-292 MGKKGMVAGAAKGA
+292 MGKKGVVAGAAKGA

-330 VTGQEI
+330 VTGQDI
-336 DPTTGAL
+336 DPTRGAL

-367 AKGQPTENTPA
+367 AKEQPKENKRA
-378 QTNPQ
+378 QTNTQ

-407 GDAPAQTAAMNADEP
+407 GDVPAQTAAMNAVDP
-422 VLNPQGQYDELLHGA
+422 TLNPQGQYDELLQGA
-437 QQRQADN
+437 QQRQTDN
-444 GRDAAIRSRFAQSRQ
+444 SRDAAIRSRFAQSRQ

-467 PERNAYQETIE
+467 PERNAYQETID

-530 TQIEHRQNQNRLDMA
+530 AQIEHRQNQNSLDMA

-559 EYQLDDTVS
+559 EYQLDDTLS

-591 LLERMVELE
+591 LLESMVELE

-605 PQPEKEKAT
+605 PQPEKAKAI
-614 GDQDDGLA
+614 GDQDNGLA
-622 QFKSA
+622 RFKSA
-627 RFDRDTALAAIEAK
+627 RFDRDTAQAAIEAK
-641 AQESKNV
+641 AQESKNA

-665 DENPAWFGVHPES
+665 GENRAWFGVHPES

-702 QADLDARRERLGQP
+702 QIDLDARRERLGQP
-716 VSSFVERPNSMKMR
+716 VSSFMDRPNSMKMR

-889 REANA
+889 KEA
-894 PSTQVQDENASTD
+894 STQS
-907 KLSDEDEGY
+907 
-916 VGKLRQT
+916 VG
-923 FRTSTTGANAI
+923 
-934 NRGVFP
+934 
-940 NQKPYESL
+940 SL
-948 DDFITSVSASIFHGA
+948 D
-963 HGREWRKHNDKV
+963 
-975 TPREL
+975 
-980 ELGKVGYARYLEE
+980 
-993 GGKPFEEANADA
+993 
-1005 VDTNTEPDI
+1005 EPDI
-1014 VQQAKEL
+1014 IQQAKAV
-1021 IREMVEKTGG
+1021 IREVIDNNGG
-1031 SLKGIRNAYR
+1031 YKPKLKGVREAYR
-1041 TKGFTASDLQKA
+1041 DKGFTAKA
-1053 LGGQDVSQFERE
+1053 LQEALGDKSLADFERE
-1065 VKQALLASPEVSK
+1065 
-1078 SDELSS
+1078 
-1084 NDKANRWQKPYSTQV
+1084 QKERYT
-1099 KYDSVGRVVITDSNY
+1099 
-1114 DFFQLTIAKDDGYAI
+1114 
-1129 AYLEVFDN
+1129 
-1137 PDSIAGSGAV
+1137 
-1147 TRAYLEGLRDAKS
+1147 
-1160 RDIGWRSDTIMSDS
+1160 
-1174 TEKMYERLI
+1174 ERL
-1183 RMGVP
+1183 
-1188 FRFDGWKY
+1188 
-1196 VIDAPELTKVG
+1196 
-1207 IGNIIKSMGDY
+1207 S
-1218 PNQKPTQNV
+1218 
-1227 KNKTSIENIQNELR
+1227 
-1241 EEIDNNRQ
+1241 
-1249 LGADNAPVFNNR
+1249 
-1261 YLQKMWGW
+1261 
-1269 EKNNRSFL
+1269 
-1277 SMQRVAQDRYLLE
+1277 
-1290 NSITEMMMGLPAD
+1290 
-1303 SEITLSGDELNLIQ
+1303 
-1317 RSISDAL
+1317 AL
-1324 SSIRYVNDDYVRA
+1324 SEPSIHSGQEVP
-1337 FERLKSELEN
+1337 LQSK
-1347 LSITVQTDQ
+1347 
-1356 KYGGLF
+1356 
-1362 DKAKMKIKIGDIGNI
+1362 GDIDHGN
-1377 EAERVSISSFSS
+1377 E
-1389 TTFSYNG
+1389 T
-1396 GASNIGLS
+1396 SN
-1404 SSFRAVIND
+1404 
-1413 LVASHRS
+1413 
-1420 GAEKSATNGRKPLNS
+1420 
-1435 EVDFKRFERVET
+1435 T
-1447 AEGDLLEILG
+1447 ARLD
-1457 QITHG
+1457 
-1462 TSDDALV
+1462 
-1469 TVGVNPDT
+1469 
-1477 LGSSKRRV
+1477 
-1485 SVGELR
+1485 
-1491 TLRQNNSNP
+1491 
-1500 TQSDLQLNQAIKGD
+1500 
-1514 STNDNRGTTESQSN
+1514 
-1528 ERSAR
+1528 ERSSP

-1651 SQQAAHQELKTL
+1651 SQQVAHQELKTL

-1722 EMRDQSRW
+1722 DMRDQSRW

-1902 EVAQGTMYRGDENES
+1902 EVAQGKMYRGDESES
-1917 TVNPVSQHA
+1917 TVNPVPQHA

-2035 GKIKSDFTGSK
+2035 GKIKSDFTSSK

-2058 LTGQQ
+2058 LNGQQ

-2069 SALDD
+2069 NALDD

-2153 TGIEAGLDNVS
+2153 TGIEAGLDSVS

-2192 SDAVNYSMRERGKV
+2192 ADAVNYSMRERGKV

-2310 ATVNVNRHIGAIS
+2310 ATVTVNRHIGAIS

-2329 GTLSALGSQFKH
+2329 GSLSALGSQFKH

-2819 EAFNQLKTKEERIAY
+2819 EAFNQLKTKEERTAY

-2951 VNAQAETGEIDAD
+2951 MNAQAETGEIDAD

-3126 GELDQ
+3126 GELNQ

-3197 ELRLETLRKA
+3197 ELRLETLRQA

-3288 IEQSRRWQGEIKL
+3288 VEQSRRWQGEIKL

-3504 GEAPVLSEVIPQPT
+3504 GEAPVLSEVILQPT
-3518 QTPKAEYAFLA
+3518 QTPKVEYAFLA

-3553 PSGDSSTIMFSRSTV
+3553 PSGDSAASD
-3568 AGGVKGD
+3568 GV
-3575 AVSETRINRGLVEL
+3575 V
-3589 WAANVM
+3589 
-3595 RDNPVISAAGKIVRV
+3595 
-3610 VSSESELPDA
+3610 
-3620 VKQEIDKDK
+3620 
-3629 SHNTIKGVL
+3629 
-3638 YGKQVYIVADKHN
+3638 
-3651 DQGSI
+3651 
-3656 EQVLLHELAGHYG
+3656 
-3669 LRKLFGDNIKA
+3669 
-3680 ELADIRTRLGGKSGV
+3680 
-3695 LKLAKKF
+3695 
-3702 NVNLAH
+3702 
-3708 YATDY
+3708 
-3713 DSRMKSGELTPE
+3713 
-3725 QVDDLLF
+3725 
-3732 DELLAHVS
+3732 
-3740 EMPRMAKP
+3740 
-3748 LERMWQK
+3748 
-3755 IRQYLH
+3755 
-3761 KLGFTATAGYT
+3761 
-3772 SADLLDLIQAIRN
+3772 
-3785 NLIENPDPDGT
+3785 
-3796 GPSPKRKSKPNES
+3796 
-3809 REDAA
+3809 
-3814 EILFSRTAK
+3814 LFSRTSTNAGRTGVKTGKIAGGITVKWSTIDAVTRTALGKLGLKDFTLRFETVDTEADLPDYVKTAIAKNDAQGEVYGLYDTKEHKVWLVAEKHNYASEVEETIFHEVAGHVGLARLLKEGK
-3823 AQGMSADE
+3823 AQPDMNTLALRLGGIKGIQRLAEQNGVDLAPYLNSTQTLTKADAEEILVQELVAHLAEQQKFATPIQRLLAKVRAMLRSLFGFIYSPEFNNNELLTLVFKAKEQLKAPPPKDKVTRPENNTLFFSRSRSQGVPADTASRSNQMSADE

-3909 AAKIAED
+3909 AAKMAED

-3948 FQSREEDLKESIAKQ
+3948 FQSREEELKESIAKQ

-4130 SLPFVADVLQLVEK
+4130 SLPFVADVLQLVEQ

-4312 AAFTRNRPKGQGV
+4312 AAFTRNRPKGQGI

-4495 PLWAITTAIDAAQ
+4495 PLWAITTAIEAAQ

-4537 ALIWHGALPSI
+4537 ALIWYGALPSI

-4579 LGPVLGGIGV
+4579 LGPILGGIGV

-4635 DEIVSDLTAFE
+4635 DEIVIDLTAFE

-4675 IVKRRQ
+4675 IVKHRQ

-4718 PITTEGLQQS
+4718 PITTEILRQS
-4728 IKTRQRNLSKM
+4728 LKVRARKRSIT
-4739 QNGIQ
+4739 QNGVQ
-4744 VNPKLERLVAE
+4744 VNPKMNSLVMQ
-4755 YDFF
+4755 YDYF

>member
-16 TINASTDMSQ
+16 TINATTDMSQ

-33 FQFEAPKAPQ
+33 FQFEVPKAPQ

-69 ELSENFLGVGESF
+69 ELSDNFLGVGEGF

-101 RDALNSRLFEE
+101 RDALNSRIFEE

-173 EKAAQAVADKAIS
+173 EKAAQAVADKVIS

-292 MGKKGMVAGAAKGA
+292 MGKKGVVAGAAKGA
-306 ITEGGTEFIEG
+306 LTEGGTEFIEG
-317 YGQTYARNQVTNE
+317 YGQTYARNQITNE

-336 DPTTGAL
+336 DPTIGAL

-357 GPIGAVGGYR
+357 GPLGAVGGYR
-367 AKGQPTENTPA
+367 AKGQPTENTPT

-396 AADEAQAMPNN
+396 AAEDAQAMPNN
-407 GDAPAQTAAMNADEP
+407 GDVPAQTAAMNAPEP
-422 VLNPQGQYDELLHGA
+422 VLNPQGQYDELLQGA
-437 QQRQADN
+437 QQRQTN
-444 GRDAAIRSRFAQSRQ
+444 NSRDAAIRSRFAQSRQ

-467 PERNAYQETIE
+467 PERNAYQETID

-498 EADQNPELTA
+498 EADQNPELTE
-508 QLEREYESLAQKG
+508 QLELEYESLAQKG

-641 AQESKNV
+641 AQESKNA

-776 EKRLAAYEEAAR
+776 EKRLAAYEDAAR

-811 KEFVSDTEARTFAE
+811 KEFVSDTEARAFAE

-839 DASPQGSVL
+839 DAAPQGSVL

-870 LANKFVGKTA
+870 LANQFVGKTA

-889 REANA
+889 KEA
-894 PSTQVQDENASTD
+894 STQS
-907 KLSDEDEGY
+907 
-916 VGKLRQT
+916 VG
-923 FRTSTTGANAI
+923 
-934 NRGVFP
+934 
-940 NQKPYESL
+940 SL
-948 DDFITSVSASIFHGA
+948 D
-963 HGREWRKHNDKV
+963 
-975 TPREL
+975 
-980 ELGKVGYARYLEE
+980 
-993 GGKPFEEANADA
+993 
-1005 VDTNTEPDI
+1005 EPDI
-1014 VQQAKEL
+1014 IRQAKAV
-1021 IREMVEKTGG
+1021 IREVIDNNGG
-1031 SLKGIRNAYR
+1031 AKPKLKGVREAYR
-1041 TKGFTASDLQKA
+1041 DKGFTAKA
-1053 LGGQDVSQFERE
+1053 LQEALGDKSLADFERE
-1065 VKQALLASPEVSK
+1065 QKERYSDKSKISLRAKQLV
-1078 SDELSS
+1078 
-1084 NDKANRWQKPYSTQV
+1084 Y
-1099 KYDSVGRVVITDSNY
+1099 
-1114 DFFQLTIAKDDGYAI
+1114 
-1129 AYLEVFDN
+1129 
-1137 PDSIAGSGAV
+1137 
-1147 TRAYLEGLRDAKS
+1147 
-1160 RDIGWRSDTIMSDS
+1160 
-1174 TEKMYERLI
+1174 
-1183 RMGVP
+1183 
-1188 FRFDGWKY
+1188 
-1196 VIDAPELTKVG
+1196 
-1207 IGNIIKSMGDY
+1207 
-1218 PNQKPTQNV
+1218 
-1227 KNKTSIENIQNELR
+1227 
-1241 EEIDNNRQ
+1241 
-1249 LGADNAPVFNNR
+1249 
-1261 YLQKMWGW
+1261 
-1269 EKNNRSFL
+1269 
-1277 SMQRVAQDRYLLE
+1277 
-1290 NSITEMMMGLPAD
+1290 
-1303 SEITLSGDELNLIQ
+1303 
-1317 RSISDAL
+1317 
-1324 SSIRYVNDDYVRA
+1324 
-1337 FERLKSELEN
+1337 SELELKKN
-1347 LSITVQTDQ
+1347 
-1356 KYGGLF
+1356 KNG
-1362 DKAKMKIKIGDIGNI
+1362 
-1377 EAERVSISSFSS
+1377 EA
-1389 TTFSYNG
+1389 YNG
-1396 GASNIGLS
+1396 NETSNT
-1404 SSFRAVIND
+1404 A
-1413 LVASHRS
+1413 RS
-1420 GAEKSATNGRKPLNS
+1420 Y
-1435 EVDFKRFERVET
+1435 ERP
-1447 AEGDLLEILG
+1447 
-1457 QITHG
+1457 
-1462 TSDDALV
+1462 S
-1469 TVGVNPDT
+1469 
-1477 LGSSKRRV
+1477 
-1485 SVGELR
+1485 
-1491 TLRQNNSNP
+1491 RQF
-1500 TQSDLQLNQAIKGD
+1500 
-1514 STNDNRGTTESQSN
+1514 
-1528 ERSAR
+1528 
-1533 QSEVQENEQRGTDA
+1533 EVQENDYRRVDT
-1547 NRSSVSEEDASA
+1547 NRQSTGEKSVRQTVPTYEVWSS
-1559 GRRANEPES
+1559 
-1568 ALLDSGERSVS
+1568 LLDSGERSVS

-1651 SQQAAHQELKTL
+1651 AQQAAHQELKTL

-1722 EMRDQSRW
+1722 DMRDQSRW

-1800 KSSKLLHENGL
+1800 KSAKLLHENGL

-1902 EVAQGTMYRGDENES
+1902 EVAQGKMYRGDESES
-1917 TVNPVSQHA
+1917 TVNPVPQHA

-1938 LAQGQDLALTPETK
+1938 LAQGQDLTLTPETK

-1994 EVTPDSIWS
+1994 EVTPDSIWT

-2069 SALDD
+2069 NALDD
-2074 AIDNTRLG
+2074 VIDNTRLG

-2119 LNVQYDEFAQAF
+2119 LNVQYDEFAKAF

-2153 TGIEAGLDNVS
+2153 TGIEAGLDSVS

-2310 ATVNVNRHIGAIS
+2310 AKVNVNRHIGAIS

-2329 GTLSALGSQFKH
+2329 GSLSALGSQFKH

-2819 EAFNQLKTKEERIAY
+2819 EAFNQLKTKEERTAY

-3197 ELRLETLRKA
+3197 ELRLETLRQA

-3288 IEQSRRWQGEIKL
+3288 VEQSRRWQGEIKL

-3363 ATALNG
+3363 TTALNG

-3391 AKMDITAL
+3391 AKMDITVL

-3434 FVDRETLRKV
+3434 FVDREKLRKV

-3482 VMPALDANGDYVHL
+3482 VMPALDANGNYVHL

-3518 QTPKAEYAFLA
+3518 QTPKA
-3529 EAKARHEARQ
+3529 RHEARQ
-3539 IEEAKREIGSPVDE
+3539 VEEAKREIGSPLDE
-3553 PSGDSSTIMFSRSTV
+3553 PSGDSAASD
-3568 AGGVKGD
+3568 GV
-3575 AVSETRINRGLVEL
+3575 V
-3589 WAANVM
+3589 
-3595 RDNPVISAAGKIVRV
+3595 
-3610 VSSESELPDA
+3610 
-3620 VKQEIDKDK
+3620 
-3629 SHNTIKGVL
+3629 
-3638 YGKQVYIVADKHN
+3638 
-3651 DQGSI
+3651 
-3656 EQVLLHELAGHYG
+3656 
-3669 LRKLFGDNIKA
+3669 
-3680 ELADIRTRLGGKSGV
+3680 
-3695 LKLAKKF
+3695 
-3702 NVNLAH
+3702 
-3708 YATDY
+3708 
-3713 DSRMKSGELTPE
+3713 
-3725 QVDDLLF
+3725 
-3732 DELLAHVS
+3732 
-3740 EMPRMAKP
+3740 
-3748 LERMWQK
+3748 
-3755 IRQYLH
+3755 
-3761 KLGFTATAGYT
+3761 
-3772 SADLLDLIQAIRN
+3772 
-3785 NLIENPDPDGT
+3785 
-3796 GPSPKRKSKPNES
+3796 
-3809 REDAA
+3809 
-3814 EILFSRTAK
+3814 LFSRTSTNAGRTGVKTGKIAGGITVKRSTIDAVTRTALGKLGLKDFTLRFETVDTEADLPDYVKTTIAKNDAQGEVYGLYDTKEHKVWLVAEKHNYTSEVEETIFHEVAGHVGLARLLKEGK
-3823 AQGMSADE
+3823 AQPDMNTLALRLGGIKGIQRLAEKNGVDLAPYLNSAQTLTKADAEEILVQELVAHLAEQQKFATPIQRLLAKVRAMLRSLFGFIYSPEFNNNELLTLVFKAKEQLKAPPPKDKVTRPENYTLFFSRSRSQGVPADTASRSNQMSADE

-3909 AAKIAED
+3909 AAKMAED

-3948 FQSREEDLKESIAKQ
+3948 FQSREEELKESIAKQ

-4014 EQKRRYRQMR
+4014 EQKRRYCQMR

-4130 SLPFVADVLQLVEK
+4130 SLPFVADVLQLVEQ

-4179 KGVAGFSQDAVRA
+4179 KGVAGFSQDAVRS

-4463 LKGETPEVKSM
+4463 LKGEAPEVKAM

-4495 PLWAITTAIDAAQ
+4495 PLWAITTAIEAAQ

-4579 LGPVLGGIGV
+4579 LGPVIGGIGV
-4589 SWAQGLS
+4589 SWAQGLA

-4718 PITTEGLQQS
+4718 PITTESLRQS
-4728 IKTRQRNLSKM
+4728 LKVRARKRSIT
-4739 QNGIQ
+4739 QNGVQ
-4744 VNPKLERLVAE
+4744 VNPKMNSLVMQ
-4755 YDFF
+4755 YDYF

>member
-69 ELSENFLGVGESF
+69 ELSENFLGVGEGF

-90 DYLQESMTQDG
+90 DSLQESMTQDG

-139 SLAANFAGGG
+139 SLAANFTGGG

-201 LGGASMDARDAVM
+201 LGSASMDARDAVM

-292 MGKKGMVAGAAKGA
+292 MGKKGVVAGAAKGA
-306 ITEGGTEFIEG
+306 LTEGGTEFIEG

-330 VTGQEI
+330 VTGQDI

-367 AKGQPTENTPA
+367 SKGQPNENAPT

-383 NVSDTQEQEIAEQ
+383 NVSDSQEQEIAEQ
-396 AADEAQAMPNN
+396 AADEAQAIPNN
-407 GDAPAQTAAMNADEP
+407 GDVPTQTAAMNAPEP
-422 VLNPQGQYDELLHGA
+422 VLTPQGQYDELLQGA

-444 GRDAAIRSRFAQSRQ
+444 GRDAALRSRFAQSRQ

-467 PERNAYQETIE
+467 PERNAYQDTID

-530 TQIEHRQNQNRLDMA
+530 TQIEQRQNQNRLDMA

-552 RIERKQN
+552 RIDRKQN

-605 PQPEKEKAT
+605 PQPQKEKAT
-614 GDQDDGLA
+614 GAQDDGLA

-641 AQESKNV
+641 AQESKNA

-702 QADLDARRERLGQP
+702 QADLDAHRERLGQP
-716 VSSFVERPNSMKMR
+716 VSSFLERPNSMKMR

-788 RRADYEANLPENIE
+788 RRADYEANQPENIE

-855 SLPVIKKQM
+855 SLPVIKKLI

-870 LANKFVGKTA
+870 LANKFVVKTA

-889 REANA
+889 KEASAQSVGSLDEPNIIRQAKAVIREVSDNNGGAKPKLKGVREAYRDKGFTA
-894 PSTQVQDENASTD
+894 KALQEALGDKSLADFEREQKESYTD
-907 KLSDEDEGY
+907 KLS
-916 VGKLRQT
+916 
-923 FRTSTTGANAI
+923 
-934 NRGVFP
+934 
-940 NQKPYESL
+940 
-948 DDFITSVSASIFHGA
+948 
-963 HGREWRKHNDKV
+963 
-975 TPREL
+975 
-980 ELGKVGYARYLEE
+980 
-993 GGKPFEEANADA
+993 
-1005 VDTNTEPDI
+1005 
-1014 VQQAKEL
+1014 
-1021 IREMVEKTGG
+1021 
-1031 SLKGIRNAYR
+1031 
-1041 TKGFTASDLQKA
+1041 
-1053 LGGQDVSQFERE
+1053 
-1065 VKQALLASPEVSK
+1065 
-1078 SDELSS
+1078 
-1084 NDKANRWQKPYSTQV
+1084 
-1099 KYDSVGRVVITDSNY
+1099 
-1114 DFFQLTIAKDDGYAI
+1114 
-1129 AYLEVFDN
+1129 
-1137 PDSIAGSGAV
+1137 
-1147 TRAYLEGLRDAKS
+1147 
-1160 RDIGWRSDTIMSDS
+1160 
-1174 TEKMYERLI
+1174 
-1183 RMGVP
+1183 
-1188 FRFDGWKY
+1188 
-1196 VIDAPELTKVG
+1196 
-1207 IGNIIKSMGDY
+1207 
-1218 PNQKPTQNV
+1218 
-1227 KNKTSIENIQNELR
+1227 
-1241 EEIDNNRQ
+1241 
-1249 LGADNAPVFNNR
+1249 
-1261 YLQKMWGW
+1261 
-1269 EKNNRSFL
+1269 
-1277 SMQRVAQDRYLLE
+1277 
-1290 NSITEMMMGLPAD
+1290 
-1303 SEITLSGDELNLIQ
+1303 
-1317 RSISDAL
+1317 AL
-1324 SSIRYVNDDYVRA
+1324 SEPSIHSGQEVP
-1337 FERLKSELEN
+1337 LQSK
-1347 LSITVQTDQ
+1347 
-1356 KYGGLF
+1356 
-1362 DKAKMKIKIGDIGNI
+1362 GDIDHGN
-1377 EAERVSISSFSS
+1377 E
-1389 TTFSYNG
+1389 T
-1396 GASNIGLS
+1396 SN
-1404 SSFRAVIND
+1404 
-1413 LVASHRS
+1413 
-1420 GAEKSATNGRKPLNS
+1420 
-1435 EVDFKRFERVET
+1435 T
-1447 AEGDLLEILG
+1447 ARLD
-1457 QITHG
+1457 
-1462 TSDDALV
+1462 
-1469 TVGVNPDT
+1469 
-1477 LGSSKRRV
+1477 
-1485 SVGELR
+1485 
-1491 TLRQNNSNP
+1491 
-1500 TQSDLQLNQAIKGD
+1500 
-1514 STNDNRGTTESQSN
+1514 
-1528 ERSAR
+1528 ERSSP

-1559 GRRANEPES
+1559 GRRANESRRTLP
-1568 ALLDSGERSVS
+1568 DSTERSVS

-1722 EMRDQSRW
+1722 DMRDQSRW

-1902 EVAQGTMYRGDENES
+1902 EVAQGKMYRGDESES

-2069 SALDD
+2069 NALDD

-2119 LNVQYDEFAQAF
+2119 LNVQYDEFAKAF
-2131 ATKGKNSKPATLTES
+2131 STKGKNSKPATLTES

-2153 TGIEAGLDNVS
+2153 TGIEAGLDSVS

-2192 SDAVNYSMRERGKV
+2192 ADAVNYSMRERGKV

-2871 AAERIKSIYDQ
+2871 AAEQIKSIYDQ

-3002 PDDEIAFIHDY
+3002 PEDEIAFIHDY

-3207 DITEFDAEAFTE
+3207 DITEFDAQAFTE

-3310 VDYFTHEGTKTPLI
+3310 VDYLTHEGTKTPLI

-3363 ATALNG
+3363 VTALNG

-3399 KQELDEAKSR
+3399 KQELEEAKSR

-3434 FVDRETLRKV
+3434 FVDREKLRKV

-3553 PSGDSSTIMFSRSTV
+3553 PS
-3568 AGGVKGD
+3568 
-3575 AVSETRINRGLVEL
+3575 
-3589 WAANVM
+3589 
-3595 RDNPVISAAGKIVRV
+3595 RDSAASDGV
-3610 VSSESELPDA
+3610 V
-3620 VKQEIDKDK
+3620 
-3629 SHNTIKGVL
+3629 
-3638 YGKQVYIVADKHN
+3638 
-3651 DQGSI
+3651 
-3656 EQVLLHELAGHYG
+3656 
-3669 LRKLFGDNIKA
+3669 
-3680 ELADIRTRLGGKSGV
+3680 
-3695 LKLAKKF
+3695 
-3702 NVNLAH
+3702 
-3708 YATDY
+3708 
-3713 DSRMKSGELTPE
+3713 
-3725 QVDDLLF
+3725 
-3732 DELLAHVS
+3732 
-3740 EMPRMAKP
+3740 
-3748 LERMWQK
+3748 
-3755 IRQYLH
+3755 
-3761 KLGFTATAGYT
+3761 
-3772 SADLLDLIQAIRN
+3772 
-3785 NLIENPDPDGT
+3785 
-3796 GPSPKRKSKPNES
+3796 
-3809 REDAA
+3809 
-3814 EILFSRTAK
+3814 LFSRTSTNAGRTGVKTGKIAGGITVKRSTIDAVTRTALGKLGLKDFTLRFETVDTEADLPDYVKTAIAKNDARGEVYGLYDTKEHKVWLVAEKHNYASEVEETIFHEVAGHVGLARLLKEGK
-3823 AQGMSADE
+3823 AQPDMNTLALRLGGIKGIQRLAEKNGVDLAPYLNSAQTLTKADAEEILVQELVAHLAEQQKFATPIQRLLAKVRGMLRSLFGFIYSPEFNNNELLTLVFKAKEQLKAPPPKDKVTRPENNTLFFSRSRSQGVPADTASTSNQMSADE

-3870 LRQMGEVSTVIDK
+3870 LRQMGEVSSVIDK
-3883 PLGKMIDAYQDE
+3883 PLDKMIDAYQDE

-3909 AAKIAED
+3909 AAKMAED

-3924 PKEADELFA
+3924 QKEADELFA

-3948 FQSREEDLKESIAKQ
+3948 FQSREEELKESIAKQ

-4096 ETKGEMELA
+4096 ETKGEMELV

-4130 SLPFVADVLQLVEK
+4130 SLPFVADVLQLVEQ

-4301 MMSQATAQYLK
+4301 MMSQATVQYLK

-4451 MTYYLWANLAKA
+4451 MTYYLWANMAKA
-4463 LKGETPEVKSM
+4463 LKGETPEVKTM

-4508 EIVGDDDEPFDAE
+4508 EIAGDDDEPFDAE

-4688 TAYRLKDGEAMKSVM
+4688 TAYRLKDGEAMKAMM

-4728 IKTRQRNLSKM
+4728 IKMRLRNISKT
-4739 QNGIQ
+4739 QNGIRL
-4744 VNPKLERLVAE
+4744 NPKLERLVAE

>member
-1 MQDKKLLGDELSPKS
+1 MQDKKLLGDELSLKS
-16 TINASTDMSQ
+16 TINATTDMSQ

-33 FQFEAPKAPQ
+33 FQFEDPKAPQ

-69 ELSENFLGVGESF
+69 ELSENFLGVGEGF

-90 DYLQESMTQDG
+90 DALQESMTQDG
-101 RDALNSRLFEE
+101 RDALNYRIFEE

-191 GAGATGVGTS
+191 SAGATGVGTS

-292 MGKKGMVAGAAKGA
+292 MGKKGVVAGAAKGA
-306 ITEGGTEFIEG
+306 LTEGGTEFIEG

-330 VTGQEI
+330 VTGQDI
-336 DPTTGAL
+336 DPTRGAL

-367 AKGQPTENTPA
+367 AKEQPKENKRA
-378 QTNPQ
+378 QTNTQ

-407 GDAPAQTAAMNADEP
+407 GDVPAQTAAMNAVDP
-422 VLNPQGQYDELLHGA
+422 TLNPQGQYDELLQGA
-437 QQRQADN
+437 QQRQTDN
-444 GRDAAIRSRFAQSRQ
+444 SRDAAIRSRFAQSRQ

-467 PERNAYQETIE
+467 PERNAYQETID

-591 LLERMVELE
+591 LLERMVKLE

-614 GDQDDGLA
+614 GDQDDGLVR
-622 QFKSA
+622 FKSA
-627 RFDRDTALAAIEAK
+627 RFDRDTAQAAIEAK
-641 AQESKNV
+641 AQESKNA

-702 QADLDARRERLGQP
+702 QIDLDARRERLGQP
-716 VSSFVERPNSMKMR
+716 VSSFVERSNSMKMR
-730 EQGKKPIRDFAGIAG
+730 ELGKKPIRDFAGIAG

-756 RLSRAKGFDTDA
+756 RLGRAKGFDTDA

-776 EKRLAAYEEAAR
+776 EKRLAAYEEVAR

-811 KEFVSDTEARTFAE
+811 KEFVSDTEARAFAE

-839 DASPQGSVL
+839 DASSQGSVL

-870 LANKFVGKTA
+870 LANQFVGKTA

-889 REANA
+889 KEA
-894 PSTQVQDENASTD
+894 STQS
-907 KLSDEDEGY
+907 
-916 VGKLRQT
+916 VG
-923 FRTSTTGANAI
+923 
-934 NRGVFP
+934 
-940 NQKPYESL
+940 SL
-948 DDFITSVSASIFHGA
+948 D
-963 HGREWRKHNDKV
+963 
-975 TPREL
+975 
-980 ELGKVGYARYLEE
+980 
-993 GGKPFEEANADA
+993 
-1005 VDTNTEPDI
+1005 EPDI
-1014 VQQAKEL
+1014 IRQAKAV
-1021 IREMVEKTGG
+1021 IREVIDNNGG
-1031 SLKGIRNAYR
+1031 AKPKLKGVREAYR
-1041 TKGFTASDLQKA
+1041 DKGFTAKA
-1053 LGGQDVSQFERE
+1053 LQEALGDKSLADFERE
-1065 VKQALLASPEVSK
+1065 QKEKYSDKSKISLRAKQLV
-1078 SDELSS
+1078 
-1084 NDKANRWQKPYSTQV
+1084 Y
-1099 KYDSVGRVVITDSNY
+1099 
-1114 DFFQLTIAKDDGYAI
+1114 
-1129 AYLEVFDN
+1129 
-1137 PDSIAGSGAV
+1137 
-1147 TRAYLEGLRDAKS
+1147 
-1160 RDIGWRSDTIMSDS
+1160 
-1174 TEKMYERLI
+1174 
-1183 RMGVP
+1183 
-1188 FRFDGWKY
+1188 
-1196 VIDAPELTKVG
+1196 
-1207 IGNIIKSMGDY
+1207 
-1218 PNQKPTQNV
+1218 
-1227 KNKTSIENIQNELR
+1227 
-1241 EEIDNNRQ
+1241 
-1249 LGADNAPVFNNR
+1249 
-1261 YLQKMWGW
+1261 
-1269 EKNNRSFL
+1269 
-1277 SMQRVAQDRYLLE
+1277 
-1290 NSITEMMMGLPAD
+1290 
-1303 SEITLSGDELNLIQ
+1303 
-1317 RSISDAL
+1317 
-1324 SSIRYVNDDYVRA
+1324 
-1337 FERLKSELEN
+1337 SELELKKN
-1347 LSITVQTDQ
+1347 
-1356 KYGGLF
+1356 KNG
-1362 DKAKMKIKIGDIGNI
+1362 
-1377 EAERVSISSFSS
+1377 EA
-1389 TTFSYNG
+1389 YNG
-1396 GASNIGLS
+1396 NETSNT
-1404 SSFRAVIND
+1404 A
-1413 LVASHRS
+1413 RS
-1420 GAEKSATNGRKPLNS
+1420 
-1435 EVDFKRFERVET
+1435 DERP
-1447 AEGDLLEILG
+1447 
-1457 QITHG
+1457 
-1462 TSDDALV
+1462 S
-1469 TVGVNPDT
+1469 
-1477 LGSSKRRV
+1477 
-1485 SVGELR
+1485 
-1491 TLRQNNSNP
+1491 RQF
-1500 TQSDLQLNQAIKGD
+1500 
-1514 STNDNRGTTESQSN
+1514 
-1528 ERSAR
+1528 
-1533 QSEVQENEQRGTDA
+1533 EVQENDYRRVDT
-1547 NRSSVSEEDASA
+1547 NRQSTGEKSVRQTVPTYEVWSSL
-1559 GRRANEPES
+1559 P
-1568 ALLDSGERSVS
+1568 DSGERSVS

-1722 EMRDQSRW
+1722 DMRDQSRW

-1902 EVAQGTMYRGDENES
+1902 EVAQGKMYRGDESES

-1979 MRRGDDHPTN
+1979 MRRGQDHPTK
-1989 GAQVY
+1989 GAQVF

-2008 MSRARHFV
+2008 MDLARHYV
-2016 EQGDKARLQQFAD
+2016 EQGDKARLQRFVD
-2029 NEFLNK
+2029 DEFLNK
-2035 GKIKSDFTGSK
+2035 GKIKSDFSGSK

-2069 SALDD
+2069 NALDD

-2119 LNVQYDEFAQAF
+2119 LNVQYDEFAKAF

-2146 LNLLDGD
+2146 LSLLDGD
-2153 TGIEAGLDNVS
+2153 SGIEAGLDNVS
-2164 DSGEVTKSDLFSK
+2164 ESGEVTKSDLFSK

-2192 SDAVNYSMRERGKV
+2192 ADAVNYSMRERGKV

-2310 ATVNVNRHIGAIS
+2310 ATVTVNRHIGAIS

-2329 GTLSALGSQFKH
+2329 GSLSALGSQFKH

-2771 VEAKNKATG
+2771 VEAKNKAAG

-3126 GELDQ
+3126 GELDE

-3173 TAQASSIGAAK
+3173 TAQASSLGAAK

-3207 DITEFDAEAFTE
+3207 DITEFDAEAFTT

-3288 IEQSRRWQGEIKL
+3288 VEQSRRWQGEIKL

-3310 VDYFTHEGTKTPLI
+3310 VDYLTHEGTKTPLI

-3456 ETVEHNGQRYQTVGV
+3456 EMVEHNGQRYQTVGV

-3553 PSGDSSTIMFSRSTV
+3553 PSGDSAASD
-3568 AGGVKGD
+3568 GV
-3575 AVSETRINRGLVEL
+3575 V
-3589 WAANVM
+3589 
-3595 RDNPVISAAGKIVRV
+3595 
-3610 VSSESELPDA
+3610 
-3620 VKQEIDKDK
+3620 
-3629 SHNTIKGVL
+3629 
-3638 YGKQVYIVADKHN
+3638 
-3651 DQGSI
+3651 
-3656 EQVLLHELAGHYG
+3656 
-3669 LRKLFGDNIKA
+3669 
-3680 ELADIRTRLGGKSGV
+3680 
-3695 LKLAKKF
+3695 
-3702 NVNLAH
+3702 
-3708 YATDY
+3708 
-3713 DSRMKSGELTPE
+3713 
-3725 QVDDLLF
+3725 
-3732 DELLAHVS
+3732 
-3740 EMPRMAKP
+3740 
-3748 LERMWQK
+3748 
-3755 IRQYLH
+3755 
-3761 KLGFTATAGYT
+3761 
-3772 SADLLDLIQAIRN
+3772 
-3785 NLIENPDPDGT
+3785 
-3796 GPSPKRKSKPNES
+3796 
-3809 REDAA
+3809 
-3814 EILFSRTAK
+3814 LFSRTSTNAGRTGVKTGKIAGGITVKRSTIDAVTRTALGKLGLKDFTLRFETVDTEADLPDYVKTAIAKNDARGEVYGLYDTKEHKVWLVAEKHNYASEVEETIFHEVAGHVGLARLLKEGK
-3823 AQGMSADE
+3823 AQPDMNTLALRLGGIKGIQRLAEKNGVDLAPYLNSAQTLTKADAEEILVQELVAHLAEQQKFATPIQRLLAKVRGMLRSLFGFIYSPEFNNNELLTLVFKAKEQLKAPPPKDKVTRPENNTLFFSRSRSQGVPADTASTSNQMSADE

-3870 LRQMGEVSTVIDK
+3870 LRQMGEVSSVIDK

-3909 AAKIAED
+3909 AAKMAED

-3924 PKEADELFA
+3924 QKEADELFA

-4204 ARLDHM
+4204 ARLDHI

-4312 AAFTRNRPKGQGV
+4312 AAFTRNRPKGQGI

-4495 PLWAITTAIDAAQ
+4495 PLWAISTAIEAAQ

-4589 SWAQGLS
+4589 SWAQGLA

-4688 TAYRLKDGEAMKSVM
+4688 TAYRLKDGEAMKAMM

-4728 IKTRQRNLSKM
+4728 IKMRLRNISKT
-4739 QNGIQ
+4739 QNGIRL
-4744 VNPKLERLVAE
+4744 NPKLERLVAE

>member
-1 MQDKKLLGDELSPKS
+1 MQDKKLLGDELSLKS

-101 RDALNSRLFEE
+101 RDALNSRIFEE

-139 SLAANFAGGG
+139 LLAANFAGGG

-214 QMDSSWLA
+214 QMDQLWLA
-222 DNSEYFQQ
+222 ENSEYYQQ
-230 SLLRLADDP
+230 ALLRVSDDP
-239 QYQGMSATE
+239 KNQGLGISE
-248 LFDLAKEETASY
+248 LYDLAHEETASY

-292 MGKKGMVAGAAKGA
+292 MGKKGIVSGAAKGA

-317 YGQTYARNQVTNE
+317 YGQTYARNQVINE

-343 VDGLEGAVIGGALG
+343 VDGLEGAVIGAALG

-396 AADEAQAMPNN
+396 AAEDAQAMPHN

-422 VLNPQGQYDELLHGA
+422 ALNPQGQYDELLQGA

-641 AQESKNV
+641 AQESKNA

-730 EQGKKPIRDFAGIAG
+730 EQGKKPIRDFAG

-788 RRADYEANLPENIE
+788 RRAEYEANLPENIE

-889 REANA
+889 KEASAQSVGSLDEPNIIRQAKAVIREVIDNNGGAKPKLKGVREA
-894 PSTQVQDENASTD
+894 
-907 KLSDEDEGY
+907 
-916 VGKLRQT
+916 
-923 FRTSTTGANAI
+923 
-934 NRGVFP
+934 
-940 NQKPYESL
+940 
-948 DDFITSVSASIFHGA
+948 
-963 HGREWRKHNDKV
+963 
-975 TPREL
+975 
-980 ELGKVGYARYLEE
+980 
-993 GGKPFEEANADA
+993 
-1005 VDTNTEPDI
+1005 
-1014 VQQAKEL
+1014 
-1021 IREMVEKTGG
+1021 
-1031 SLKGIRNAYR
+1031 YR
-1041 TKGFTASDLQKA
+1041 DKGFTAKA
-1053 LGGQDVSQFERE
+1053 LQEALGDKSLADFERE
-1065 VKQALLASPEVSK
+1065 
-1078 SDELSS
+1078 
-1084 NDKANRWQKPYSTQV
+1084 QKESYT
-1099 KYDSVGRVVITDSNY
+1099 
-1114 DFFQLTIAKDDGYAI
+1114 
-1129 AYLEVFDN
+1129 
-1137 PDSIAGSGAV
+1137 
-1147 TRAYLEGLRDAKS
+1147 
-1160 RDIGWRSDTIMSDS
+1160 
-1174 TEKMYERLI
+1174 ERL
-1183 RMGVP
+1183 
-1188 FRFDGWKY
+1188 
-1196 VIDAPELTKVG
+1196 
-1207 IGNIIKSMGDY
+1207 S
-1218 PNQKPTQNV
+1218 
-1227 KNKTSIENIQNELR
+1227 
-1241 EEIDNNRQ
+1241 
-1249 LGADNAPVFNNR
+1249 
-1261 YLQKMWGW
+1261 
-1269 EKNNRSFL
+1269 
-1277 SMQRVAQDRYLLE
+1277 
-1290 NSITEMMMGLPAD
+1290 
-1303 SEITLSGDELNLIQ
+1303 
-1317 RSISDAL
+1317 AL
-1324 SSIRYVNDDYVRA
+1324 SEPSIHSGQEVP
-1337 FERLKSELEN
+1337 LQSK
-1347 LSITVQTDQ
+1347 
-1356 KYGGLF
+1356 
-1362 DKAKMKIKIGDIGNI
+1362 GDIDHGN
-1377 EAERVSISSFSS
+1377 E
-1389 TTFSYNG
+1389 T
-1396 GASNIGLS
+1396 SN
-1404 SSFRAVIND
+1404 
-1413 LVASHRS
+1413 
-1420 GAEKSATNGRKPLNS
+1420 
-1435 EVDFKRFERVET
+1435 T
-1447 AEGDLLEILG
+1447 ARLD
-1457 QITHG
+1457 
-1462 TSDDALV
+1462 
-1469 TVGVNPDT
+1469 
-1477 LGSSKRRV
+1477 
-1485 SVGELR
+1485 
-1491 TLRQNNSNP
+1491 
-1500 TQSDLQLNQAIKGD
+1500 
-1514 STNDNRGTTESQSN
+1514 
-1528 ERSAR
+1528 ERSSP

-1559 GRRANEPES
+1559 GRRANESRRTLP
-1568 ALLDSGERSVS
+1568 DSTERSVS

-1587 LDEVDN
+1587 FDEVDN

-1620 MPATL
+1620 MSATL

-1722 EMRDQSRW
+1722 DMRDQSRW

-1902 EVAQGTMYRGDENES
+1902 EVAQGKMYRGDESES

-2008 MSRARHFV
+2008 MSRSCHFV

-2069 SALDD
+2069 NALDD

-2082 PNKFRKLKAMLT
+2082 PNKFRKLKAILT

-2153 TGIEAGLDNVS
+2153 TGIEAGLDSVS

-2310 ATVNVNRHIGAIS
+2310 AKVTVNRHIGAIS

-2693 MMYYLGHDTLKEL
+2693 MMYYLGHDTLKDL

-2771 VEAKNKATG
+2771 VEAKNRATG

-3197 ELRLETLRKA
+3197 ELRLETLRQA
-3207 DITEFDAEAFTE
+3207 DITEFDAEAFTT

-3263 PMIHELDDEYSIE
+3263 TMIHELDDEYSIE

-3444 KRSTFDPNSIRP
+3444 KRSTFEPNSIRP

-3553 PSGDSSTIMFSRSTV
+3553 PSGDSAASD
-3568 AGGVKGD
+3568 GV
-3575 AVSETRINRGLVEL
+3575 V
-3589 WAANVM
+3589 
-3595 RDNPVISAAGKIVRV
+3595 
-3610 VSSESELPDA
+3610 
-3620 VKQEIDKDK
+3620 
-3629 SHNTIKGVL
+3629 
-3638 YGKQVYIVADKHN
+3638 
-3651 DQGSI
+3651 
-3656 EQVLLHELAGHYG
+3656 
-3669 LRKLFGDNIKA
+3669 
-3680 ELADIRTRLGGKSGV
+3680 
-3695 LKLAKKF
+3695 
-3702 NVNLAH
+3702 
-3708 YATDY
+3708 
-3713 DSRMKSGELTPE
+3713 
-3725 QVDDLLF
+3725 
-3732 DELLAHVS
+3732 
-3740 EMPRMAKP
+3740 
-3748 LERMWQK
+3748 
-3755 IRQYLH
+3755 
-3761 KLGFTATAGYT
+3761 
-3772 SADLLDLIQAIRN
+3772 
-3785 NLIENPDPDGT
+3785 
-3796 GPSPKRKSKPNES
+3796 
-3809 REDAA
+3809 
-3814 EILFSRTAK
+3814 LFSRTSTNAGRTGVKTGKIAGGITVKRSTIDAVTRTALGKLGLKDFTLRFETVDTEADLPDYVKTAIAKNDAQGEVFGLYDTKEHKVWLVAEKHNYASEVEETIFHEVAGHVGLARLLKEGK
-3823 AQGMSADE
+3823 AQPDMNTLALRLGGIKGIQRLAEKNGVDLAPYLNSAQTLTKADAEEILVQELVAHLAEQQKFATPIQRLLAKVRAMLRSLFGFIYSPEFNNNELLTLVFKAKEQLKAPPPKDKVTRPENNALFFSRSRSQGVPAYTASTSNQMSADE
-3831 ALAQKQNALVSK
+3831 ALGQKQNALVSK

-3901 TQNMLAEE
+3901 TQNMLAED
-3909 AAKIAED
+3909 AANMAED

-3948 FQSREEDLKESIAKQ
+3948 FQSREEELKESITKQ

-4312 AAFTRNRPKGQGV
+4312 AAFTRNRPKGQGI

-4463 LKGETPEVKSM
+4463 LKGETLEVKSM

-4495 PLWAITTAIDAAQ
+4495 PLWAITMAIEAAQ

-4589 SWAQGLS
+4589 SWAQGLA

-4688 TAYRLKDGEAMKSVM
+4688 TAYRLKDGEAMKAMM

-4718 PITTEGLQQS
+4718 PITTEILRQS
-4728 IKTRQRNLSKM
+4728 LKVRARKRSIT
-4739 QNGIQ
+4739 QNGVQ
-4744 VNPKLERLVAE
+4744 VNPKMNSLVMQ
-4755 YDFF
+4755 YDYF

>member
-101 RDALNSRLFEE
+101 RDALNSRIFEE

-330 VTGQEI
+330 VTGQET

-422 VLNPQGQYDELLHGA
+422 VLNPQGQYDELLQGA

-605 PQPEKEKAT
+605 PQPEKAKVT

-622 QFKSA
+622 RFKSA

-641 AQESKNV
+641 AQESKNA

-678 GERTTRAFMRDLA
+678 GERTTRAFMHDLA

-825 NEITQT
+825 NEVTQT
-831 IKRINALV
+831 IKRINALA
-839 DASPQGSVL
+839 DASQQGSVL

-894 PSTQVQDENASTD
+894 PSTQVQDENATVQVEAKAQTDKYGIIPTVDKDIIDGVEHLGKAKDSDYMKKLGSDGYEFVLAVGDGIFDPKTTQYVRKNPSDYVTVQDPRGAYVLWQKPSKEINRETVEETGGNPEGVRNAPSTQLQDENASTD

-1021 IREMVEKTGG
+1021 IRETVEKTGG

-1065 VKQALLASPEVSK
+1065 VKQALLEQP
-1078 SDELSS
+1078 
-1084 NDKANRWQKPYSTQV
+1084 N
-1099 KYDSVGRVVITDSNY
+1099 
-1114 DFFQLTIAKDDGYAI
+1114 
-1129 AYLEVFDN
+1129 
-1137 PDSIAGSGAV
+1137 
-1147 TRAYLEGLRDAKS
+1147 
-1160 RDIGWRSDTIMSDS
+1160 
-1174 TEKMYERLI
+1174 
-1183 RMGVP
+1183 
-1188 FRFDGWKY
+1188 
-1196 VIDAPELTKVG
+1196 
-1207 IGNIIKSMGDY
+1207 GD
-1218 PNQKPTQNV
+1218 

-1356 KYGGLF
+1356 KYGCLF

-1420 GAEKSATNGRKPLNS
+1420 GAEKPATNGRKPLNS

-1514 STNDNRGTTESQSN
+1514 SNNDNRGTTESQSN

-1547 NRSSVSEEDASA
+1547 NRSNVSEEDASA

-1587 LDEVDN
+1587 LDEVDS

-1651 SQQAAHQELKTL
+1651 SQQVAHQELKTL

-1722 EMRDQSRW
+1722 DMRDQSRW

-1902 EVAQGTMYRGDENES
+1902 EVAQGKMYRGDENES
-1917 TVNPVSQHA
+1917 TVNPVPQHA

-1979 MRRGDDHPTN
+1979 MRRGDDHPTK

-2069 SALDD
+2069 NALDD

-2153 TGIEAGLDNVS
+2153 TGIEAGLDSVS

-2310 ATVNVNRHIGAIS
+2310 AKVTVNRHIGAIS

-2491 ILGSFHKDILKLY
+2491 ILGSFHKDILTLY

-2602 KEEALSKNADQIGFS
+2602 KEEALSKNADQIGFT

-2693 MMYYLGHDTLKEL
+2693 MMYYLGHDTLKDL

-3002 PDDEIAFIHDY
+3002 PEDEIAFIHDY

-3207 DITEFDAEAFTE
+3207 DITEFDAEAFTT

-3288 IEQSRRWQGEIKL
+3288 VEQSRRWQGEIKL

-3363 ATALNG
+3363 VTALNG

-3456 ETVEHNGQRYQTVGV
+3456 EMVEHNGQRYQTVGV
-3471 RIPYPGWQYDS
+3471 RIPYPGRQYDS

-3539 IEEAKREIGSPVDE
+3539 IEEAKRDIGSPVDE
-3553 PSGDSSTIMFSRSTV
+3553 PSGDSAASD
-3568 AGGVKGD
+3568 GV
-3575 AVSETRINRGLVEL
+3575 V
-3589 WAANVM
+3589 
-3595 RDNPVISAAGKIVRV
+3595 
-3610 VSSESELPDA
+3610 
-3620 VKQEIDKDK
+3620 
-3629 SHNTIKGVL
+3629 
-3638 YGKQVYIVADKHN
+3638 
-3651 DQGSI
+3651 
-3656 EQVLLHELAGHYG
+3656 
-3669 LRKLFGDNIKA
+3669 
-3680 ELADIRTRLGGKSGV
+3680 
-3695 LKLAKKF
+3695 
-3702 NVNLAH
+3702 
-3708 YATDY
+3708 
-3713 DSRMKSGELTPE
+3713 
-3725 QVDDLLF
+3725 
-3732 DELLAHVS
+3732 
-3740 EMPRMAKP
+3740 
-3748 LERMWQK
+3748 
-3755 IRQYLH
+3755 
-3761 KLGFTATAGYT
+3761 
-3772 SADLLDLIQAIRN
+3772 
-3785 NLIENPDPDGT
+3785 
-3796 GPSPKRKSKPNES
+3796 
-3809 REDAA
+3809 
-3814 EILFSRTAK
+3814 LFSRTSTNAGRTGVKTGKIAGGITVKRSTIDAVTRTALGKLGLKDFTLRFETVDTEADLPDYVKTAIAKNDAQGEVYGLYDTKEHKVWLVAEKHNYTSEVEETIFHEVAGHVGLARLLKEGK
-3823 AQGMSADE
+3823 AQPDMNTLALRLGGIKGIQRLAEKNGVDLAPYLNSAQTLTKADAEEILVQELVAHLAEQQKFATPIQRLLAKVRAMLRSLFGFIYSPEFNNNELLTLVFKAKEQLKAPPPKDKVTRPENNTLFFSRSRSQGVPADTASTSNQMSADE

-3843 IKQALYGAPV
+3843 IKQALYGVPV

-3909 AAKIAED
+3909 AAKMAED

-3948 FQSREEDLKESIAKQ
+3948 FQSREEELKESIAKQ

-4059 RQRHERAAKGLYFPL
+4059 RQRHEHAAKGLYFPL

-4312 AAFTRNRPKGQGV
+4312 AAFTRNRPKGQGI

-4388 REVTYIAAYRLA
+4388 REVTYIVAYRLA

-4487 FIGGAGAL
+4487 FIGGTGAL
-4495 PLWAITTAIDAAQ
+4495 PLWAITTAIEAAQ

-4589 SWAQGLS
+4589 SWAQGLA

-4688 TAYRLKDGEAMKSVM
+4688 TAYRLKDGEAMKAMM
-4703 VKIRKFNQSQYGKRN
+4703 VKVRKFNQSQYGKRN

-4728 IKTRQRNLSKM
+4728 IKMRLRNISKT
-4739 QNGIQ
+4739 QNGIRL
-4744 VNPKLERLVAE
+4744 NPKLERLVAE

>member
-69 ELSENFLGVGESF
+69 ELSENFLGVGEGF

-101 RDALNSRLFEE
+101 RDALNSRIFEE

-149 FAGAGAKVALRST
+149 FAGAGSKVALRST

-306 ITEGGTEFIEG
+306 LAEGGTEFIEG

-407 GDAPAQTAAMNADEP
+407 GDAPAQTAAMNTVDP
-422 VLNPQGQYDELLHGA
+422 TLNPQGQYDELLQGA

-444 GRDAAIRSRFAQSRQ
+444 GRDAAISSRFAQSRQ

-641 AQESKNV
+641 AQESKNA

-702 QADLDARRERLGQP
+702 QIDLDARRERLGQP
-716 VSSFVERPNSMKMR
+716 VSSFMERPNSMKMR

-776 EKRLAAYEEAAR
+776 EKRLAVYEEAAR

-870 LANKFVGKTA
+870 LANQFVGKTA

-889 REANA
+889 KEA
-894 PSTQVQDENASTD
+894 STQS
-907 KLSDEDEGY
+907 
-916 VGKLRQT
+916 VG
-923 FRTSTTGANAI
+923 
-934 NRGVFP
+934 
-940 NQKPYESL
+940 SL
-948 DDFITSVSASIFHGA
+948 D
-963 HGREWRKHNDKV
+963 
-975 TPREL
+975 
-980 ELGKVGYARYLEE
+980 
-993 GGKPFEEANADA
+993 
-1005 VDTNTEPDI
+1005 EPDI
-1014 VQQAKEL
+1014 IRQAKAV
-1021 IREMVEKTGG
+1021 IREVIDNNGG
-1031 SLKGIRNAYR
+1031 AKPKLKGVREAYR
-1041 TKGFTASDLQKA
+1041 DKGFTAKA
-1053 LGGQDVSQFERE
+1053 LQEALGDKSLADFERE
-1065 VKQALLASPEVSK
+1065 
-1078 SDELSS
+1078 
-1084 NDKANRWQKPYSTQV
+1084 QKESYT
-1099 KYDSVGRVVITDSNY
+1099 
-1114 DFFQLTIAKDDGYAI
+1114 
-1129 AYLEVFDN
+1129 
-1137 PDSIAGSGAV
+1137 
-1147 TRAYLEGLRDAKS
+1147 
-1160 RDIGWRSDTIMSDS
+1160 
-1174 TEKMYERLI
+1174 ERL
-1183 RMGVP
+1183 
-1188 FRFDGWKY
+1188 
-1196 VIDAPELTKVG
+1196 
-1207 IGNIIKSMGDY
+1207 S
-1218 PNQKPTQNV
+1218 
-1227 KNKTSIENIQNELR
+1227 
-1241 EEIDNNRQ
+1241 
-1249 LGADNAPVFNNR
+1249 
-1261 YLQKMWGW
+1261 
-1269 EKNNRSFL
+1269 
-1277 SMQRVAQDRYLLE
+1277 
-1290 NSITEMMMGLPAD
+1290 
-1303 SEITLSGDELNLIQ
+1303 
-1317 RSISDAL
+1317 AL
-1324 SSIRYVNDDYVRA
+1324 SEPSIHSGQEVP
-1337 FERLKSELEN
+1337 LQSK
-1347 LSITVQTDQ
+1347 
-1356 KYGGLF
+1356 
-1362 DKAKMKIKIGDIGNI
+1362 GDIDHGN
-1377 EAERVSISSFSS
+1377 E
-1389 TTFSYNG
+1389 T
-1396 GASNIGLS
+1396 SN
-1404 SSFRAVIND
+1404 
-1413 LVASHRS
+1413 
-1420 GAEKSATNGRKPLNS
+1420 
-1435 EVDFKRFERVET
+1435 T
-1447 AEGDLLEILG
+1447 ARLD
-1457 QITHG
+1457 
-1462 TSDDALV
+1462 
-1469 TVGVNPDT
+1469 
-1477 LGSSKRRV
+1477 
-1485 SVGELR
+1485 
-1491 TLRQNNSNP
+1491 
-1500 TQSDLQLNQAIKGD
+1500 
-1514 STNDNRGTTESQSN
+1514 
-1528 ERSAR
+1528 ERSSP

-1559 GRRANEPES
+1559 GGRANESRRTLP
-1568 ALLDSGERSVS
+1568 DSTERSVS

-1651 SQQAAHQELKTL
+1651 AQQAAHQELKTL

-1722 EMRDQSRW
+1722 DMRDQSRW

-1759 TPFKHGVFSLAIGNP
+1759 TPFKNGVFSLAIGNP

-1902 EVAQGTMYRGDENES
+1902 EVAQGTMYRGDESES
-1917 TVNPVSQHA
+1917 TVNPVPQHA

-2119 LNVQYDEFAQAF
+2119 LNVQYDEFAKAF

-2153 TGIEAGLDNVS
+2153 TGIEAGLDSVS
-2164 DSGEVTKSDLFSK
+2164 ESGEVTKSDLFSK

-2192 SDAVNYSMRERGKV
+2192 ADAVNYSMRERGKV

-2310 ATVNVNRHIGAIS
+2310 AKVTVNRHIGAIS

-2693 MMYYLGHDTLKEL
+2693 MMYYLGHDTLKDL

-3089 PEDFEVE
+3089 PEGFEVE

-3207 DITEFDAEAFTE
+3207 DITEFDAQAFTA

-3276 LNKAII
+3276 LNKSII

-3288 IEQSRRWQGEIKL
+3288 VEQSRCWQGEIKL

-3310 VDYFTHEGTKTPLI
+3310 VDYLTHEGTKTPLI

-3422 KEELRRSETPNK
+3422 KEGLRRSETPNK

-3482 VMPALDANGDYVHL
+3482 VMPALEANGDYVHL
-3496 LLSHNSKV
+3496 LFSHNSKV

-3553 PSGDSSTIMFSRSTV
+3553 PSGDSAASD
-3568 AGGVKGD
+3568 GV
-3575 AVSETRINRGLVEL
+3575 V
-3589 WAANVM
+3589 
-3595 RDNPVISAAGKIVRV
+3595 
-3610 VSSESELPDA
+3610 
-3620 VKQEIDKDK
+3620 
-3629 SHNTIKGVL
+3629 
-3638 YGKQVYIVADKHN
+3638 
-3651 DQGSI
+3651 
-3656 EQVLLHELAGHYG
+3656 
-3669 LRKLFGDNIKA
+3669 
-3680 ELADIRTRLGGKSGV
+3680 
-3695 LKLAKKF
+3695 
-3702 NVNLAH
+3702 
-3708 YATDY
+3708 
-3713 DSRMKSGELTPE
+3713 
-3725 QVDDLLF
+3725 
-3732 DELLAHVS
+3732 
-3740 EMPRMAKP
+3740 
-3748 LERMWQK
+3748 
-3755 IRQYLH
+3755 
-3761 KLGFTATAGYT
+3761 
-3772 SADLLDLIQAIRN
+3772 
-3785 NLIENPDPDGT
+3785 
-3796 GPSPKRKSKPNES
+3796 
-3809 REDAA
+3809 
-3814 EILFSRTAK
+3814 LFSRTSTNAGRTGVKTGKIAGGITVKRSTIDAVTRTALGKLGIKDFTLRFETVDTEADLPDYVKTAIAKNDAQGEVFGLYDTKEHKVWLVAEKHNYASEVEETIFHEVAGHVGLARLLKEGK
-3823 AQGMSADE
+3823 AQPDMNTLALRLGGIKGIQRLAEKNGVDLAPYLNSAQTLTKADAEEILVQELVAHLAEQQKFATPIQRLLAKVRAMLRSLFGFIYSPEFNNNELLTLVFKAKEQLKAPPPKDKVTRPENNTLFFSRSKSQGVPADTASTSNQMSADE

-3909 AAKIAED
+3909 AAKMAED

-3948 FQSREEDLKESIAKQ
+3948 FQSREEELKESIAKQ

-4024 DHYRAQSERMNKAL
+4024 DHYCAQSERMNKAL

-4052 KAMLAEL
+4052 KAMMAEL

-4130 SLPFVADVLQLVEK
+4130 SLPFVADVLQLVEQ

-4312 AAFTRNRPKGQGV
+4312 AAFTRNRPKGQGI

-4589 SWAQGLS
+4589 SWAQGLA

-4610 PPKAI
+4610 LPKAI

-4635 DEIVSDLTAFE
+4635 DEIVSDLTVFE

-4688 TAYRLKDGEAMKSVM
+4688 AAYRLKDGEAMKSVM

-4728 IKTRQRNLSKM
+4728 IKMKLRNISKT
-4739 QNGIQ
+4739 QNGIRL
-4744 VNPKLERLVAE
+4744 NPKLERLVAE

>member
-16 TINASTDMSQ
+16 TINATTDMSQ

-33 FQFEAPKAPQ
+33 FQFEVPKAPQ

-69 ELSENFLGVGESF
+69 ELSDNFLGVGEGF

-101 RDALNSRLFEE
+101 RDALNSRIFEE

-173 EKAAQAVADKAIS
+173 EKAAQAVADKVIS

-292 MGKKGMVAGAAKGA
+292 MGKKGVVAGAAKGA
-306 ITEGGTEFIEG
+306 LTEGGTEFIEG
-317 YGQTYARNQVTNE
+317 YGQTYARNQITNE

-336 DPTTGAL
+336 DPTIGAL

-357 GPIGAVGGYR
+357 GPLGAVGGYR
-367 AKGQPTENTPA
+367 AKGQPTENTPT

-383 NVSDTQEQEIAEQ
+383 NVSETQEQEIAEQ
-396 AADEAQAMPNN
+396 AAEDAQAMPNN
-407 GDAPAQTAAMNADEP
+407 GDVPAQTAAMNAPEP
-422 VLNPQGQYDELLHGA
+422 VLNPQGQYDELLQGA
-437 QQRQADN
+437 QQRQTN
-444 GRDAAIRSRFAQSRQ
+444 NSRDAAIRSRFAQSRQ

-467 PERNAYQETIE
+467 PERNAYQETID

-498 EADQNPELTA
+498 EADQNPELTE
-508 QLEREYESLAQKG
+508 QLELEYESLAQKG

-641 AQESKNV
+641 AQESKNA

-776 EKRLAAYEEAAR
+776 EKRLAAYEDAAR

-811 KEFVSDTEARTFAE
+811 KEFVSDTEARAFAE

-839 DASPQGSVL
+839 DAAPQGSVL

-870 LANKFVGKTA
+870 LANQFVGKTA

-889 REANA
+889 KEA
-894 PSTQVQDENASTD
+894 STQS
-907 KLSDEDEGY
+907 
-916 VGKLRQT
+916 VG
-923 FRTSTTGANAI
+923 
-934 NRGVFP
+934 
-940 NQKPYESL
+940 SL
-948 DDFITSVSASIFHGA
+948 D
-963 HGREWRKHNDKV
+963 
-975 TPREL
+975 
-980 ELGKVGYARYLEE
+980 
-993 GGKPFEEANADA
+993 
-1005 VDTNTEPDI
+1005 EPDI
-1014 VQQAKEL
+1014 IRQAKAV
-1021 IREMVEKTGG
+1021 IREVIDNNGG
-1031 SLKGIRNAYR
+1031 AKPKLKGVREAYR
-1041 TKGFTASDLQKA
+1041 DKGFTAKA
-1053 LGGQDVSQFERE
+1053 LQEALGDKSLADFERE
-1065 VKQALLASPEVSK
+1065 QKERYSDKSKISLRAKQLV
-1078 SDELSS
+1078 
-1084 NDKANRWQKPYSTQV
+1084 Y
-1099 KYDSVGRVVITDSNY
+1099 
-1114 DFFQLTIAKDDGYAI
+1114 
-1129 AYLEVFDN
+1129 
-1137 PDSIAGSGAV
+1137 
-1147 TRAYLEGLRDAKS
+1147 
-1160 RDIGWRSDTIMSDS
+1160 
-1174 TEKMYERLI
+1174 
-1183 RMGVP
+1183 
-1188 FRFDGWKY
+1188 
-1196 VIDAPELTKVG
+1196 
-1207 IGNIIKSMGDY
+1207 
-1218 PNQKPTQNV
+1218 
-1227 KNKTSIENIQNELR
+1227 
-1241 EEIDNNRQ
+1241 
-1249 LGADNAPVFNNR
+1249 
-1261 YLQKMWGW
+1261 
-1269 EKNNRSFL
+1269 
-1277 SMQRVAQDRYLLE
+1277 
-1290 NSITEMMMGLPAD
+1290 
-1303 SEITLSGDELNLIQ
+1303 
-1317 RSISDAL
+1317 
-1324 SSIRYVNDDYVRA
+1324 
-1337 FERLKSELEN
+1337 SELELKKN
-1347 LSITVQTDQ
+1347 
-1356 KYGGLF
+1356 KNG
-1362 DKAKMKIKIGDIGNI
+1362 
-1377 EAERVSISSFSS
+1377 EA
-1389 TTFSYNG
+1389 YNG
-1396 GASNIGLS
+1396 NETSNT
-1404 SSFRAVIND
+1404 A
-1413 LVASHRS
+1413 RS
-1420 GAEKSATNGRKPLNS
+1420 Y
-1435 EVDFKRFERVET
+1435 ERP
-1447 AEGDLLEILG
+1447 
-1457 QITHG
+1457 
-1462 TSDDALV
+1462 S
-1469 TVGVNPDT
+1469 
-1477 LGSSKRRV
+1477 
-1485 SVGELR
+1485 
-1491 TLRQNNSNP
+1491 RQF
-1500 TQSDLQLNQAIKGD
+1500 
-1514 STNDNRGTTESQSN
+1514 
-1528 ERSAR
+1528 
-1533 QSEVQENEQRGTDA
+1533 EVQENDYRRVDT
-1547 NRSSVSEEDASA
+1547 NRQSTGEKSVRQTVPTYEVWSS
-1559 GRRANEPES
+1559 
-1568 ALLDSGERSVS
+1568 LLDSGERSVS

-1651 SQQAAHQELKTL
+1651 AQQAAHQELKTL

-1722 EMRDQSRW
+1722 DMRDQSRW

-1800 KSSKLLHENGL
+1800 KSAKLLHENGL

-1902 EVAQGTMYRGDENES
+1902 EVAQGNMYRGDENES
-1917 TVNPVSQHA
+1917 TVNPVPQHA

-1979 MRRGDDHPTN
+1979 MRRGDDHPTK

-2046 LKESAVKAVLAY
+2046 LKESAVKAVLAH

-2082 PNKFRKLKAMLT
+2082 PNKFRKLKAILT

-2206 DIEYVSGLLGLGHDE
+2206 DIEYVSGLLGLGYDE

-2310 ATVNVNRHIGAIS
+2310 ATVTVNRHIGAIS

-2329 GTLSALGSQFKH
+2329 GSLSALGSQFKH

-2819 EAFNQLKTKEERIAY
+2819 EAFNQLKTKEERTAY

-2951 VNAQAETGEIDAD
+2951 MNAQAETGEIDAD

-3197 ELRLETLRKA
+3197 ELRLETLRQA

-3288 IEQSRRWQGEIKL
+3288 IEQSWRWQGEIKL

-3482 VMPALDANGDYVHL
+3482 VMPALDANGNYVHL

-3539 IEEAKREIGSPVDE
+3539 VEEAKREIGSPLDE
-3553 PSGDSSTIMFSRSTV
+3553 PSGDSAASD
-3568 AGGVKGD
+3568 GV
-3575 AVSETRINRGLVEL
+3575 V
-3589 WAANVM
+3589 
-3595 RDNPVISAAGKIVRV
+3595 
-3610 VSSESELPDA
+3610 
-3620 VKQEIDKDK
+3620 
-3629 SHNTIKGVL
+3629 
-3638 YGKQVYIVADKHN
+3638 
-3651 DQGSI
+3651 
-3656 EQVLLHELAGHYG
+3656 
-3669 LRKLFGDNIKA
+3669 
-3680 ELADIRTRLGGKSGV
+3680 
-3695 LKLAKKF
+3695 
-3702 NVNLAH
+3702 
-3708 YATDY
+3708 
-3713 DSRMKSGELTPE
+3713 
-3725 QVDDLLF
+3725 
-3732 DELLAHVS
+3732 
-3740 EMPRMAKP
+3740 
-3748 LERMWQK
+3748 
-3755 IRQYLH
+3755 
-3761 KLGFTATAGYT
+3761 
-3772 SADLLDLIQAIRN
+3772 
-3785 NLIENPDPDGT
+3785 
-3796 GPSPKRKSKPNES
+3796 
-3809 REDAA
+3809 
-3814 EILFSRTAK
+3814 LFSRTSTNAGRTGVKTGKIAGGITVKRSTIDAVTRTALGKLGLKDFTLRFETVDTEADLPDYVKTTIAKNDAQGEVYGLYDTKEHKVWLVAEKHNYTSEVEETIFHEVAGHVGLARLLKEGK
-3823 AQGMSADE
+3823 AQPDMNTLALRLGGLKGIQRLAEQNGVDLAPYLNSAQTLTKADAEEILVQELVAHLAEQQKFATPIQRLLAKVRAMLRSLFGFIYSPEFNNNELLTLVFKAKEQLKAPPPKDKVTRPENNTLFFSRSRSQGVPADTASRSNQMSADE

-3909 AAKIAED
+3909 AAKMAED

-3948 FQSREEDLKESIAKQ
+3948 FQSREEELKESIAKQ

-4074 SRHGDYWIDFADENG
+4074 SRHGDYWVDFADENG

-4130 SLPFVADVLQLVEK
+4130 SLPFVADVLQLVEQ

-4220 QKYVHEL
+4220 QRYVHEL

-4266 MLGLTPAAALVNLT
+4266 MLGLTPAAVLVNLT

-4325 LGSVLTGGEKEAM
+4325 LGSVLTGSEKEAM

-4487 FIGGAGAL
+4487 FIGGTGAL
-4495 PLWAITTAIDAAQ
+4495 PLWAITTAIEAAQ

-4537 ALIWHGALPSI
+4537 ALIWHGTLPSI

-4635 DEIVSDLTAFE
+4635 DEIVIDLTAFE

-4688 TAYRLKDGEAMKSVM
+4688 TAYRLKDGEAMKAMM

-4718 PITTEGLQQS
+4718 PITTEILRQS
-4728 IKTRQRNLSKM
+4728 LKVRARKRSIT
-4739 QNGIQ
+4739 QNGVQ
-4744 VNPKLERLVAE
+4744 VNPKMNSLVMQ
-4755 YDFF
+4755 YDYF

>member
-69 ELSENFLGVGESF
+69 ELSENFLGVGEGF

-173 EKAAQAVADKAIS
+173 EKAAQAVADKTIS

-191 GAGATGVGTS
+191 SAGATGVGTS

-292 MGKKGMVAGAAKGA
+292 MGKKGVVAVAAKGA

-357 GPIGAVGGYR
+357 GPLGAVGGYR

-396 AADEAQAMPNN
+396 AAEDAQVMPHY

-422 VLNPQGQYDELLHGA
+422 VLNPQGQYDELLQGA

-605 PQPEKEKAT
+605 PQPEKAKIT

-622 QFKSA
+622 RFKSA

-641 AQESKNV
+641 AQESKNA

-776 EKRLAAYEEAAR
+776 EKRLAAYEDAAR

-880 AMMNAAALK
+880 AMMNAAAIKEEASTQSVRSLDEPNIIRQAKAVIREVIDNNGGAKPKLK
-889 REANA
+889 GVREA
-894 PSTQVQDENASTD
+894 
-907 KLSDEDEGY
+907 
-916 VGKLRQT
+916 
-923 FRTSTTGANAI
+923 
-934 NRGVFP
+934 
-940 NQKPYESL
+940 
-948 DDFITSVSASIFHGA
+948 
-963 HGREWRKHNDKV
+963 
-975 TPREL
+975 
-980 ELGKVGYARYLEE
+980 
-993 GGKPFEEANADA
+993 
-1005 VDTNTEPDI
+1005 
-1014 VQQAKEL
+1014 
-1021 IREMVEKTGG
+1021 
-1031 SLKGIRNAYR
+1031 YR
-1041 TKGFTASDLQKA
+1041 DKGFTAKA
-1053 LGGQDVSQFERE
+1053 LQEALGDKSLADFERE
-1065 VKQALLASPEVSK
+1065 QKESYT
-1078 SDELSS
+1078 
-1084 NDKANRWQKPYSTQV
+1084 DKLY
-1099 KYDSVGRVVITDSNY
+1099 
-1114 DFFQLTIAKDDGYAI
+1114 
-1129 AYLEVFDN
+1129 
-1137 PDSIAGSGAV
+1137 
-1147 TRAYLEGLRDAKS
+1147 
-1160 RDIGWRSDTIMSDS
+1160 
-1174 TEKMYERLI
+1174 
-1183 RMGVP
+1183 
-1188 FRFDGWKY
+1188 
-1196 VIDAPELTKVG
+1196 
-1207 IGNIIKSMGDY
+1207 
-1218 PNQKPTQNV
+1218 
-1227 KNKTSIENIQNELR
+1227 
-1241 EEIDNNRQ
+1241 
-1249 LGADNAPVFNNR
+1249 
-1261 YLQKMWGW
+1261 
-1269 EKNNRSFL
+1269 
-1277 SMQRVAQDRYLLE
+1277 
-1290 NSITEMMMGLPAD
+1290 
-1303 SEITLSGDELNLIQ
+1303 
-1317 RSISDAL
+1317 AL
-1324 SSIRYVNDDYVRA
+1324 SEPSIHSGQEVP
-1337 FERLKSELEN
+1337 LQSK
-1347 LSITVQTDQ
+1347 
-1356 KYGGLF
+1356 
-1362 DKAKMKIKIGDIGNI
+1362 GDIDHGN
-1377 EAERVSISSFSS
+1377 E
-1389 TTFSYNG
+1389 T
-1396 GASNIGLS
+1396 SN
-1404 SSFRAVIND
+1404 
-1413 LVASHRS
+1413 
-1420 GAEKSATNGRKPLNS
+1420 
-1435 EVDFKRFERVET
+1435 T
-1447 AEGDLLEILG
+1447 ARLD
-1457 QITHG
+1457 
-1462 TSDDALV
+1462 
-1469 TVGVNPDT
+1469 
-1477 LGSSKRRV
+1477 
-1485 SVGELR
+1485 
-1491 TLRQNNSNP
+1491 
-1500 TQSDLQLNQAIKGD
+1500 
-1514 STNDNRGTTESQSN
+1514 
-1528 ERSAR
+1528 ERSSP
-1533 QSEVQENEQRGTDA
+1533 QSEVQANEQRGTDA

-1559 GRRANEPES
+1559 GRRANESRRTLP
-1568 ALLDSGERSVS
+1568 DSGERSVS

-1651 SQQAAHQELKTL
+1651 AQQAAHQELKTL

-1722 EMRDQSRW
+1722 DMRDQSRW

-1759 TPFKHGVFSLAIGNP
+1759 TPFKNGVFSLAIGNP

-1902 EVAQGTMYRGDENES
+1902 EVAKGTMYRGDENES

-1952 DAIAGEVMLAESD
+1952 DAIAGEVMLEESD

-2069 SALDD
+2069 NALDD

-2106 KTGAGDIERLRQR
+2106 KTGAGEIERLRQR

-2131 ATKGKNSKPATLTES
+2131 ATKGKNSKPTTLTES

-2153 TGIEAGLDNVS
+2153 TGIEAGLDSVS

-2177 RLLFPYKRPESASNV
+2177 RLLFPYKHPESASNV
-2192 SDAVNYSMRERGKV
+2192 ADAVNYSMRERGKV
-2206 DIEYVSGLLGLGHDE
+2206 DIEYVSGLLGLGYDE

-2271 LLEAVLPEDK
+2271 LLEAVIPEDK

-2310 ATVNVNRHIGAIS
+2310 ATVNVNRHIGSIS

-2706 KMSFYDAFAGSF
+2706 KMSFYDSFAGSF

-2819 EAFNQLKTKEERIAY
+2819 EAFNQLKTKEERTAY

-2951 VNAQAETGEIDAD
+2951 VNAQAETGEMDAD

-3197 ELRLETLRKA
+3197 ELRLETLRQA
-3207 DITEFDAEAFTE
+3207 DITEFDAEAFTT

-3288 IEQSRRWQGEIKL
+3288 VEQSRRWQGEIKL

-3330 GKGKTIDYM
+3330 GKGKTVDYM

-3444 KRSTFDPNSIRP
+3444 KRSTFDPNSISP

-3518 QTPKAEYAFLA
+3518 QTPKVEYAFLA

-3553 PSGDSSTIMFSRSTV
+3553 PSGDSAASD
-3568 AGGVKGD
+3568 GV
-3575 AVSETRINRGLVEL
+3575 V
-3589 WAANVM
+3589 
-3595 RDNPVISAAGKIVRV
+3595 
-3610 VSSESELPDA
+3610 
-3620 VKQEIDKDK
+3620 
-3629 SHNTIKGVL
+3629 
-3638 YGKQVYIVADKHN
+3638 
-3651 DQGSI
+3651 
-3656 EQVLLHELAGHYG
+3656 
-3669 LRKLFGDNIKA
+3669 
-3680 ELADIRTRLGGKSGV
+3680 
-3695 LKLAKKF
+3695 
-3702 NVNLAH
+3702 
-3708 YATDY
+3708 
-3713 DSRMKSGELTPE
+3713 
-3725 QVDDLLF
+3725 
-3732 DELLAHVS
+3732 
-3740 EMPRMAKP
+3740 
-3748 LERMWQK
+3748 
-3755 IRQYLH
+3755 
-3761 KLGFTATAGYT
+3761 
-3772 SADLLDLIQAIRN
+3772 
-3785 NLIENPDPDGT
+3785 
-3796 GPSPKRKSKPNES
+3796 
-3809 REDAA
+3809 
-3814 EILFSRTAK
+3814 LFSRTSTNAGRTGVKTGKIAGGITVKRSTIDAVTRTALGKLGLKDFTLRFETVDTEADLPDYVKTAIAKNDAQGEVYGLYDTKEHKVWLVAEKHNYASEVEETIFHEVAGHVGLARLLKEGK
-3823 AQGMSADE
+3823 AQPDMNTLALRLGGIKGIQRLAEQNGVDLAPYLNSTQTLTKADAEEILVQELVAHLAEQQKFATPIQRLLAKVRAMLRSLFGFIYSPEFNNNELLTLVFKAKEQLKAPPPKDKVTRPENNTLFFSRSRSQGVPADTASRSNQMSADE

-3909 AAKIAED
+3909 AAKMAED

-3948 FQSREEDLKESIAKQ
+3948 FQSREEELKESIAKQ

-4130 SLPFVADVLQLVEK
+4130 SLPFVADVLQLVEQ

-4312 AAFTRNRPKGQGV
+4312 AAFTRNRPKGQGI

-4344 GVIDVTQAADLAGLA
+4344 GVIDVTQAADLAVLA

-4495 PLWAITTAIDAAQ
+4495 PLWAITTAIEAAQ

-4579 LGPVLGGIGV
+4579 LGPVIGGIGV

-4688 TAYRLKDGEAMKSVM
+4688 TAYRLKDGEAMKAMM

-4718 PITTEGLQQS
+4718 PITTEILRQS
-4728 IKTRQRNLSKM
+4728 LKVRARKRSIT
-4739 QNGIQ
+4739 QNGVQ
-4744 VNPKLERLVAE
+4744 VNPKMNSLAMQ
-4755 YDFF
+4755 YDYF

>member
-16 TINASTDMSQ
+16 TINATTDMSQ

-33 FQFEAPKAPQ
+33 FQFEASKAPQ

-101 RDALNSRLFEE
+101 RDALNSRIFEE

-230 SLLRLADDP
+230 ALLRRADDP

-292 MGKKGMVAGAAKGA
+292 MGKKGVVAGAAKGA
-306 ITEGGTEFIEG
+306 LTEGGTEFIEG
-317 YGQTYARNQVTNE
+317 YGQTYARNQVINE

-336 DPTTGAL
+336 DPKTGAL

-367 AKGQPTENTPA
+367 AKGQATENTPA

-407 GDAPAQTAAMNADEP
+407 GDAPAQTAAMNAVDP
-422 VLNPQGQYDELLHGA
+422 TLNPQGQYDELLQGA

-444 GRDAAIRSRFAQSRQ
+444 GRDAALRARFAQSRQ
-459 ALTERGVL
+459 ALTDRGVL

-483 DPTRAAEIEQ
+483 DPIRAAEIEQ

-530 TQIEHRQNQNRLDMA
+530 TQIEHRQTQNRLDMA

-568 SRKAAIRAE
+568 SRKAVIRAE

-641 AQESKNV
+641 AQESKNA

-655 RERDSRPASP
+655 RERDSRPTSL
-665 DENPAWFGVHPES
+665 DENPAWIGAHPES

-691 NQKGQAQASER
+691 NQKGQVQASER
-702 QADLDARRERLGQP
+702 QIDLDARRERLGQP
-716 VSSFVERPNSMKMR
+716 ISSFVERPNSMKMR

-788 RRADYEANLPENIE
+788 RRADYEANQPENIE

-811 KEFVSDTEARTFAE
+811 KEFVGDTEARTFAE

-870 LANKFVGKTA
+870 LANQFVGKTA

-889 REANA
+889 EEA
-894 PSTQVQDENASTD
+894 STQS
-907 KLSDEDEGY
+907 
-916 VGKLRQT
+916 VG
-923 FRTSTTGANAI
+923 
-934 NRGVFP
+934 
-940 NQKPYESL
+940 SL
-948 DDFITSVSASIFHGA
+948 D
-963 HGREWRKHNDKV
+963 
-975 TPREL
+975 
-980 ELGKVGYARYLEE
+980 
-993 GGKPFEEANADA
+993 
-1005 VDTNTEPDI
+1005 EPDI
-1014 VQQAKEL
+1014 IRQAKAV
-1021 IREMVEKTGG
+1021 IREVIDNNGG
-1031 SLKGIRNAYR
+1031 AKPKLKGVREAYR
-1041 TKGFTASDLQKA
+1041 DKGFTAKA
-1053 LGGQDVSQFERE
+1053 LQEALGDKSLAGFERE
-1065 VKQALLASPEVSK
+1065 QKERYSDKSKISLRAKQLV
-1078 SDELSS
+1078 
-1084 NDKANRWQKPYSTQV
+1084 Y
-1099 KYDSVGRVVITDSNY
+1099 
-1114 DFFQLTIAKDDGYAI
+1114 
-1129 AYLEVFDN
+1129 
-1137 PDSIAGSGAV
+1137 
-1147 TRAYLEGLRDAKS
+1147 
-1160 RDIGWRSDTIMSDS
+1160 
-1174 TEKMYERLI
+1174 
-1183 RMGVP
+1183 
-1188 FRFDGWKY
+1188 
-1196 VIDAPELTKVG
+1196 
-1207 IGNIIKSMGDY
+1207 
-1218 PNQKPTQNV
+1218 
-1227 KNKTSIENIQNELR
+1227 
-1241 EEIDNNRQ
+1241 
-1249 LGADNAPVFNNR
+1249 
-1261 YLQKMWGW
+1261 
-1269 EKNNRSFL
+1269 
-1277 SMQRVAQDRYLLE
+1277 
-1290 NSITEMMMGLPAD
+1290 
-1303 SEITLSGDELNLIQ
+1303 
-1317 RSISDAL
+1317 
-1324 SSIRYVNDDYVRA
+1324 
-1337 FERLKSELEN
+1337 SELELKKN
-1347 LSITVQTDQ
+1347 
-1356 KYGGLF
+1356 KNG
-1362 DKAKMKIKIGDIGNI
+1362 
-1377 EAERVSISSFSS
+1377 EA
-1389 TTFSYNG
+1389 YNG
-1396 GASNIGLS
+1396 NETSNT
-1404 SSFRAVIND
+1404 A
-1413 LVASHRS
+1413 RS
-1420 GAEKSATNGRKPLNS
+1420 
-1435 EVDFKRFERVET
+1435 DERP
-1447 AEGDLLEILG
+1447 
-1457 QITHG
+1457 
-1462 TSDDALV
+1462 S
-1469 TVGVNPDT
+1469 
-1477 LGSSKRRV
+1477 
-1485 SVGELR
+1485 
-1491 TLRQNNSNP
+1491 RQF
-1500 TQSDLQLNQAIKGD
+1500 
-1514 STNDNRGTTESQSN
+1514 
-1528 ERSAR
+1528 
-1533 QSEVQENEQRGTDA
+1533 EVQENDYRRVDT
-1547 NRSSVSEEDASA
+1547 NRQSTGEKSVRQTVPTYEVWSSL
-1559 GRRANEPES
+1559 P
-1568 ALLDSGERSVS
+1568 DSGERSVS

-1651 SQQAAHQELKTL
+1651 AQQAAHQELKTL

-1722 EMRDQSRW
+1722 DMRDQSRW

-1800 KSSKLLHENGL
+1800 KSSKLLHENGV

-1902 EVAQGTMYRGDENES
+1902 EVAQGTMYRGDESES

-1994 EVTPDSIWS
+1994 EVTHDSIWS

-2016 EQGDKARLQQFAD
+2016 EQGDKARLQQFVD

-2035 GKIKSDFTGSK
+2035 GKIKSDFSGVK
-2046 LKESAVKAVLAY
+2046 YKAAAVQAALDYLAGKQ
-2058 LTGQQ
+2058 T
-2063 SKNQAL
+2063 SEQAL
-2069 SALDD
+2069 KTLGDSIAQ
-2074 AIDNTRLG
+2074 TRLG
-2082 PNKFRKLKAMLT
+2082 ENNYRKVKAMLT

-2119 LNVQYDEFAQAF
+2119 LNVQYDEFAKAF

-2153 TGIEAGLDNVS
+2153 SGIEAGLDNVS
-2164 DSGEVTKSDLFSK
+2164 ESGEVTKSDLFSK

-2192 SDAVNYSMRERGKV
+2192 ADAVNYSMRERGKV

-2281 TPEQVKPSIRA
+2281 TPDQVKPSIRA

-2310 ATVNVNRHIGAIS
+2310 ATVTVNRHIGAIS

-2771 VEAKNKATG
+2771 VEAKNKAAG

-2898 PAKYAIATVKS
+2898 PAKYAVATVKS
-2909 DLKSLAETVLGK
+2909 DLKNLAETVLGK

-3146 KAASTGNP
+3146 KAASIGNP

-3197 ELRLETLRKA
+3197 ELRLETLRQA
-3207 DITEFDAEAFTE
+3207 DITEFDAEAFTT

-3263 PMIHELDDEYSIE
+3263 PMIHELGDEYSIE

-3288 IEQSRRWQGEIKL
+3288 VEQSRRWQGEIKL

-3380 LQSTLKDSRQI
+3380 LQSALKDSRQI

-3456 ETVEHNGQRYQTVGV
+3456 ETLEHNGQRYQTVGV
-3471 RIPYPGWQYDS
+3471 SMPYPGWQYDS
-3482 VMPALDANGDYVHL
+3482 VRPALDANGDYVHL
-3496 LLSHNSKV
+3496 VMSHDSTADKPLI
-3504 GEAPVLSEVIPQPT
+3504 ADVLAQPT

-3539 IEEAKREIGSPVDE
+3539 IEEAKRDIGSPVDE
-3553 PSGDSSTIMFSRSTV
+3553 RSGDSSTIMFSRSTV

-3629 SHNTIKGVL
+3629 SHGTIKGVL

-3843 IKQALYGAPV
+3843 IKQALYGVPV

-3909 AAKIAED
+3909 AAKMAED

-3948 FQSREEDLKESIAKQ
+3948 FQSREEELKESIAKQ

-4004 LRPKFARLNA
+4004 LRPKFALLNA

-4144 ANMHTPAKE
+4144 ANMHTSAKE

-4312 AAFTRNRPKGQGV
+4312 AAFTRNRPKGQGI

-4508 EIVGDDDEPFDAE
+4508 EIAGDDDEPFDAE

-4561 INRDVDASTA
+4561 INRDVDTSTA

-4589 SWAQGLS
+4589 SWAQGLA

-4654 AIGRANL
+4654 SIGRANL

-4688 TAYRLKDGEAMKSVM
+4688 TAYRLKDGEAMKAMM

-4718 PITTEGLQQS
+4718 PITTEILRQS
-4728 IKTRQRNLSKM
+4728 LKVRARKRSIT
-4739 QNGIQ
+4739 QNGVQ
-4744 VNPKLERLVAE
+4744 VNPKMNSLVMQ
-4755 YDFF
+4755 YDYFLVLGL

>member
-16 TINASTDMSQ
+16 TIYASTDMSQ

-69 ELSENFLGVGESF
+69 ELSENFLGVGEGF

-173 EKAAQAVADKAIS
+173 EKAAQAVADKTIS

-292 MGKKGMVAGAAKGA
+292 MGKKGVVAGAAKGA
-306 ITEGGTEFIEG
+306 LTEGGTEFIEG
-317 YGQTYARNQVTNE
+317 YGQTYARNQVINE

-357 GPIGAVGGYR
+357 GPLGAVGGYR
-367 AKGQPTENTPA
+367 AKEQPTENTPA
-378 QTNPQ
+378 QTNSQ

-396 AADEAQAMPNN
+396 AADEAQAMPNS
-407 GDAPAQTAAMNADEP
+407 GDAPAQTAAMNAVDP
-422 VLNPQGQYDELLHGA
+422 TLNPQGQYDELLQGA

-467 PERNAYQETIE
+467 PERNAYQDTID

-530 TQIEHRQNQNRLDMA
+530 TQIEHRQTQNRLDMA

-605 PQPEKEKAT
+605 PQPEKAKAT

-622 QFKSA
+622 RFKSA
-627 RFDRDTALAAIEAK
+627 RFDRDTAQAAIEAK
-641 AQESKNV
+641 AQESKNA

-788 RRADYEANLPENIE
+788 RRAEYEANLPENIE
-802 RRKNAEALF
+802 RRKNVEALF

-870 LANKFVGKTA
+870 LANQFVGKTA

-889 REANA
+889 KEASTQSVGSLDEPNIIRQAKAVIREVIDNNGGAKPKLKGVREAYRDKGFTA
-894 PSTQVQDENASTD
+894 KALQEALGDKSLADFEREQKESYTD
-907 KLSDEDEGY
+907 KLS
-916 VGKLRQT
+916 
-923 FRTSTTGANAI
+923 
-934 NRGVFP
+934 
-940 NQKPYESL
+940 
-948 DDFITSVSASIFHGA
+948 
-963 HGREWRKHNDKV
+963 
-975 TPREL
+975 
-980 ELGKVGYARYLEE
+980 
-993 GGKPFEEANADA
+993 
-1005 VDTNTEPDI
+1005 
-1014 VQQAKEL
+1014 
-1021 IREMVEKTGG
+1021 
-1031 SLKGIRNAYR
+1031 
-1041 TKGFTASDLQKA
+1041 
-1053 LGGQDVSQFERE
+1053 
-1065 VKQALLASPEVSK
+1065 
-1078 SDELSS
+1078 
-1084 NDKANRWQKPYSTQV
+1084 
-1099 KYDSVGRVVITDSNY
+1099 
-1114 DFFQLTIAKDDGYAI
+1114 
-1129 AYLEVFDN
+1129 
-1137 PDSIAGSGAV
+1137 
-1147 TRAYLEGLRDAKS
+1147 
-1160 RDIGWRSDTIMSDS
+1160 
-1174 TEKMYERLI
+1174 
-1183 RMGVP
+1183 
-1188 FRFDGWKY
+1188 
-1196 VIDAPELTKVG
+1196 
-1207 IGNIIKSMGDY
+1207 
-1218 PNQKPTQNV
+1218 
-1227 KNKTSIENIQNELR
+1227 
-1241 EEIDNNRQ
+1241 
-1249 LGADNAPVFNNR
+1249 
-1261 YLQKMWGW
+1261 
-1269 EKNNRSFL
+1269 
-1277 SMQRVAQDRYLLE
+1277 
-1290 NSITEMMMGLPAD
+1290 
-1303 SEITLSGDELNLIQ
+1303 
-1317 RSISDAL
+1317 AL
-1324 SSIRYVNDDYVRA
+1324 SEPSIHSGQEVP
-1337 FERLKSELEN
+1337 LQSK
-1347 LSITVQTDQ
+1347 
-1356 KYGGLF
+1356 
-1362 DKAKMKIKIGDIGNI
+1362 GDIDHGN
-1377 EAERVSISSFSS
+1377 E
-1389 TTFSYNG
+1389 T
-1396 GASNIGLS
+1396 SN
-1404 SSFRAVIND
+1404 
-1413 LVASHRS
+1413 
-1420 GAEKSATNGRKPLNS
+1420 
-1435 EVDFKRFERVET
+1435 T
-1447 AEGDLLEILG
+1447 ARLD
-1457 QITHG
+1457 
-1462 TSDDALV
+1462 
-1469 TVGVNPDT
+1469 
-1477 LGSSKRRV
+1477 
-1485 SVGELR
+1485 
-1491 TLRQNNSNP
+1491 
-1500 TQSDLQLNQAIKGD
+1500 
-1514 STNDNRGTTESQSN
+1514 
-1528 ERSAR
+1528 ERSSP

-1559 GRRANEPES
+1559 GRRANESRRTLP
-1568 ALLDSGERSVS
+1568 DSTERSVS

-1722 EMRDQSRW
+1722 DMRDQSRW

-1800 KSSKLLHENGL
+1800 KSSKLLHENGV

-1902 EVAQGTMYRGDENES
+1902 EVAQGTMYRGDESES

-1979 MRRGDDHPTN
+1979 MRRGDDHPTK

-2008 MSRARHFV
+2008 MSRTRHFV

-2058 LTGQQ
+2058 LNGQQ

-2082 PNKFRKLKAMLT
+2082 PNKFRKLKAILT

-2119 LNVQYDEFAQAF
+2119 LNVQYDAFAQAF

-2146 LNLLDGD
+2146 LSLLDGD
-2153 TGIEAGLDNVS
+2153 TGIEAGLDSVS

-2192 SDAVNYSMRERGKV
+2192 ADAVNYSMRERGKV

-2250 SGNVKAKYQAAKSAG
+2250 SGNVKVKYQAAKSAG

-2271 LLEAVLPEDK
+2271 LLEAVIPEDK

-2292 TWIDSD
+2292 TWIDAD

-2310 ATVNVNRHIGAIS
+2310 AKVNVNRHIGAIS

-2504 PSAKV
+2504 PSANV

-2819 EAFNQLKTKEERIAY
+2819 EAFNQLKNKEERIAY

-2951 VNAQAETGEIDAD
+2951 VNAQAETGEMDAD

-3207 DITEFDAEAFTE
+3207 DITEFDAQAFTE

-3310 VDYFTHEGTKTPLI
+3310 VDYLTHEGTKTPLI

-3504 GEAPVLSEVIPQPT
+3504 GEAPVLSEVILQPT
-3518 QTPKAEYAFLA
+3518 QTPKVEYAFLA

-3553 PSGDSSTIMFSRSTV
+3553 PSGDSAASD
-3568 AGGVKGD
+3568 GV
-3575 AVSETRINRGLVEL
+3575 V
-3589 WAANVM
+3589 
-3595 RDNPVISAAGKIVRV
+3595 
-3610 VSSESELPDA
+3610 
-3620 VKQEIDKDK
+3620 
-3629 SHNTIKGVL
+3629 
-3638 YGKQVYIVADKHN
+3638 
-3651 DQGSI
+3651 
-3656 EQVLLHELAGHYG
+3656 
-3669 LRKLFGDNIKA
+3669 
-3680 ELADIRTRLGGKSGV
+3680 
-3695 LKLAKKF
+3695 
-3702 NVNLAH
+3702 
-3708 YATDY
+3708 
-3713 DSRMKSGELTPE
+3713 
-3725 QVDDLLF
+3725 
-3732 DELLAHVS
+3732 
-3740 EMPRMAKP
+3740 
-3748 LERMWQK
+3748 
-3755 IRQYLH
+3755 
-3761 KLGFTATAGYT
+3761 
-3772 SADLLDLIQAIRN
+3772 
-3785 NLIENPDPDGT
+3785 
-3796 GPSPKRKSKPNES
+3796 
-3809 REDAA
+3809 
-3814 EILFSRTAK
+3814 LFSRTSTNAGRTGVKTGKIAGGITVKWSTIDAVTRTALGKLGLKDFTLRFETVDTEADLPDYVKTAIAKNDAQGEVYGLYDTKEHKVWLVAEKHNYASEVEETIFHEVAGHVGLARLLKEGK
-3823 AQGMSADE
+3823 AQPDMNTLALRLGGIKGIQRLAEQNGVDLAPYLNSTQTLTKADAEEILVQELVAHLAEQQKFATPIQRLLAKVRAMLRSLFGFIYSPEFNNNELLTLVFKAKEQLKAPPPKDKVTRPENNTLFFSRSRSQGVPADTASRSNQMSADE

-3843 IKQALYGAPV
+3843 IKQALYGATV

-3909 AAKIAED
+3909 AAKMAED

-3948 FQSREEDLKESIAKQ
+3948 FQSREEELKESIAKQ

-4130 SLPFVADVLQLVEK
+4130 SLPFVADVLQLVEQ

-4312 AAFTRNRPKGQGV
+4312 AAFTRNRPKGQGI

-4495 PLWAITTAIDAAQ
+4495 PLWAITTAIEAAQ

-4537 ALIWHGALPSI
+4537 ALIWYGALPSI

-4579 LGPVLGGIGV
+4579 LGPILGGIGV

-4635 DEIVSDLTAFE
+4635 DEIVIDLTAFE

-4675 IVKRRQ
+4675 IVKHRQ

-4718 PITTEGLQQS
+4718 PITTEILRQS
-4728 IKTRQRNLSKM
+4728 LKVRARKRSIT
-4739 QNGIQ
+4739 QNGVQ
-4744 VNPKLERLVAE
+4744 VNPKMNSLVMQ
-4755 YDFF
+4755 YDYF

>member
-101 RDALNSRLFEE
+101 RDALNSRIFEE

-330 VTGQEI
+330 VTGQET

-422 VLNPQGQYDELLHGA
+422 VLNPQGQYDELLQGA

-605 PQPEKEKAT
+605 PQPEKAKVT

-622 QFKSA
+622 RFKSA

-641 AQESKNV
+641 AQESKNA

-678 GERTTRAFMRDLA
+678 GERTTRAFMHDLA

-825 NEITQT
+825 NEVTQT
-831 IKRINALV
+831 IKRINALA
-839 DASPQGSVL
+839 DASQQGSVL

-894 PSTQVQDENASTD
+894 PSTQVQDENATVQVEAKAQTDKYGIIPTVDKDIIDGVEHLGKAKDSDYMKKLGSDGYEFVLAVGDGIFDPKTTQYVRKNPSDYVTVQDPRGAYVLWQKPSKEINRETVEETGGNPEGVRNAPSTQLQDENASTD

-1021 IREMVEKTGG
+1021 IRETVEKTGG

-1065 VKQALLASPEVSK
+1065 VKQALLEQP
-1078 SDELSS
+1078 
-1084 NDKANRWQKPYSTQV
+1084 N
-1099 KYDSVGRVVITDSNY
+1099 
-1114 DFFQLTIAKDDGYAI
+1114 
-1129 AYLEVFDN
+1129 
-1137 PDSIAGSGAV
+1137 
-1147 TRAYLEGLRDAKS
+1147 
-1160 RDIGWRSDTIMSDS
+1160 
-1174 TEKMYERLI
+1174 
-1183 RMGVP
+1183 
-1188 FRFDGWKY
+1188 
-1196 VIDAPELTKVG
+1196 
-1207 IGNIIKSMGDY
+1207 GD
-1218 PNQKPTQNV
+1218 

-1356 KYGGLF
+1356 KYGCLF

-1420 GAEKSATNGRKPLNS
+1420 GAEKPATNGRKPLNS

-1514 STNDNRGTTESQSN
+1514 SNNDNRGTTESQSN

-1547 NRSSVSEEDASA
+1547 NRSNVSEEDASA

-1587 LDEVDN
+1587 LDEVDS

-1651 SQQAAHQELKTL
+1651 SQQVAHQELKTL

-1722 EMRDQSRW
+1722 DMRDQSRW

-1902 EVAQGTMYRGDENES
+1902 EVAQGKMYRGDENES
-1917 TVNPVSQHA
+1917 TVNPVPQHA

-1979 MRRGDDHPTN
+1979 MRRGDDHPTK

-2153 TGIEAGLDNVS
+2153 SGIEAGLDSVS

-2192 SDAVNYSMRERGKV
+2192 ADAVNYSMRERGKV

-2221 VLAKLT
+2221 VLTKLT

-2329 GTLSALGSQFKH
+2329 GSLSALGSQFKH

-3002 PDDEIAFIHDY
+3002 PEDEIAFIHDY

-3207 DITEFDAEAFTE
+3207 DITEFDAEAFTT

-3288 IEQSRRWQGEIKL
+3288 VEQSRRWQGEIKL

-3363 ATALNG
+3363 VTALNG

-3456 ETVEHNGQRYQTVGV
+3456 EMVEHNGQRYQTVGV
-3471 RIPYPGWQYDS
+3471 RIPYPGRQYDS

-3553 PSGDSSTIMFSRSTV
+3553 PSGDSAASD
-3568 AGGVKGD
+3568 GV
-3575 AVSETRINRGLVEL
+3575 V
-3589 WAANVM
+3589 
-3595 RDNPVISAAGKIVRV
+3595 
-3610 VSSESELPDA
+3610 
-3620 VKQEIDKDK
+3620 
-3629 SHNTIKGVL
+3629 
-3638 YGKQVYIVADKHN
+3638 
-3651 DQGSI
+3651 
-3656 EQVLLHELAGHYG
+3656 
-3669 LRKLFGDNIKA
+3669 
-3680 ELADIRTRLGGKSGV
+3680 
-3695 LKLAKKF
+3695 
-3702 NVNLAH
+3702 
-3708 YATDY
+3708 
-3713 DSRMKSGELTPE
+3713 
-3725 QVDDLLF
+3725 
-3732 DELLAHVS
+3732 
-3740 EMPRMAKP
+3740 
-3748 LERMWQK
+3748 
-3755 IRQYLH
+3755 
-3761 KLGFTATAGYT
+3761 
-3772 SADLLDLIQAIRN
+3772 
-3785 NLIENPDPDGT
+3785 
-3796 GPSPKRKSKPNES
+3796 
-3809 REDAA
+3809 
-3814 EILFSRTAK
+3814 LFSRTSTNAGRTGVKTGKIAGGITVKRSTIDAVTRTALGKLGLKDFTLRFETVDTEADLPDYVKTAIAKNDAQGEVYGLYDTKEHKVWLVAEKHNYTSEVEETIFHEVAGHVGLARLLKEGK
-3823 AQGMSADE
+3823 AQPDMNTLALRLGGIKGIQRLAEKNGVDLAPYLNSAQTLTKADAEEILVQELVAHLAEQQKFATPIQRLLAKVRAMLRSLFGFIYSPEFNNNELLTLVFKAKEQLKAPPPKDKVTRPENNTLFFSRSRSQGVPADTASTSNQMSADE

-3843 IKQALYGAPV
+3843 IKQALYGVPV

-3909 AAKIAED
+3909 AAKMAED

-3948 FQSREEDLKESIAKQ
+3948 FQSREEELKESIAKQ

-4059 RQRHERAAKGLYFPL
+4059 RQRHEHAAKGLYFPL

-4312 AAFTRNRPKGQGV
+4312 AAFTRNRPKGQGI

-4388 REVTYIAAYRLA
+4388 REVTYIVAYRLA

-4487 FIGGAGAL
+4487 FIGGTGAL
-4495 PLWAITTAIDAAQ
+4495 PLWAITTAIEAAQ

-4589 SWAQGLS
+4589 SWAQGLA

-4688 TAYRLKDGEAMKSVM
+4688 TAYRLKDGEAMKAMM
-4703 VKIRKFNQSQYGKRN
+4703 VKVRKFNQSQYGKRN

-4728 IKTRQRNLSKM
+4728 IKMRLRNISKT
-4739 QNGIQ
+4739 QNGIRL
-4744 VNPKLERLVAE
+4744 NPKLERLVAE

>member
-1 MQDKKLLGDELSPKS
+1 MQDKKLLGYELSPKS
-16 TINASTDMSQ
+16 TINATTDMSQ

-112 NENGN
+112 NEKGN
-117 PTFAEGA
+117 PAFAEGA

-139 SLAANFAGGG
+139 SLSANFAGGG

-222 DNSEYFQQ
+222 DNSQYFQQ
-230 SLLRLADDP
+230 SLLRFADDP

-260 ASLQMST
+260 VSLQMST

-277 GAMGDKYLFGALLGK
+277 GAMGDKYLFGALLSK
-292 MGKKGMVAGAAKGA
+292 MGKKGVVAGAAKGA

-336 DPTTGAL
+336 DPKTGAL

-357 GPIGAVGGYR
+357 GPLGAVGGYR

-378 QTNPQ
+378 QTNTQ

-407 GDAPAQTAAMNADEP
+407 GDVPAQTAAMNAPEP
-422 VLNPQGQYDELLHGA
+422 VLTPQGQYDELLQGA

-444 GRDAAIRSRFAQSRQ
+444 GRDAALRSRFAQSRQ

-467 PERNAYQETIE
+467 PERNAYQDTID

-568 SRKAAIRAE
+568 SRKAVIRAE

-591 LLERMVELE
+591 LLERMVKLE

-622 QFKSA
+622 RFKSA
-627 RFDRDTALAAIEAK
+627 RFDRDTAQAAIEAK
-641 AQESKNV
+641 AQESKNA

-655 RERDSRPASP
+655 RERDSLPASP

-716 VSSFVERPNSMKMR
+716 VSSFVERPNSIKMR

-776 EKRLAAYEEAAR
+776 EKRLAAYEKAAR

-831 IKRINALV
+831 IKRINVLV
-839 DASPQGSVL
+839 DASSQGSLL

-870 LANKFVGKTA
+870 LANQFVGKTA
-880 AMMNAAALK
+880 AMMNASALK
-889 REANA
+889 KEA
-894 PSTQVQDENASTD
+894 STQS
-907 KLSDEDEGY
+907 
-916 VGKLRQT
+916 VG
-923 FRTSTTGANAI
+923 
-934 NRGVFP
+934 
-940 NQKPYESL
+940 SL
-948 DDFITSVSASIFHGA
+948 D
-963 HGREWRKHNDKV
+963 
-975 TPREL
+975 
-980 ELGKVGYARYLEE
+980 
-993 GGKPFEEANADA
+993 
-1005 VDTNTEPDI
+1005 EPDI
-1014 VQQAKEL
+1014 IRQAKAV
-1021 IREMVEKTGG
+1021 IREVIDNNGG
-1031 SLKGIRNAYR
+1031 AKPKLKGVREAYR
-1041 TKGFTASDLQKA
+1041 DKGFTAKA
-1053 LGGQDVSQFERE
+1053 LQEALGDKSLADFERE
-1065 VKQALLASPEVSK
+1065 
-1078 SDELSS
+1078 
-1084 NDKANRWQKPYSTQV
+1084 QKESYT
-1099 KYDSVGRVVITDSNY
+1099 
-1114 DFFQLTIAKDDGYAI
+1114 
-1129 AYLEVFDN
+1129 
-1137 PDSIAGSGAV
+1137 
-1147 TRAYLEGLRDAKS
+1147 
-1160 RDIGWRSDTIMSDS
+1160 
-1174 TEKMYERLI
+1174 ERL
-1183 RMGVP
+1183 
-1188 FRFDGWKY
+1188 
-1196 VIDAPELTKVG
+1196 
-1207 IGNIIKSMGDY
+1207 S
-1218 PNQKPTQNV
+1218 
-1227 KNKTSIENIQNELR
+1227 
-1241 EEIDNNRQ
+1241 
-1249 LGADNAPVFNNR
+1249 
-1261 YLQKMWGW
+1261 
-1269 EKNNRSFL
+1269 
-1277 SMQRVAQDRYLLE
+1277 
-1290 NSITEMMMGLPAD
+1290 
-1303 SEITLSGDELNLIQ
+1303 
-1317 RSISDAL
+1317 AL
-1324 SSIRYVNDDYVRA
+1324 SEPSIHFGQEVP
-1337 FERLKSELEN
+1337 LQSK
-1347 LSITVQTDQ
+1347 
-1356 KYGGLF
+1356 
-1362 DKAKMKIKIGDIGNI
+1362 GDIDHGN
-1377 EAERVSISSFSS
+1377 E
-1389 TTFSYNG
+1389 T
-1396 GASNIGLS
+1396 SN
-1404 SSFRAVIND
+1404 
-1413 LVASHRS
+1413 
-1420 GAEKSATNGRKPLNS
+1420 
-1435 EVDFKRFERVET
+1435 T
-1447 AEGDLLEILG
+1447 ARLD
-1457 QITHG
+1457 
-1462 TSDDALV
+1462 
-1469 TVGVNPDT
+1469 
-1477 LGSSKRRV
+1477 
-1485 SVGELR
+1485 
-1491 TLRQNNSNP
+1491 
-1500 TQSDLQLNQAIKGD
+1500 
-1514 STNDNRGTTESQSN
+1514 
-1528 ERSAR
+1528 ERSSP

-1559 GRRANEPES
+1559 GRRANESRRTLP
-1568 ALLDSGERSVS
+1568 DSTERSVS

-1759 TPFKHGVFSLAIGNP
+1759 TPFKNGVFSLAIGNP

-1902 EVAQGTMYRGDENES
+1902 EVAQGKMYRGDESES

-1979 MRRGDDHPTN
+1979 MRRGDDHPTK

-2058 LTGQQ
+2058 LNGQQ
-2063 SKNQAL
+2063 SKNQTL
-2069 SALDD
+2069 NALDD

-2146 LNLLDGD
+2146 LSLLDGD
-2153 TGIEAGLDNVS
+2153 TGIEAGLDSVS

-2206 DIEYVSGLLGLGHDE
+2206 DIEYVSGLLGLAHDE

-2298 VFERFAEALGYK
+2298 VFERFAEALGYR

-2329 GTLSALGSQFKH
+2329 GSLSALGSQFMH

-2588 IEDSISRLQDKIKE
+2588 IEDSISRLKDKIKE

-3197 ELRLETLRKA
+3197 ELRLETLRQA
-3207 DITEFDAEAFTE
+3207 DITEFDAEAFTT

-3263 PMIHELDDEYSIE
+3263 PMINELDDEYSIE

-3288 IEQSRRWQGEIKL
+3288 VEQSRRWQGEIKL

-3310 VDYFTHEGTKTPLI
+3310 VDFFTHEGTKTPLI

-3409 NLWLSV
+3409 NLWLLV

-3456 ETVEHNGQRYQTVGV
+3456 EMVEHNGQRYQTVGV

-3529 EAKARHEARQ
+3529 EAKARHEVRQ

-3553 PSGDSSTIMFSRSTV
+3553 PSGDSAASD
-3568 AGGVKGD
+3568 GV
-3575 AVSETRINRGLVEL
+3575 V
-3589 WAANVM
+3589 
-3595 RDNPVISAAGKIVRV
+3595 
-3610 VSSESELPDA
+3610 
-3620 VKQEIDKDK
+3620 
-3629 SHNTIKGVL
+3629 
-3638 YGKQVYIVADKHN
+3638 
-3651 DQGSI
+3651 
-3656 EQVLLHELAGHYG
+3656 
-3669 LRKLFGDNIKA
+3669 
-3680 ELADIRTRLGGKSGV
+3680 
-3695 LKLAKKF
+3695 
-3702 NVNLAH
+3702 
-3708 YATDY
+3708 
-3713 DSRMKSGELTPE
+3713 
-3725 QVDDLLF
+3725 
-3732 DELLAHVS
+3732 
-3740 EMPRMAKP
+3740 
-3748 LERMWQK
+3748 
-3755 IRQYLH
+3755 
-3761 KLGFTATAGYT
+3761 
-3772 SADLLDLIQAIRN
+3772 
-3785 NLIENPDPDGT
+3785 
-3796 GPSPKRKSKPNES
+3796 
-3809 REDAA
+3809 
-3814 EILFSRTAK
+3814 LFSRTSTNAGRTGVKTGKIAGGITVKRSTIDAVTRTALGKLGLKDFTLRFETVDTEADLPDYVKTAIAKNDAQGEVYGLYDTKEHKVWLVAEKHNYASEVEETIFHEVAGHVGLARLLKEGK
-3823 AQGMSADE
+3823 AQPDMNTLALRLGGIKGIQRLAEQNGVDLAPYLNSAQTLTKADAEEILVQELVAHLAEQQKFATPIQRLLAKVRAMLRSLFGFIYSPEFNNNELLTLVFKAKEQLKAPPPKDKVTRPENNTLFFSRSRSQGVPADTASRSNQMSADE

-3883 PLGKMIDAYQDE
+3883 PLGKMIDDYQDE

-3909 AAKIAED
+3909 AAKMAED

-3948 FQSREEDLKESIAKQ
+3948 FQSREEELKESIAKQ

-4130 SLPFVADVLQLVEK
+4130 SLPFVADVLQLVEQ

-4192 LADQGFRQSRQQ
+4192 LADQGFKQSRQQ

-4266 MLGLTPAAALVNLT
+4266 MLGLTPAAAMVNLT

-4312 AAFTRNRPKGQGV
+4312 AAFTRNRPKGQGI

-4451 MTYYLWANLAKA
+4451 MTYYLWANLAKV

-4487 FIGGAGAL
+4487 FIGGTGAL
-4495 PLWAITTAIDAAQ
+4495 PLWAITTAIEAAQ

-4635 DEIVSDLTAFE
+4635 DEVVSDLTAFE

-4688 TAYRLKDGEAMKSVM
+4688 TAYRMKDGEAMKSVM

-4718 PITTEGLQQS
+4718 PITTESLRQS
-4728 IKTRQRNLSKM
+4728 LKVRARKWSIT
-4739 QNGIQ
+4739 QNGVQ
-4744 VNPKLERLVAE
+4744 LNPKMNSLVMQ
-4755 YDFF
+4755 YDYF

>member
-1 MQDKKLLGDELSPKS
+1 MQDKKLLGDELSLKS
-16 TINASTDMSQ
+16 TINATTDMSQ

-101 RDALNSRLFEE
+101 RDALNSRIFEE

-173 EKAAQAVADKAIS
+173 EKAAQAVADRAIS

-201 LGGASMDARDAVM
+201 LGGASRDARDAVM

-222 DNSEYFQQ
+222 DNSKYFQQ

-292 MGKKGMVAGAAKGA
+292 IAKKGVVAGAVKGA
-306 ITEGGTEFIEG
+306 LAEGGTEFIEG

-357 GPIGAVGGYR
+357 GPLGAVGGYR

-396 AADEAQAMPNN
+396 AAEDAQAMPHN

-422 VLNPQGQYDELLHGA
+422 VLNPQGQYDELLQGA

-467 PERNAYQETIE
+467 PERNAYQDTID

-498 EADQNPELTA
+498 EADQHPELTA

-559 EYQLDDTVS
+559 EYQIDDTVS

-641 AQESKNV
+641 AQESKNA

-665 DENPAWFGVHPES
+665 DENPAWIGVHPES

-691 NQKGQAQASER
+691 NQKGQAQASGR

-730 EQGKKPIRDFAGIAG
+730 EQGNKPIRDFAGIAG

-788 RRADYEANLPENIE
+788 RRADYEANQPENIE

-870 LANKFVGKTA
+870 LANQFVGKTA

-889 REANA
+889 EEA
-894 PSTQVQDENASTD
+894 STQPV
-907 KLSDEDEGY
+907 
-916 VGKLRQT
+916 R
-923 FRTSTTGANAI
+923 
-934 NRGVFP
+934 
-940 NQKPYESL
+940 SL
-948 DDFITSVSASIFHGA
+948 D
-963 HGREWRKHNDKV
+963 
-975 TPREL
+975 
-980 ELGKVGYARYLEE
+980 
-993 GGKPFEEANADA
+993 
-1005 VDTNTEPDI
+1005 EPDI
-1014 VQQAKEL
+1014 IRQAKAV
-1021 IREMVEKTGG
+1021 IREVIDNNGG
-1031 SLKGIRNAYR
+1031 AKPKLKGVREAYR
-1041 TKGFTASDLQKA
+1041 DKGFTTKA
-1053 LGGQDVSQFERE
+1053 LQEALGDKSLADFERE
-1065 VKQALLASPEVSK
+1065 
-1078 SDELSS
+1078 
-1084 NDKANRWQKPYSTQV
+1084 QKESYT
-1099 KYDSVGRVVITDSNY
+1099 
-1114 DFFQLTIAKDDGYAI
+1114 
-1129 AYLEVFDN
+1129 
-1137 PDSIAGSGAV
+1137 
-1147 TRAYLEGLRDAKS
+1147 
-1160 RDIGWRSDTIMSDS
+1160 
-1174 TEKMYERLI
+1174 ERL
-1183 RMGVP
+1183 
-1188 FRFDGWKY
+1188 
-1196 VIDAPELTKVG
+1196 
-1207 IGNIIKSMGDY
+1207 S
-1218 PNQKPTQNV
+1218 
-1227 KNKTSIENIQNELR
+1227 
-1241 EEIDNNRQ
+1241 
-1249 LGADNAPVFNNR
+1249 
-1261 YLQKMWGW
+1261 
-1269 EKNNRSFL
+1269 
-1277 SMQRVAQDRYLLE
+1277 
-1290 NSITEMMMGLPAD
+1290 
-1303 SEITLSGDELNLIQ
+1303 
-1317 RSISDAL
+1317 AL
-1324 SSIRYVNDDYVRA
+1324 SEPSIHSGQEVP
-1337 FERLKSELEN
+1337 LQSK
-1347 LSITVQTDQ
+1347 
-1356 KYGGLF
+1356 
-1362 DKAKMKIKIGDIGNI
+1362 GDIDHGN
-1377 EAERVSISSFSS
+1377 E
-1389 TTFSYNG
+1389 T
-1396 GASNIGLS
+1396 SN
-1404 SSFRAVIND
+1404 
-1413 LVASHRS
+1413 
-1420 GAEKSATNGRKPLNS
+1420 
-1435 EVDFKRFERVET
+1435 T
-1447 AEGDLLEILG
+1447 ARLD
-1457 QITHG
+1457 
-1462 TSDDALV
+1462 
-1469 TVGVNPDT
+1469 
-1477 LGSSKRRV
+1477 
-1485 SVGELR
+1485 
-1491 TLRQNNSNP
+1491 
-1500 TQSDLQLNQAIKGD
+1500 
-1514 STNDNRGTTESQSN
+1514 
-1528 ERSAR
+1528 ERSSP

-1547 NRSSVSEEDASA
+1547 NRSSVSEEDAIA
-1559 GRRANEPES
+1559 GRRANESRRTLP
-1568 ALLDSGERSVS
+1568 DSTERSVS

-1587 LDEVDN
+1587 LDEVEN

-1651 SQQAAHQELKTL
+1651 AQQAAHQELKTL

-1676 RNAFYTSEAVVKGM
+1676 RNAFYTSEALVKGM

-1722 EMRDQSRW
+1722 DMRDQSRW

-1759 TPFKHGVFSLAIGNP
+1759 TPFKNGVFSLAIGNP

-1800 KSSKLLHENGL
+1800 KSAKLLHENGL
-1811 LMMVVTNRF
+1811 MMMVVTNRF

-1902 EVAQGTMYRGDENES
+1902 EVAQGKMYRGDESES
-1917 TVNPVSQHA
+1917 TVNPVPQHE

-2069 SALDD
+2069 NALDD
-2074 AIDNTRLG
+2074 VIDNTRLG

-2119 LNVQYDEFAQAF
+2119 LNVQYDEFAKAF

-2153 TGIEAGLDNVS
+2153 SGIEAGLDSVS

-2310 ATVNVNRHIGAIS
+2310 ATVTVNRHIGAIS

-2329 GTLSALGSQFKH
+2329 GSLSALGSQFKH

-2398 QIAKQIADNFNERI
+2398 QITKQIADNFNERI

-2602 KEEALSKNADQIGFS
+2602 KEEALSKNADQIGFT

-2693 MMYYLGHDTLKEL
+2693 MMYYLGHDTLKEMQ
-2706 KMSFYDAFAGSF
+2706 MSFYDSFAGSF

-2819 EAFNQLKTKEERIAY
+2819 EAFNQLKTKEERTAY

-3089 PEDFEVE
+3089 PENFEVE

-3197 ELRLETLRKA
+3197 ELRLETLRQA
-3207 DITEFDAEAFTE
+3207 DITEFDAEAFTT

-3276 LNKAII
+3276 LNKSII

-3288 IEQSRRWQGEIKL
+3288 VEQSRRWQGEIKL

-3310 VDYFTHEGTKTPLI
+3310 VDYFTHEGSKTPLI

-3347 IVQSPKLMN
+3347 IVQSPKLMS

-3496 LLSHNSKV
+3496 LLSHNSTV

-3553 PSGDSSTIMFSRSTV
+3553 SSGDSAASD
-3568 AGGVKGD
+3568 GV
-3575 AVSETRINRGLVEL
+3575 V
-3589 WAANVM
+3589 
-3595 RDNPVISAAGKIVRV
+3595 
-3610 VSSESELPDA
+3610 
-3620 VKQEIDKDK
+3620 
-3629 SHNTIKGVL
+3629 
-3638 YGKQVYIVADKHN
+3638 
-3651 DQGSI
+3651 
-3656 EQVLLHELAGHYG
+3656 
-3669 LRKLFGDNIKA
+3669 
-3680 ELADIRTRLGGKSGV
+3680 
-3695 LKLAKKF
+3695 
-3702 NVNLAH
+3702 
-3708 YATDY
+3708 
-3713 DSRMKSGELTPE
+3713 
-3725 QVDDLLF
+3725 
-3732 DELLAHVS
+3732 
-3740 EMPRMAKP
+3740 
-3748 LERMWQK
+3748 
-3755 IRQYLH
+3755 
-3761 KLGFTATAGYT
+3761 
-3772 SADLLDLIQAIRN
+3772 
-3785 NLIENPDPDGT
+3785 
-3796 GPSPKRKSKPNES
+3796 
-3809 REDAA
+3809 
-3814 EILFSRTAK
+3814 LFSRTSTNAGRTGVKTGKIAGGITVKRSTIDAVTRTALGKLGLKDFTLRFETVDTEADLPDYVKTAIAKNDAQGEVYGLYDTKEHKVWLVAEKHNYASEVEETIFHEVAGHVGLARLLKEGK
-3823 AQGMSADE
+3823 AQPDINTLALRLGGIKGIQRFAEQNGVDLTPYLNSTQTLTKADAEEVLVHELVAHLAEQQKFATPIQRLLAKVRGMLRSLFGFIYSPEFNNNELLTLVFKAKEQLKAPPPKDKVTRPENDALFFSRSRAQGTPADTASTSNQMSADE

-3870 LRQMGEVSTVIDK
+3870 LRQMGEVSAVINK

-3924 PKEADELFA
+3924 QKEADELFA

-3948 FQSREEDLKESIAKQ
+3948 FQSREEELKESIAKQ

-4004 LRPKFARLNA
+4004 LRPKFALLNA

-4074 SRHGDYWIDFADENG
+4074 SRNGDYWIDFADENG

-4121 AQFNAVQKA
+4121 AKFNAVQKA
-4130 SLPFVADVLQLVEK
+4130 SLPFVADVLQLVEQ

-4312 AAFTRNRPKGQGV
+4312 AAFTRNRPKGQGI

-4344 GVIDVTQAADLAGLA
+4344 GLIDVTQAADLAGLA

-4508 EIVGDDDEPFDAE
+4508 EIAGDDDEPFDTE

-4579 LGPVLGGIGV
+4579 LGPVIGGIGV

-4675 IVKRRQ
+4675 IVKRCQ

-4703 VKIRKFNQSQYGKRN
+4703 AKIRKFNQSQYGKRN

-4728 IKTRQRNLSKM
+4728 IKMRLRNISKT
-4739 QNGIQ
+4739 QNGIRL
-4744 VNPKLERLVAE
+4744 NPKLERLVAE

>member
-16 TINASTDMSQ
+16 TINATTDMSQ

-33 FQFEAPKAPQ
+33 FQFESPKAPQ

-50 GDTAKAVGS
+50 GDSAKAIGS

-69 ELSENFLGVGESF
+69 ELSENFLGVGEGF

-90 DYLQESMTQDG
+90 DSLQESMTQDG

-173 EKAAQAVADKAIS
+173 EKAAQAVADKTIS

-191 GAGATGVGTS
+191 SAGATGVGTS

-292 MGKKGMVAGAAKGA
+292 MGKKGIVAGAAKGA

-357 GPIGAVGGYR
+357 SPLGAVGGYR

-396 AADEAQAMPNN
+396 AADDAQVMPHN

-422 VLNPQGQYDELLHGA
+422 VLNPQGQYDELLQGA

-444 GRDAAIRSRFAQSRQ
+444 GRDAAIRSRFVQSRQ

-467 PERNAYQETIE
+467 PERNAYQETID

-498 EADQNPELTA
+498 EADQNPELAA

-568 SRKAAIRAE
+568 SRKAVIRAE

-614 GDQDDGLA
+614 GAQDDGLA

-641 AQESKNV
+641 AQESKNA

-655 RERDSRPASP
+655 RERDSRPASA
-665 DENPAWFGVHPES
+665 DENPAWFDVHPES

-691 NQKGQAQASER
+691 NQEGQAQASER
-702 QADLDARRERLGQP
+702 QIDLDARRERLGQP
-716 VSSFVERPNSMKMR
+716 VSSFVERLNSMKMR
-730 EQGKKPIRDFAGIAG
+730 EQGKKPIRDFAGIEG

-776 EKRLAAYEEAAR
+776 EKRLAAYEKAAR

-870 LANKFVGKTA
+870 LANQFVGKTA

-889 REANA
+889 KEA
-894 PSTQVQDENASTD
+894 STQS
-907 KLSDEDEGY
+907 
-916 VGKLRQT
+916 VG
-923 FRTSTTGANAI
+923 
-934 NRGVFP
+934 
-940 NQKPYESL
+940 SL
-948 DDFITSVSASIFHGA
+948 D
-963 HGREWRKHNDKV
+963 
-975 TPREL
+975 
-980 ELGKVGYARYLEE
+980 
-993 GGKPFEEANADA
+993 
-1005 VDTNTEPDI
+1005 EPDI
-1014 VQQAKEL
+1014 IRQAKAVIHEV
-1021 IREMVEKTGG
+1021 IDNNGG
-1031 SLKGIRNAYR
+1031 AKPKLKGVREAYR
-1041 TKGFTASDLQKA
+1041 DKGFTAKA
-1053 LGGQDVSQFERE
+1053 LQEALGDKSLADFERE
-1065 VKQALLASPEVSK
+1065 QKERYSDKSKISLRAKQLV
-1078 SDELSS
+1078 
-1084 NDKANRWQKPYSTQV
+1084 Y
-1099 KYDSVGRVVITDSNY
+1099 
-1114 DFFQLTIAKDDGYAI
+1114 
-1129 AYLEVFDN
+1129 
-1137 PDSIAGSGAV
+1137 
-1147 TRAYLEGLRDAKS
+1147 
-1160 RDIGWRSDTIMSDS
+1160 
-1174 TEKMYERLI
+1174 
-1183 RMGVP
+1183 
-1188 FRFDGWKY
+1188 
-1196 VIDAPELTKVG
+1196 
-1207 IGNIIKSMGDY
+1207 
-1218 PNQKPTQNV
+1218 
-1227 KNKTSIENIQNELR
+1227 
-1241 EEIDNNRQ
+1241 
-1249 LGADNAPVFNNR
+1249 
-1261 YLQKMWGW
+1261 
-1269 EKNNRSFL
+1269 
-1277 SMQRVAQDRYLLE
+1277 
-1290 NSITEMMMGLPAD
+1290 
-1303 SEITLSGDELNLIQ
+1303 
-1317 RSISDAL
+1317 
-1324 SSIRYVNDDYVRA
+1324 
-1337 FERLKSELEN
+1337 SELELKKN
-1347 LSITVQTDQ
+1347 
-1356 KYGGLF
+1356 KNGEAYH
-1362 DKAKMKIKIGDIGNI
+1362 GN
-1377 EAERVSISSFSS
+1377 ETSNTARSDERPS
-1389 TTFSYNG
+1389 
-1396 GASNIGLS
+1396 
-1404 SSFRAVIND
+1404 
-1413 LVASHRS
+1413 
-1420 GAEKSATNGRKPLNS
+1420 
-1435 EVDFKRFERVET
+1435 
-1447 AEGDLLEILG
+1447 
-1457 QITHG
+1457 
-1462 TSDDALV
+1462 
-1469 TVGVNPDT
+1469 
-1477 LGSSKRRV
+1477 
-1485 SVGELR
+1485 
-1491 TLRQNNSNP
+1491 RQF
-1500 TQSDLQLNQAIKGD
+1500 
-1514 STNDNRGTTESQSN
+1514 
-1528 ERSAR
+1528 
-1533 QSEVQENEQRGTDA
+1533 EVQENDYRRVDT
-1547 NRSSVSEEDASA
+1547 NRQSTGEKSVRQTVPTYEVWSSL
-1559 GRRANEPES
+1559 P
-1568 ALLDSGERSVS
+1568 DSGERSVS

-1722 EMRDQSRW
+1722 DMRDQSRW

-1759 TPFKHGVFSLAIGNP
+1759 TPFKNGVFSLAIGNP

-1872 KNTVWT
+1872 NNTVWT

-1979 MRRGDDHPTN
+1979 MRRGDDHPTK

-2069 SALDD
+2069 NALDD

-2131 ATKGKNSKPATLTES
+2131 ATKGKNSKPVTLTES

-2153 TGIEAGLDNVS
+2153 TGIEAGLDSVS

-2177 RLLFPYKRPESASNV
+2177 RLLFPYKRPESANNV

-2310 ATVNVNRHIGAIS
+2310 ATVTVNRHIGAIS
-2323 VLGEAG
+2323 VMGEAG
-2329 GTLSALGSQFKH
+2329 GSLSALGSQFKH

-2389 FVTWAKSDA
+2389 FLTWAKSDA

-2861 QRDPT
+2861 QRDST

-3207 DITEFDAEAFTE
+3207 DITEFDAQAFTE

-3282 QPAIAA
+3282 QRAIAA

-3310 VDYFTHEGTKTPLI
+3310 VDYLTHEGTKTPLI

-3434 FVDRETLRKV
+3434 FVDREKLRKV

-3496 LLSHNSKV
+3496 LLSHNSKM
-3504 GEAPVLSEVIPQPT
+3504 GEAPVLSEVIPQPA

-3529 EAKARHEARQ
+3529 EAKARQ
-3539 IEEAKREIGSPVDE
+3539 IEEAKREISSPVDE
-3553 PSGDSSTIMFSRSTV
+3553 PSGDSV
-3568 AGGVKGD
+3568 ASDGV
-3575 AVSETRINRGLVEL
+3575 V
-3589 WAANVM
+3589 
-3595 RDNPVISAAGKIVRV
+3595 
-3610 VSSESELPDA
+3610 
-3620 VKQEIDKDK
+3620 
-3629 SHNTIKGVL
+3629 
-3638 YGKQVYIVADKHN
+3638 
-3651 DQGSI
+3651 
-3656 EQVLLHELAGHYG
+3656 
-3669 LRKLFGDNIKA
+3669 
-3680 ELADIRTRLGGKSGV
+3680 
-3695 LKLAKKF
+3695 
-3702 NVNLAH
+3702 
-3708 YATDY
+3708 
-3713 DSRMKSGELTPE
+3713 
-3725 QVDDLLF
+3725 
-3732 DELLAHVS
+3732 
-3740 EMPRMAKP
+3740 
-3748 LERMWQK
+3748 
-3755 IRQYLH
+3755 
-3761 KLGFTATAGYT
+3761 
-3772 SADLLDLIQAIRN
+3772 
-3785 NLIENPDPDGT
+3785 
-3796 GPSPKRKSKPNES
+3796 
-3809 REDAA
+3809 
-3814 EILFSRTAK
+3814 LFSRTSTNAGRTGVKTGKIAGGITVKRSTIDAVTRTALGKLGLKDFTLRFETVDTEADFPDYVKTAIAKNDARGEVYGLYDTKEHKVWLVAEKHNYASEVEETIFHEVAGHVGLARLLKEGK
-3823 AQGMSADE
+3823 AQPDMNTLALRLGGLKGIQRLAEKNGVDLAPYLNSAQTLTKANAEEILVQELVAHLAEQQKFATPIQRLLAKVRAMLRSLFGFIYSPEFNNNELLTLVFKAKEQLKAPPPKDKVTRSENNTLFFSRSRSQGVPADTASRSNQMSADE

-3870 LRQMGEVSTVIDK
+3870 LRQMGEVSAVINK

-3909 AAKIAED
+3909 AAKMAED

-3948 FQSREEDLKESIAKQ
+3948 FQSREEELKESIAKQ

-4014 EQKRRYRQMR
+4014 EQKHRYRQMR

-4052 KAMLAEL
+4052 KAMLAEM

-4266 MLGLTPAAALVNLT
+4266 MLGLTPAAAMVNLT

-4312 AAFTRNRPKGQGV
+4312 AAFTRNRPKGQGI

-4451 MTYYLWANLAKA
+4451 MTYYLWANLAQA

-4508 EIVGDDDEPFDAE
+4508 EIVGDDDEPFDTE

-4548 SGRISLN
+4548 SGRVSLN

-4615 KDVLK
+4615 RDVLK

-4635 DEIVSDLTAFE
+4635 DEIVSNLTAFE

-4661 QYDENNAIKNYETF
+4661 QYDENNAVKNYETF

-4718 PITTEGLQQS
+4718 PITTEILRQS
-4728 IKTRQRNLSKM
+4728 LKVRARKRSIT
-4739 QNGIQ
+4739 QNGVQ
-4744 VNPKLERLVAE
+4744 VNPKMNSLVMQ
-4755 YDFF
+4755 YDYF

>member
-1 MQDKKLLGDELSPKS
+1 M
-16 TINASTDMSQ
+16 
-26 SAFLPKG
+26 
-33 FQFEAPKAPQ
+33 
-43 RNYDVTL
+43 
-50 GDTAKAVGS
+50 
-59 GALRSLAGLG
+59 
-69 ELSENFLGVGESF
+69 
-82 RDLMSSGS
+82 
-90 DYLQESMTQDG
+90 
-101 RDALNSRLFEE
+101 
-112 NENGN
+112 
-117 PTFAEGA
+117 
-124 ADIDVWAMKIADGLG
+124 
-139 SLAANFAGGG
+139 
-149 FAGAGAKVALRST
+149 
-162 ITKSMLKKGMT
+162 
-173 EKAAQAVADKAIS
+173 
-186 RMAAT
+186 
-191 GAGATGVGTS
+191 
-201 LGGASMDARDAVM
+201 
-214 QMDSSWLA
+214 
-222 DNSEYFQQ
+222 
-230 SLLRLADDP
+230 
-239 QYQGMSATE
+239 
-248 LFDLAKEETASY
+248 
-260 ASLQMST
+260 
-267 DPTAVAASVA
+267 
-277 GAMGDKYLFGALLGK
+277 
-292 MGKKGMVAGAAKGA
+292 
-306 ITEGGTEFIEG
+306 
-317 YGQTYARNQVTNE
+317 
-330 VTGQEI
+330 
-336 DPTTGAL
+336 
-343 VDGLEGAVIGGALG
+343 
-357 GPIGAVGGYR
+357 
-367 AKGQPTENTPA
+367 
-378 QTNPQ
+378 
-383 NVSDTQEQEIAEQ
+383 
-396 AADEAQAMPNN
+396 
-407 GDAPAQTAAMNADEP
+407 
-422 VLNPQGQYDELLHGA
+422 
-437 QQRQADN
+437 
-444 GRDAAIRSRFAQSRQ
+444 
-459 ALTERGVL
+459 L

-627 RFDRDTALAAIEAK
+627 RFDRDTAQAAIEAK
-641 AQESKNV
+641 AQESKNA

-702 QADLDARRERLGQP
+702 QADLDARRARLGQP

-730 EQGKKPIRDFAGIAG
+730 EQGKKPIRDFAGIVG

-811 KEFVSDTEARTFAE
+811 KEFVSDTEARTFVE

-894 PSTQVQDENASTD
+894 PSTQVQDENATVQVEAKAQTD
-907 KLSDEDEGY
+907 KYGIVPTADNAKQFRVLRSGRKDLVVTVNTERQEIHTPNAEYTYTLDEGEQN
-916 VGKLRQT
+916 VPESALRKL
-923 FRTSTTGANAI
+923 
-934 NRGVFP
+934 FP
-940 NQKPYESL
+940 NDKFEAMQNQRPQDVEDSPTL
-948 DDFITSVSASIFHGA
+948 D
-963 HGREWRKHNDKV
+963 
-975 TPREL
+975 
-980 ELGKVGYARYLEE
+980 
-993 GGKPFEEANADA
+993 
-1005 VDTNTEPDI
+1005 PDI

-1021 IREMVEKTGG
+1021 IRETVEKTGG
-1031 SLKGIRNAYR
+1031 ALKGIRNAYR

-1065 VKQALLASPEVSK
+1065 VKQALLEQPQASS
-1078 SDELSS
+1078 SDELSP
-1084 NDKANRWQKPYSTQV
+1084 ND
-1099 KYDSVGRVVITDSNY
+1099 
-1114 DFFQLTIAKDDGYAI
+1114 
-1129 AYLEVFDN
+1129 
-1137 PDSIAGSGAV
+1137 
-1147 TRAYLEGLRDAKS
+1147 
-1160 RDIGWRSDTIMSDS
+1160 
-1174 TEKMYERLI
+1174 
-1183 RMGVP
+1183 
-1188 FRFDGWKY
+1188 
-1196 VIDAPELTKVG
+1196 
-1207 IGNIIKSMGDY
+1207 
-1218 PNQKPTQNV
+1218 
-1227 KNKTSIENIQNELR
+1227 
-1241 EEIDNNRQ
+1241 
-1249 LGADNAPVFNNR
+1249 
-1261 YLQKMWGW
+1261 
-1269 EKNNRSFL
+1269 
-1277 SMQRVAQDRYLLE
+1277 
-1290 NSITEMMMGLPAD
+1290 
-1303 SEITLSGDELNLIQ
+1303 
-1317 RSISDAL
+1317 
-1324 SSIRYVNDDYVRA
+1324 
-1337 FERLKSELEN
+1337 N
-1347 LSITVQTDQ
+1347 LSLDDNTQEVT
-1356 KYGGLF
+1356 
-1362 DKAKMKIKIGDIGNI
+1362 N
-1377 EAERVSISSFSS
+1377 
-1389 TTFSYNG
+1389 T
-1396 GASNIGLS
+1396 
-1404 SSFRAVIND
+1404 
-1413 LVASHRS
+1413 
-1420 GAEKSATNGRKPLNS
+1420 ATNKVTNTPTNKPLKTD
-1435 EVDFKRFERVET
+1435 VDFKRFERVET

-1462 TSDDALV
+1462 TNDDALV

-1514 STNDNRGTTESQSN
+1514 SNNDNRGTTESQSN

-1587 LDEVDN
+1587 LDEVEN

-1615 LTQSG
+1615 LSQSG

-1722 EMRDQSRW
+1722 DMRDQSRW

-1759 TPFKHGVFSLAIGNP
+1759 TPFKNGVFSLAIGNP

-1902 EVAQGTMYRGDENES
+1902 EVAQGKMYRGDESES
-1917 TVNPVSQHA
+1917 TVNPVPQHA

-2003 DDGWL
+2003 DDGRL
-2008 MSRARHFV
+2008 LDLARHFV

-2082 PNKFRKLKAMLT
+2082 PNKFRKLKAILT

-2106 KTGAGDIERLRQR
+2106 KTGAGDIELLRQR
-2119 LNVQYDEFAQAF
+2119 LNVQYDEFAKAF

-2153 TGIEAGLDNVS
+2153 SGIEAGLDNVS

-2227 EGEKPYLL
+2227 EGDKPYLL

-2310 ATVNVNRHIGAIS
+2310 AKVTVNRHIGAIS

-2602 KEEALSKNADQIGFS
+2602 KEEALSKNADQIGFT

-2898 PAKYAIATVKS
+2898 PAKYAVATVKS
-2909 DLKSLAETVLGK
+2909 DLKNLAETVLGK

-3002 PDDEIAFIHDY
+3002 PEDEIAFIHDY

-3197 ELRLETLRKA
+3197 ELRLETLRQA
-3207 DITEFDAEAFTE
+3207 DITEFDAQAFTE

-3310 VDYFTHEGTKTPLI
+3310 VDYLTHEGTKTPLI

-3504 GEAPVLSEVIPQPT
+3504 GEEPVLSEVIPQPT

-3539 IEEAKREIGSPVDE
+3539 VEEAKREIGSPVDE

-3909 AAKIAED
+3909 AAKMAED

-3948 FQSREEDLKESIAKQ
+3948 FQSREEELKESIAKQ

-4463 LKGETPEVKSM
+4463 LKGETPEAKSM

-4495 PLWAITTAIDAAQ
+4495 PLWAITTAIEAAQ

-4579 LGPVLGGIGV
+4579 LGPVIGGIGV

-4688 TAYRLKDGEAMKSVM
+4688 TAYRLKDGEAMKAMM

-4728 IKTRQRNLSKM
+4728 IKTRQRNVSKM